1 MPRKCVAVSV
11 YKHIL
16 NMMHYY
22 KTYRAKNKKLLLA
35 ALMLCFGT
43 VATAQVQVGGSVFG
57 GGNLAKVGGNSS
69 VKVSQNGA
77 TITNDVYGGGALAN
91 VDGTAT
97 VQIDSG
103 TVSRN
108 VYGGGL
114 GDADHAATVG
124 DVVTVNI
131 GSLKTQDNGFAT
143 AVDGDATI
151 GGSVFGGNNANGTP
165 LDNVFVN
172 IYQTKRETAQEA
184 SGTGFA
190 LSQVFGG
197 GNQASYQPA
206 AGKKAT
212 VHIWTCDN
220 TVEYVYGGGNAADVG
235 KVNGANDTTKAHTE
249 VVIDGGRMAWVFGGG
264 NGAST
269 PTFTNPGANIF
280 GNVTVNFHAG
290 VIEHIF
296 GGSNEKGEITGSKTM
311 NINND
316 GPCLE
321 NTHITELYGGS
332 NKATVTGNVTLTM
345 LCPASGEPAYKK
357 IDYVFGGSREA
368 DIINGSVILNI
379 QGGEYDYVF
388 GGNNIDGEVQG
399 DVTLNL
405 FGGTINYA
413 AFGGNKGGGSIDGN
427 ITVNVT
433 DANNSC
439 PLKVKD
445 VFGAGDQAIYTA
457 PTGEGAREHNPI
469 VNINNIRSGQTI
481 TGNVYG
487 GGNGNPADASQE
499 PGMVTG
505 HPMVV
510 IGDVSEGHSSYL
522 ATIAG
527 NVYGGGNAAKVA
539 GTTTVLMQQANST
552 VGENVYG
559 GGNLAD
565 VTGATD
571 VDINGGAVSGDVY
584 GGGALADVGGA
595 SVSLTGGTITGDLYG
610 GGLGRLTPTA
620 IAAAVNGNVTV
631 SVSGNG
637 MVKNV
642 FGCNNLNGAPTGTV
656 TVGVTGGI
664 VNENVYGGGNEA
676 PAGVSPTVTINGG
689 TVTGNVFGGG
699 NKAGVGVSD
708 GTTLVT
714 IQSGTVSTGVYGGC
728 NTSGT
733 VTGNI
738 AVNVIG
744 GAIGTSDVTTNNV
757 LFGGGYG
764 SSTSTT
770 GNVAVTINGNTDIW
784 GGVYGGSALGDVND
798 AESDATT
805 VTLTTGTIHGSL
817 YGGGLGDG
825 SNAAVVNGAV
835 TVAVGGGT
843 VSDVFGCNNVNGAP
857 QSSVAVNISGG
868 TVTRVFGGGN
878 EAAYTAG
885 TPVVTVNEG
894 STIQQSIYG
903 GGNKAGVK
911 GTHVVINGG
920 NIGNIAANTI
930 TTTNYGGVYG
940 GCNESG
946 VVDGDI
952 VVDVLGGT
960 FGTQAAIN
968 AEKFFNIFGGGYGD
982 QTSTTGNVTVNYGSD
997 NGTPKLYGDLYG
1009 GSALGSVNANASNT
1023 TTVNLLNG
1031 SFGQYSR
1038 KDNSIEYRYGGSIY
1052 GGGLGEEGT
1061 TSEAKAKG
1069 QVNGT
1074 VQVNV
1079 GAYTD
1084 KKTPSTYTGNV
1095 NLEHC
1100 SVYGCNNTNG
1110 SPQGD
1115 VYVDVYSTYHETG
1128 KNDYAS
1134 EDFAIENVYGGGN
1147 KANYQ
1152 PVTPDGGHSV
1162 SNGAKTHVFVHGC
1175 ANTVK
1180 YVYGG
1185 GNAADAVGA
1194 MVEIEGGHFGDV
1206 FGGGNGLVTPANVGL
1221 GGAGLAILSGRV
1233 TYQYEGC
1240 NMQGNITGAKYN
1252 ILKNTTPT
1260 TGYKSVT
1267 DLGALGKL
1275 YNYGDTV
1282 LNAIRPEGYF
1292 YDCNMPL
1299 TVETWFFG
1307 GNEAEIYTGLDNT
1320 ITCEKA
1326 GEYHYKNVYA
1336 GSRHASIYGDV
1347 KLTVEGGEIT
1357 NLFGGSRGY
1366 EIKPAHIKKHPT
1378 DAQLQADK
1386 AKYDADPT
1394 NYKLEYSQAYR
1405 AWRDTVSV
1413 KPTPGSGGNIVLTVR
1428 GGTIKNIFGGID
1440 LSGNVEGS
1448 IIINIESN
1456 NSGTCPLSIDNI
1468 YGGSN
1473 LAEYRPLDSSIT
1485 SPVINIKNGVVGI
1498 DSLYVAGEVHGCV
1511 FGGGKGSN
1519 DYMDNG
1525 VVTSNPK
1532 VLVQP
1537 GIGQSVWVKGNIY
1550 GGGYLASVGKFTR
1563 NDEDFPTACAPS
1575 TGKATVEILGGKVGP
1590 AILKMPDFRG
1600 HVFGGGKGIV
1610 NENPHTP
1617 TINFVNTTEV
1627 IIGGNAFVKGSVYG
1641 GAENGHVLDSTYVR
1655 IEGGQIG
1662 CGWDASKTTD
1672 GERDLD
1678 APYDGDDFFN
1688 PSETAVTEGNVLHE
1702 CNSWPYT
1709 TPYAPYD
1716 KFAKSNGRYGEDE
1729 SSQSARGGMPY
1740 IVDENTGNVTST
1752 PSDGHT
1758 FYGNVF
1764 GGGSGYFPYAP
1775 GKWLWSAGAVYGNTR
1790 VKITGGH
1797 ILTSVYGG
1805 NELTSVE
1812 GPRDDQGKMIRNAE
1826 GKLTRGI
1833 SKVTMSGGTLGV
1845 PRTDAIAQAH
1855 PVTCYLFG
1863 GGKGD
1868 QRQFFN
1874 KQTNV
1879 DSTYVEVSGTAIIY
1893 GSIFGGAEDGH
1904 VNGNAKVKVSGGV
1917 IGSTGSSYVDGNV
1930 FGGGRGFSGEALT
1943 EGVVCGNTDVEISSG
1958 KILGSIYGG
1967 GRLASVGTYLVN
1979 PDDQNYTSQYG
1990 NMQPDNGS
1998 ESHGHI
2004 KIGISGDAVIGHNKT
2019 SEQYGGYVFAGCMGR
2034 LYKLD
2039 GTTLNTNWDRLA
2051 KAKTTEVTIS
2061 GSATVK
2067 RNVYGG
2073 GEFGFVN
2080 ENTQVNIAGGTVNG
2094 IVYGGGYGSDVE
2106 VAKVLAGRVYG
2117 KTEVNI
2123 TAGTVKGD
2131 VYGGGEM
2138 ASVGTANTPN
2148 TGNTT
2153 VNIGKNNND
2162 TYEGTAI
2169 IGGNIFGANNK
2180 AGTPMGYTN
2189 VNIYST
2195 KHSDSDKVQPTASN
2209 FATPQAF
2216 YNYVSTAAAHATTAF
2231 ALQNVYGA
2239 GNEADYTPM
2248 GGVSANVHIYGC
2260 QNTVRMVYG
2269 GGRAANAGVKG
2280 GENTSAV
2287 PTTCNVTIDGGRIDT
2302 LFAGGDG
2309 HLKYTSG
2316 EHTGEYRA
2324 ADIIGDVNAA
2334 VNGGFYSAV
2343 FGASNT
2349 AGEITGASNLS
2360 VNAAGNCGTGS
2371 GSDGKEYIGV
2381 LFGGGN
2387 LADAQSDV
2395 TLTVGCG
2402 AGHIQEVYGGC
2413 NLANITGNVT
2423 LNLYGGTY
2431 TNVFGG
2437 SRGAL
2442 AGDDARFT
2450 NGKAAN
2456 ITGNVTLNLYG
2467 GTIDGEAFGGS
2478 NRNGN
2483 ITGTIKVNMIDH
2495 KATDCGLV
2503 VHNIYG
2509 ASNLADYT
2517 PTGTNVVSPQVNLIH
2532 GKVTKKKDANNQ
2544 PIDGTGHVFGGAK
2557 GGTENNTIY
2566 PATVAASPRV
2576 RMGYASEMDQEG
2588 ITLVNTS
2595 NKSQVEVEGNV
2606 YGGGSLSPVTQ
2617 NTSVTMQRTEE
2628 TDSYTSVADGNIFGG
2643 GKEAAVTGTATV
2655 AINGGAVGVDVYGG
2669 GELATTGGTS
2679 VTFTKGTVTGTGA
2692 GNIYG
2697 GGKGE
2702 STTQGGSANI
2712 EADVTGPVTV
2722 YIEGGTVNNVFGCNY
2737 INGAPTGNVTVNVTG
2752 GTVNENIY
2760 GGGNLANAKHAETT
2774 DNYITVSTVNV
2785 SGGSALKVFGGGKS
2799 ASAGRCTVN
2808 VSGAAAIAK
2817 GVYGGC
2823 DNSGYVYYDAE
2834 VNLTGGMV
2842 GADGTLANRADGVFG
2857 GGYGSATSVIGNV
2870 TVTFGDNPDTRKDTP
2885 ILYGDLYG
2893 GSAFG
2898 SVNTTQTTNT
2908 VVNAYNGTIVG
2919 NVYGGGKGDAGTGH
2933 GNWGNVYGVVTVN
2946 IGTGTLTNPTD
2957 ISSKVVADGLS
2968 GNVYIRMYDGGTK
2981 GGCIFGG
2988 NNIGG
2993 SPQDNVYVK
3002 IWKTYRASNEETGG
3016 ALYAIDQ
3023 VFGGGNEAD
3032 FPNNGK
3038 TVFTRIHG
3046 CDNTVRRVFG
3056 GGNAADVPNVLLYVD
3071 GGRFD
3076 YGWGG
3081 GNGERGENYA
3091 ADVYGSVTGYYSGT
3105 WLHELTAGSN
3115 ANGNVP
3121 SSHLTEDPSKCG
3133 AANVEDLYC
3142 GSTSTIYVGSK
3153 TTTIACGSGTYKNIY
3168 GGSKFND
3175 YYGNIKIILNGS
3187 KAENVYG
3194 GCNSASVKAFDA
3206 SHTPSTDS
3214 IGKGGNVEI
3223 VLRGGT
3229 FDNIYGGCN
3238 ISGSVE
3244 GKITIT
3250 VDSTTQAHD
3259 SCRLVIHN
3267 IYGGGRE
3274 AAYTPSTA
3282 IVGTTLATPEVN
3294 VLRGSVTKKA
3304 VVVQG
3309 VTTYTGGNVYGGG
3322 YGTTATVQA
3331 NPVVNIGGQA
3341 GYRAI
3346 VRGSVYGG
3354 GEDAPVNGSTSVNVL
3369 QNKASNS
3376 YTLTGTVFGG
3386 GNNADV
3392 TGNVNVVIG
3401 DNNAGPTIN
3410 GDIYGG
3416 GAFAHTG
3423 TSGHTDA
3430 ATYYNNVSLYNGT
3443 VNGNIYGGGL
3453 GDGSHAAAVYSPVNV
3468 KVYGGTADTVFGC
3481 NNVNGAP
3488 QSTVKV
3494 DVYGT
3499 DQPTEGKAL
3508 KAVFGGG
3515 NQAAYTYVGA
3525 TVVSPAVAVHNCTPK
3540 IGVVYGGGNAAA
3552 VPATDVTIYGG
3563 DITTVYGGG
3572 NGVKPDGT
3580 LVGNEFTMVGG
3591 TNATGNTNVK
3601 IYGGNINNVFGGN
3614 NVSGNILG
3622 SIEVSF
3628 DAQGEGTSTACT
3640 MAVGNVYGG
3649 GNLAHYNPTDKTI
3662 TSPLV
3667 TLTKGTVTG
3676 NVFGGGKGSDQDIF
3690 AGRTVSNPKVE
3701 MNGAEM
3707 RVHGNIY
3714 GGGEMATVGAFQRD
3728 ENNHYAVTGAPTNGT
3743 GKTTVVISNGTVGP
3757 TVLMMPDFHG
3767 HVFGGGKGITGDV
3780 SINALIPNLNY
3791 VKETDVTISGSAF
3804 VKGSVYG
3811 GSENG
3816 HVYGDT
3822 YVKIHGG
3829 QIGCGWDA
3837 TKSANEKDLDAPYT
3851 DWAVESLYEC
3861 NSWPFTSPYL
3871 PYDPYAADNDPD
3883 ARPATSASDGH
3894 TFYGNVFG
3902 GGSGYFPYAAGQWL
3916 RSAGAVYGNTRVEI
3930 TGGHILTSIYGGNEM
3945 TDVGKYNYTTNGAT
3959 LTGDGTCTVTMSG
3972 GTLGVPRT
3980 EAQIAAHPVTCY
3992 LFGAGKGDPRKE
4004 FNTWT
4009 NVGSATVT
4017 VSGGWIYGSVF
4028 GGGEDGHV
4036 IGNAEVNISGNIPG
4050 SSYSADAASEAT
4062 KIGTRGISYVDGNIF
4077 GGGRGFKG
4085 DVLTTGVVAGNVTVN
4100 ITGGAMLGSVYGGG
4114 RLASVGTHLVPTTHD
4129 DYGKIIDDDANATHG
4144 YITVNI
4150 SGGVIGNDQSYDVS
4164 LDHSRGGNVF
4174 GGCMGRLTLLDGSY
4188 ILPRWH
4194 DLGKAYQTNVNISGN
4209 AKIKGNVYGGSELG
4223 TVEQNATVKI
4233 FGSAVIGNIDEN
4245 TSVYRHGNVY
4255 GGGYGNE
4262 ILTQTQLDDQAKRDS
4277 VPLYAG
4283 LTYDTTSVEIDGLAT
4298 VGGSVFGGGDMASVG
4313 TPVITSG
4320 EFTGFSQ
4327 NTGTTIVTVKG
4338 GTVGPVNDA
4347 HQNGHVYGGGR
4358 GKSSDD
4364 YKKYSNVAST
4374 SVTISGGQVKGD
4386 VYGGGA
4392 DAHVLGNTVVNIN
4405 TGANIGTNGTD
4416 NHNGNVFGGGRG
4428 SGAGTDN
4435 NFVLNRT
4442 CGRVGGNTKVTMDGG
4457 AILGSIFGGGRMALV
4472 GIDVDGGL
4480 GKYMDPED
4488 NVYLSSAHGK
4498 TIIEVKGNASIGT
4511 TNSWE
4516 LLRSDYNVGDIFGS
4530 GKGDVDYY
4538 NSVEAGRVMNTQIT
4552 ISGSPAIRGSVFG
4565 GGEMAG
4571 IGWWDVTG
4579 DKKGEFYANTGEST
4593 ISISG
4598 TPTIGTADEFNH
4610 YVKPEHN
4617 DLNARTGNENPGER
4631 TIYNDEGKLI
4641 HTCTGNVI
4649 GGSQGDADTEPYEGT
4664 SVYKTHWASMGR
4676 SKSSTITISG
4686 GIIMGEVFGGAEQG
4700 TLAGNTTVTI
4710 SGGTIGT
4717 VINAGETNEYNFGS
4731 VYGGAYGSNDV
4742 SEPHND
4748 SSMRAVQIAGRVY
4761 GNTSVAVTNGTVKAN
4776 VYGGGSYASVGNLTF
4791 GTTDNMPTA
4800 CNGGGT
4806 AVVSI
4811 SGGTIEGSV
4820 FGSSRG
4826 DVVELDQ
4833 KLDDQAWTDSTSVT
4847 INTGAQVK
4855 GNVFG
4860 GGENGHVRGNTFVN
4874 IKGGTIGIAA
4884 ADYNTNVSAT
4894 EFGQCGNVYGA
4905 GSGMDKIDGK
4915 YNPKGGIVM
4924 GNTKV
4929 TVEGG
4934 YISRNVY
4941 GAGAMASVGT
4951 ASIDKEHRDSTKTFA
4966 FSWPY
4971 KYTHVDG
4978 TGDAVVTITG
4988 GHIGT
4993 AANPTLSGDV
5003 YGSAR
5008 GEAGDRYVFNRLA
5021 NVRTATVTV
5030 NYDSPSDN
5038 ITGDNVIVGSVY
5050 GSGEN
5055 GHVYDSTIVTLENG
5069 LVGGSV
5075 FGGGKGTDTYLT
5087 RLKNPENEQWY
5098 DTYERSITA
5107 GKVYGNT
5114 YVTINGGTVKHSVY
5128 GGGNLASVGK
5138 GNYDGYGEKHANTDD
5153 SLLVE
5158 NSGHCYVNVYGGTIG
5173 VDDENNNGHVFG
5185 SSKGIPFKT
5194 INKNPRINY
5203 SRDFFLAYSNKTTV
5217 TIGEN
5222 TTTTGPHVY
5231 GSVFGGGE
5239 NGHVRLDTWVRI
5251 NSGEV
5256 GIDLD
5261 TNITKTSTDLNALTN
5276 SSKWIYRG
5284 NVFGAGRGMDTTA
5297 DGQYCSSAGSV
5308 TRNTLVDINGGK
5320 IYRNVHGGGS
5330 LASVGPPPTYTT
5342 EISTCTVNINAA
5354 VGASTAPISGK
5365 NAYAH
5370 YGGYVGGA
5378 SRGLP
5383 GLQFAGFATCKNSV
5397 VNINEGANVRNT
5409 VYGGGENGQVLG
5421 NTQVNINGG
5430 YVRASV
5436 YGGGKGSWQDTTLD
5450 VNCRHCYDNDT
5461 ISGRVKGNTEVNLL
5475 GGSVQWVYGGCSR
5488 ALVDGDATVN
5498 VGDSNLSCA
5507 GVTFHGS
5514 THGGVYGSNQY
5525 VGSPKGD
5532 IHVNIYKTAHT
5543 ATDSAI
5549 FVGTAPTTPTYA
5561 IGKVIGG
5568 GYQANYE
5575 PKDGK
5580 QIYLNIYTCDNTIQD
5595 VYGGG
5600 DAASVTNTT
5609 TIIRGGRFD
5618 HVFGGGN
5625 GTSSPAHVT
5634 GTSNLTITAGQI
5646 HQLFGGSNSQ
5656 GSVKNSIVTISHDST
5671 SCPEDIDEY
5680 FGGGNEADITGDIA
5694 TTIECGAKFRSVYG
5708 GSNKADITGNV
5719 TLNING
5725 GTIENVYGGSK
5736 GETDPGESARQGL
5749 RDTAAANITG
5759 NVTLNIYGGTI
5770 KRAFGGS
5777 NINGN
5782 ITGKVMV
5789 NVDWSQSNCAGKQLD
5804 TVFGASNLAA
5814 YSPSSS
5820 LNSPEV
5826 NLIHA
5831 TVKDVFGAGKGE
5843 SAKASINANPKV
5855 TVGGDLSNT
5864 DKQAIVTGS
5873 VFGGGDLADVG
5884 GVTTVTVQ
5892 KKNSEVKY
5900 VYGGG
5905 NADTVGGTQVF
5916 VTGGKV
5922 DYLFGGGKGDNNSG
5936 AKAKVDGNDTIAITG
5951 GRILKAFGGSNL
5963 NGDITGR
5970 VHLRVE
5976 KSTDSLFI
5984 GEVYGGGNYAAG
5996 HAGTITI
6003 GCTGNWSTAHNS
6015 HNDSTNRIGYELE
6028 GISVVY
6034 GGANR
6039 AAVTSDSIKLTI
6051 SSGIVDSVFGGN
6063 NQSGDISGKIQVNI
6077 DKTGDCDWYVGHVFG
6092 GGNHARYNDTTEVNI
6107 KVGTV
6112 TYNVFGGGNDITT
6125 DDNTNTDVGAARS
6138 KVNMSGGIVKGDLY
6152 GGCNTK
6158 GTVAIDTKV
6167 TLTNGTVEGS
6177 VYGGGLG
6184 PQTVVT
6190 GKATIDISGT
6200 NTRVDNDVYGGGNEG
6215 QVKGGTD
6222 VKIH

>member
-43 VATAQVQVGGSVFG
+43 VATAQVQGVQVGGSVFG
-57 GGNLAKVGGNSS
+57 GGNLANVGGNSS

-77 TITNDVYGGGALAN
+77 KISKDVYGGGALAD
-91 VDGTAT
+91 VVGTAT

-103 TVSRN
+103 TVDSN

-114 GDADHAATVG
+114 GRKASSGVSAIAATVG
-124 DVVTVNI
+124 GVVTVNI

-206 AGKKAT
+206 ASKKAT
-212 VHIWTCDN
+212 VHIWTCLN

-699 NKAGVGVSD
+699 NKAGVGTSD

-744 GAIGTSDVTTNNV
+744 GTIGTSDVTTNNV

-770 GNVAVTINGNTDIW
+770 GNVSVIINGNTDIW
-784 GGVYGGSALGDVND
+784 GSVYGGSALGDVND
-798 AESDATT
+798 AGSDATT

-952 VVDVLGGT
+952 VVDILGGT
-960 FGTQAAIN
+960 FGTKNSIDLK
-968 AEKFFNIFGGGYGD
+968 KFFNIFGGGYGSA
-982 QTSTTGNVTVNYGSD
+982 TSTGGNVTVNYGAD
-997 NGTPKLYGDLYG
+997 NENHSESPKLYGDLYG
-1009 GSALGSVNANASNT
+1009 GSALGSVNTDANNT

-1031 SFGQYSR
+1031 SFGQLYE
-1038 KDNSIEYRYGGSIY
+1038 KIDQIEYRYGGSIY
-1052 GGGLGEEGT
+1052 GGGLGEENGD
-1061 TSEAKAKG
+1061 SQKG
-1069 QVNGT
+1069 QVNGV

-1079 GAYTD
+1079 GAYTN
-1084 KKTPSTYTGNV
+1084 KKDPSTYTGNA
-1095 NLEHC
+1095 NLEYC
-1100 SVYGCNNTNG
+1100 SVYGCNNANG
-1110 SPQGD
+1110 SPKRD
-1115 VYVDVYSTYHETG
+1115 VYVDVYKTYHTSG
-1128 KNDYAS
+1128 NVFAADN
-1134 EDFAIENVYGGGN
+1134 FAIENVYGGGN
-1147 KANYQ
+1147 KADYL
-1152 PVTPDGGHSV
+1152 PVTPAGGHSV
-1162 SNGAKTHVFVHGC
+1162 SNGAKAHVFVHGC
-1175 ANTVK
+1175 DNTVK

-1206 FGGGNGLVTPANVGL
+1206 FGGGNGLVTPADIGA

-1233 TYQYEGC
+1233 NYQYEGC

-1282 LNAIRPEGYF
+1282 LNAIRPADYF
-1292 YDCNMPL
+1292 YDCGMTL

-1307 GNEAEIYTGLDNT
+1307 GNEAEIYSGLDNT

-1347 KLTVEGGEIT
+1347 KLTVEGGEIG

-1366 EIKPAHIKKHPT
+1366 EVKPAHIKRYPT
-1378 DAQLQADK
+1378 QAEL
-1386 AKYDADPT
+1386 DADWAAHEADNSYTLKYP
-1394 NYKLEYSQAYR
+1394 QAL
-1405 AWRDTVSV
+1405 RDYLTAN
-1413 KPTPGSGGNIVLTVR
+1413 PGKKSTAGHPQGGNIILTVR
-1428 GGTIKNIFGGID
+1428 GGTIGNIFGGID

-1448 IIINIESN
+1448 ITINIESN

-1485 SPVINIKNGVVGI
+1485 SPVINITNGVVGR
-1498 DSLYVAGEVHGCV
+1498 DDLYVEGKVHGCV
-1511 FGGGKGSN
+1511 FGGGYGSN
-1519 DYMDNG
+1519 AYIDNG
-1525 VVTSNPK
+1525 VVTCNPK

-1537 GIGQSVWVKGNIY
+1537 GSNQSVWVKGNIY
-1550 GGGYLASVGKFTR
+1550 GGGYLASVGLFSR
-1563 NDEDFPTACAPS
+1563 NDKKFPTSCAPS
-1575 TGKATVEILGGKVGP
+1575 TGKATVVIMGGTVGP
-1590 AILKMPDFRG
+1590 EKLEMPDFRG
-1600 HVFGGGKGIV
+1600 HVFGGGKGVV
-1610 NENPHTP
+1610 NDSTETP
-1617 TINFVNTTEV
+1617 NINFVNTTEV
-1627 IIGGNAFVKGSVYG
+1627 IIGGTAFVKGSVYG
-1641 GAENGHVLDSTYVR
+1641 GAENGHVLDNTYVK
-1655 IEGGQIG
+1655 IQGGQIG
-1662 CGWDASKTTD
+1662 AGYNYSTQKN
-1672 GERDLD
+1672 E
-1678 APYDGDDFFN
+1678 APYTTWNVDN
-1688 PSETAVTEGNVLHE
+1688 PLAE
-1702 CNSWPYT
+1702 CHHWPYT
-1709 TPYAPYD
+1709 APYAPYD
-1716 KFAKSNGRYGEDE
+1716 PFADNTGVYPGGASSNGGRPASG
-1729 SSQSARGGMPY
+1729 A
-1740 IVDENTGNVTST
+1740 
-1752 PSDGHT
+1752 SDGHT

-1764 GGGSGYFPYAP
+1764 GGGSGYFPYAE
-1775 GKWLWSAGAVYGNTR
+1775 GQWLWSAGAVYGNTR
-1790 VKITGGH
+1790 VEITGGH
-1797 ILTSVYGG
+1797 ILTNIYGG
-1805 NELTSVE
+1805 NELTNVGTYNTDGSCKAGTGVATV
-1812 GPRDDQGKMIRNAE
+1812 I
-1826 GKLTRGI
+1826 
-1833 SKVTMSGGTLGV
+1833 MSGGSLGV
-1845 PRTDAIAQAH
+1845 PRTEESITHH
-1855 PVTCYLFG
+1855 PVTGYLFG

-1868 QRQFFN
+1868 QRVNFN

-1879 DSTYVEVSGTAIIY
+1879 GSTQVTVSGGKIW

-1904 VNGNAKVKVSGGV
+1904 VIGNAEVTVSGNAE
-1917 IGSTGSSYVDGNV
+1917 IGTRGISYVDGNI

-1943 EGVVCGNTDVEISSG
+1943 AGVVCGNIEVNILGGTM
-1958 KILGSIYGG
+1958 LGSIFGG
-1967 GRLASVGTYLVN
+1967 GRLASVGTFLTP
-1979 PDDQNYTSQYG
+1979 PDDNNYG
-1990 NMQPDNGS
+1990 KMQSGD
-1998 ESHGHI
+1998 HGFI
-2004 KIGISGDAVIGHNKT
+2004 TVNISGGTIGNDVANATH
-2019 SEQYGGYVFAGCMGR
+2019 GGKVFGGCMGR
-2034 LYKLD
+2034 LKMQD
-2039 GTTLNTNWDRLA
+2039 GNYNPLWTGLA
-2051 KAKTTEVTIS
+2051 HAKKSVVNITGGKI
-2061 GSATVK
+2061 K

-2073 GEFGFVN
+2073 GEFGFVDSLAV
-2080 ENTQVNIAGGTVNG
+2080 VNIGGGTVDSN
-2094 IVYGGGYGSDVE
+2094 VYGGGYGSLDSTAHQNLANKMNASNGMT
-2106 VAKVLAGRVYG
+2106 AKVLAGRVYNR
-2117 KTEVNI
+2117 TEVNI
-2123 TAGTVKGD
+2123 TGGSVANN

-2138 ASVGTANTPN
+2138 ASVGDENNT
-2148 TGNTT
+2148 TIGNTM
-2153 VNIGKNNND
+2153 VNIGAVIGSNYSGNA
-2162 TYEGTAI
+2162 T
-2169 IGGNIFGANNK
+2169 IGG
-2180 AGTPMGYTN
+2180 
-2189 VNIYST
+2189 
-2195 KHSDSDKVQPTASN
+2195 
-2209 FATPQAF
+2209 
-2216 YNYVSTAAAHATTAF
+2216 
-2231 ALQNVYGA
+2231 NVYGA
-2239 GNEADYTPM
+2239 NNIAGTPFGNTRVNIYGTARGDKKEVSYTAADREYAIAGVFGGGRKADYAPKNDNKR
-2248 GGVSANVHIYGC
+2248 AYVHIYGC
-2260 QNTVRMVYG
+2260 ENTIKNFFGGGDAAAVYG
-2269 GGRAANAGVKG
+2269 AKD
-2280 GENTSAV
+2280 
-2287 PTTCNVTIDGGRIDT
+2287 TIDGGR
-2302 LFAGGDG
+2302 F
-2309 HLKYTSG
+2309 HF
-2316 EHTGEYRA
+2316 
-2324 ADIIGDVNAA
+2324 V
-2334 VNGGFYSAV
+2334 
-2343 FGASNT
+2343 
-2349 AGEITGASNLS
+2349 
-2360 VNAAGNCGTGS
+2360 
-2371 GSDGKEYIGV
+2371 
-2381 LFGGGN
+2381 FGGGN
-2387 LADAQSDV
+2387 GEEDPADI
-2395 TLTVGCG
+2395 G
-2402 AGHIQEVYGGC
+2402 AGGTGLVVQAGIIDSLFGGSNKQGSINGPVNTVLNHEKSSCTEQIGVFFAGSNEANIGGSLTTDIVCGVDTIGEIYGGC
-2413 NLANITGNVT
+2413 HLADIAGNVK
-2423 LNLYGGTY
+2423 LNISGGKFHY
-2431 TNVFGG
+2431 VFGG
-2437 SRGAL
+2437 SK
-2442 AGDDARFT
+2442 
-2450 NGKAAN
+2450 GKAGNNPADSAN
-2456 ITGNVTLNLYG
+2456 IGGTVTLNIYG
-2467 GTIDGEAFGGS
+2467 GQIDTAFGGS
-2478 NRNGN
+2478 NVNGN
-2483 ITGTIKVNMIDH
+2483 IGKEIIVNVEDTSSTCSLKLKGVYGGGKDAAHTPSVATPASPIVNIKHGTVSGDVNGGGLGTTAVVTANPKVYIGDNDDGHAAIVRNVYGGGEAAEVQGTTYVQMQNSNSQVDTIFGGGDEADVSGLATVRILGGKVLYDVYGGGALSKTGGTYVALRGGTITEDLYGGGHGK
-2495 KATDCGLV
+2495 KAVGENAPVGADVDGDVTVYDSLGTV
-2503 VHNIYG
+2503 RNVYG
-2509 ASNLADYT
+2509 CNNQYGS
-2517 PTGTNVVSPQVNLIH
+2517 PTGTVNVYIYDA
-2532 GKVTKKKDANNQ
+2532 VT
-2544 PIDGTGHVFGGAK
+2544 
-2557 GGTENNTIY
+2557 
-2566 PATVAASPRV
+2566 
-2576 RMGYASEMDQEG
+2576 
-2588 ITLVNTS
+2588 
-2595 NKSQVEVEGNV
+2595 GNV
-2606 YGGGSLSPVTQ
+2606 YGGGNEADAKIL
-2617 NTSVTMQRTEE
+2617 TSNDATK
-2628 TDSYTSVADGNIFGG
+2628 SY
-2643 GKEAAVTGTATV
+2643 
-2655 AINGGAVGVDVYGG
+2655 
-2669 GELATTGGTS
+2669 
-2679 VTFTKGTVTGTGA
+2679 VTFVTSGA
-2692 GNIYG
+2692 YAQN
-2697 GGKGE
+2697 
-2702 STTQGGSANI
+2702 
-2712 EADVTGPVTV
+2712 
-2722 YIEGGTVNNVFGCNY
+2722 
-2737 INGAPTGNVTVNVTG
+2737 
-2752 GTVNENIY
+2752 
-2760 GGGNLANAKHAETT
+2760 
-2774 DNYITVSTVNV
+2774 
-2785 SGGSALKVFGGGKS
+2785 VFGGGH
-2799 ASAGRCTVN
+2799 
-2808 VSGAAAIAK
+2808 AAATGFSTVTINGGTVAK

-2823 DNSGYVYYDAE
+2823 ESSGDVKFDAV
-2834 VNLTGGMV
+2834 VNLNGGQV
-2842 GADGTLANRADGVFG
+2842 GTSTNRADGVFG
-2857 GGYGSATSVIGNV
+2857 GGLGISTGVVNHV
-2870 TVTFGDNPDTRKDTP
+2870 TVNYTNGT
-2885 ILYGDLYG
+2885 LYGDLYG
-2893 GSAFG
+2893 GSSLG
-2898 SVNTTQTTNT
+2898 TVNTTNSNCTTAVN
-2908 VVNAYNGTIVG
+2908 VVGGTING
-2919 NVYGGGKGDAGTGH
+2919 NIYGGGKGQSGQS
-2933 GNWGNVYGVVTVN
+2933 YGQVNGKIIVN
-2946 IGTGTLTNPTD
+2946 IGRNNSKKISGEYTRDYQGFANISGSIFGCNNAGGTPKDN
-2957 ISSKVVADGLS
+2957 VEV
-2968 GNVYIRMYDGGTK
+2968 NVYATIQSSSQEVNDTAA
-2981 GGCIFGG
+2981 
-2988 NNIGG
+2988 
-2993 SPQDNVYVK
+2993 NVDD
-3002 IWKTYRASNEETGG
+3002 EQF
-3016 ALYAIDQ
+3016 AIDQ

-3032 FPNNGK
+3032 YNPASGKSITTHIYGCNN
-3038 TVFTRIHG
+3038 TI
-3046 CDNTVRRVFG
+3046 RRVFG
-3056 GGNAADVPNVLLYVD
+3056 GSNAADATSVSLIID
-3071 GGRFD
+3071 GGRFGHV
-3076 YGWGG
+3076 YAG
-3081 GNGERGENYA
+3081 GNGETTQANITQSLYMGRHGGR
-3091 ADVYGSVTGYYSGT
+3091 YGSFTVQGNNLATVPANYTLVQNGDSCGVTNIGDYFCGNDN
-3105 WLHELTAGSN
+3105 GSN
-3115 ANGNVP
+3115 NNP
-3121 SSHLTEDPSKCG
+3121 INRTIHCG
-3133 AANVEDLYC
+3133 EFTKV
-3142 GSTSTIYVGSK
+3142 
-3153 TTTIACGSGTYKNIY
+3153 KN
-3168 GGSKFND
+3168 
-3175 YYGNIKIILNGS
+3175 L
-3187 KAENVYG
+3187 YG
-3194 GCNSASVKAFDA
+3194 GCNKGHQTGDITLTIEGGEIDNVFGGCKGTQT
-3206 SHTPSTDS
+3206 TPANVNGNITLT
-3214 IGKGGNVEI
+3214 IKGGTIKNV
-3223 VLRGGT
+3223 
-3229 FDNIYGGCN
+3229 FGGCN
-3238 ISGSVE
+3238 INGNVT
-3244 GKITIT
+3244 GTIT
-3250 VDSTTQAHD
+3250 VN
-3259 SCRLVIHN
+3259 VIDGEDGN
-3267 IYGGGRE
+3267 CPLILNNVYGGGRE
-3274 AAYTPSTA
+3274 AHYQPTTA
-3282 IVGTTLATPEVN
+3282 GLYPKVN
-3294 VLRGSVTKKA
+3294 IYHLKEGNSVK
-3304 VVVQG
+3304 
-3309 VTTYTGGNVYGGG
+3309 GNVYGGG
-3322 YGTTATVQA
+3322 WGSSAYVQT
-3331 NPVVNIGGQA
+3331 NPVVSIGDSNNTSNKVKVDGC
-3341 GYRAI
+3341 I
-3346 VRGSVYGG
+3346 YGG
-3354 GEDAPVNGSTSVNVL
+3354 GEEAEVRGNTTVNIKNASTTVD
-3369 QNKASNS
+3369 SN
-3376 YTLTGTVFGG
+3376 VFGG
-3386 GNNADV
+3386 GNLANV
-3392 TGNVNVVIG
+3392 TGNVDIVIG
-3401 DNNAGPTIN
+3401 NNNAGPIVN
-3410 GDIYGG
+3410 GDVYGG
-3416 GAFAHTG
+3416 GALAHTG
-3423 TSGHTDA
+3423 TSGNTDA
-3430 ATYYNNVSLYNGT
+3430 TTYHNNVSLYNGT
-3443 VNGNIYGGGL
+3443 VNGNVYGGGL

-3468 KVYGGTADTVFGC
+3468 KVYGGQADTVFGC
-3481 NNVNGAP
+3481 NNIAGAP
-3488 QSTVKV
+3488 QSTVNV
-3494 DVYGT
+3494 DIYGT
-3499 DQPTEGKAL
+3499 AANIRNAL

-3515 NQAAYTYVGA
+3515 NQADAS
-3525 TVVSPAVAVHNCTPK
+3525 VSPVVTIRNNNCSTK
-3540 IGVVYGGGNAAA
+3540 NIGVVYGGGNAAQVA
-3552 VPATDVTIYGG
+3552 ATSV
-3563 DITTVYGGG
+3563 TVYGGSIETVFGGG
-3572 NGVKPDGT
+3572 NGKVKEAPVAGAST
-3580 LVGNEFTMVGG
+3580 
-3591 TNATGNTNVK
+3591 VK
-3601 IYGGNINNVFGGN
+3601 IHGGSIGQVFGGN
-3614 NVSGNILG
+3614 NVNGNIKDAI
-3622 SIEVSF
+3622 SVTIE
-3628 DAQGEGTSTACT
+3628 QKGEGNNHACT
-3640 MAVGNVYGG
+3640 MEVGNVYGG
-3649 GNLAHYNPTDKTI
+3649 GNLAVYAPSTTTAYGEDKF
-3662 TSPLV
+3662 SPKV
-3667 TLTKGTVTG
+3667 SIISG
-3676 NVFGGGKGSDQDIF
+3676 NIVGSVYGGGKGIETSETSLT
-3690 AGRTVSNPKVE
+3690 AGMVRSNTLVDMQGGTVKHS
-3701 MNGAEM
+3701 
-3707 RVHGNIY
+3707 IY
-3714 GGGEMATVGAFQRD
+3714 GGGELASVGD
-3728 ENNHYAVTGAPTNGT
+3728 INSNYDGCKSGT
-3743 GKTTVVISNGTVGP
+3743 GLTKVLISGGVVGDINNARMPSTTDPEGDEFGY
-3757 TVLMMPDFHG
+3757 
-3767 HVFGGGKGITGDV
+3767 VFAGGKGVVDSATYEYANKLALVDSTYLEISD
-3780 SINALIPNLNY
+3780 SALI
-3791 VKETDVTISGSAF
+3791 TA
-3804 VKGSVYG
+3804 SVYG
-3811 GSENG
+3811 GCENG
-3816 HVYGDT
+3816 MVLRNTH
-3822 YVKIHGG
+3822 VKISGG
-3829 QIGCGWDA
+3829 QIGTGHYTTKEGNTVTHHWDA
-3837 TKSANEKDLDAPYT
+3837 AYSEEQWTAAKN
-3851 DWAVESLYEC
+3851 AVVNGTMGSYISSNPFHEC
-3861 NSWPFTSPYL
+3861 DHFPFGVIPTGGDKPEYNV
-3871 PYDPYAADNDPD
+3871 YDIYAGEEDYNPEG
-3883 ARPATSASDGH
+3883 ASEVASNGH
-3894 TFYGNVFG
+3894 SFYGNVFG
-3902 GGSGYFPYAAGQWL
+3902 GGSGYYPFWDATKKKSVWRRTAG
-3916 RSAGAVYGNTRVEI
+3916 RVNGNTLVEI
-3930 TGGHILTSIYGGNEM
+3930 TGGHILTGVYGGNEY
-3945 TDVGKYNYTTNGAT
+3945 TDVLGHS
-3959 LTGDGTCTVTMSG
+3959 TVKMSG
-3972 GTLGVPRT
+3972 GTLGVPRSLDS
-3980 EAQIAAHPVTCY
+3980 IAAHPVTCY
-3992 LFGAGKGDPRKE
+3992 LFGAGMGDPRAE

-4009 NVGSATVT
+4009 TVDSVYVE
-4017 VSGGWIYGSVF
+4017 VSGGIIYGSVF

-4036 IGNAEVNISGNIPG
+4036 KGNANVVVKDNAI
-4050 SSYSADAASEAT
+4050 
-4062 KIGTRGISYVDGNIF
+4062 IGTWGTSYVDGNVF

-4085 DVLTTGVVAGNVTVN
+4085 DVLTPGVVAGNVTVD
-4100 ITGGAMLGSVYGGG
+4100 IQGGTMLGSIYGGG
-4114 RLASVGTHLVPTTHD
+4114 RLASVGTHLVDTND
-4129 DYGKIIDDDANATHG
+4129 SRYGKIQDGEKYGH
-4144 YITVNI
+4144 ITINI
-4150 SGGVIGNDQSYDVS
+4150 SGGTIGNNNEYIYVAPGTTIDAGWRASHNLPLTEFDENNRVS
-4164 LDHSRGGNVF
+4164 HTKGGNVF
-4174 GGCMGRLTLLDGSY
+4174 GGCMGRIYELDGTTKNPIWSR
-4188 ILPRWH
+4188 LAVCKETR
-4194 DLGKAYQTNVNISGN
+4194 VNISGN
-4209 AKIKGNVYGGSELG
+4209 AIIKS
-4223 TVEQNATVKI
+4223 
-4233 FGSAVIGNIDEN
+4233 S
-4245 TSVYRHGNVY
+4245 VY
-4255 GGGYGNE
+4255 GGGEIGTVNGSVSGQDVAGHTYVTVTGGTIGSPVMIGDSIAYYCGSIFGGGYGSE
-4262 ILTQTQLDDQAKRDS
+4262 DLTIDNAVDS
-4277 VPLYAG
+4277 AG
-4283 LTYDTTSVEIDGLAT
+4283 RVFGTTVVTLKGGT
-4298 VGGSVFGGGDMASVG
+4298 VRKNVFGGGDLATV
-4313 TPVITSG
+4313 
-4320 EFTGFSQ
+4320 TGS
-4327 NTGTTIVTVKG
+4327 TTVTVTG
-4338 GTVGPVNDA
+4338 GTVGPLDGTNL
-4347 HQNGHVYGGGR
+4347 NGNVYGA
-4358 GKSSDD
+4358 GKGKPSDN
-4364 YKKYSNVAST
+4364 YRQYCNVERT
-4374 SVTISGGQVKGD
+4374 YVTIKGGEIKGD

-4392 DAHVLGNTVVNIN
+4392 DAHVIGHTSVLIDSA
-4405 TGANIGTNGTD
+4405 ANIGTYGLTNYD
-4416 NHNGNVFGGGRG
+4416 GNVFGGGRG
-4428 SGAGTDN
+4428 SGHYKTENVRSSFIIDT
-4435 NFVLNRT
+4435 T
-4442 CGRVGGNTKVTMDGG
+4442 CGRVGGNTSVTMKNG
-4457 AILGSIFGGGRMALV
+4457 AIKGSLFGGGRMALV
-4472 GIDVDGGL
+4472 GIETS
-4480 GKYMDPED
+4480 GKPDFLNG
-4488 NVYLSSAHGK
+4488 NVYDSINHGMA
-4498 TIIEVKGNASIGT
+4498 TINISGGHIGNPDGDALLASDFSI
-4511 TNSWE
+4511 
-4516 LLRSDYNVGDIFGS
+4516 GDIFGS
-4530 GKGDVDYY
+4530 GKGDGIDSTDVL
-4538 NSVEAGRVMNTQIT
+4538 AGRVMNTKIT
-4552 ISGSPAIRGSVFG
+4552 INGNARIYGSVFG

-4571 IGWWDVTG
+4571 IGWWETDGTFISKTG
-4579 DKKGEFYANTGEST
+4579 S
-4593 ISISG
+4593 SIITVNGCDS
-4598 TPTIGTADEFNH
+4598 IGTLREFDANYIAQH
-4610 YVKPEHN
+4610 GDWTTTNQIGRLVHS
-4617 DLNARTGNENPGER
+4617 
-4631 TIYNDEGKLI
+4631 
-4641 HTCTGNVI
+4641 CTGNVI
-4649 GGSQGDADTEPYEGT
+4649 GGSQGDAATSPYEGT
-4664 SVYKTHWASMGR
+4664 NEYKTHWVSMGR
-4676 SKSSTITISG
+4676 SRTATVTIG
-4686 GIIMGEVFGGAEQG
+4686 GGHILGEVFGGAEQG
-4700 TLAGNTTVTI
+4700 TVRGNTRVNI
-4710 SGGTIGT
+4710 NGGIIGT
-4717 VINAGETNEYNFGS
+4717 QIGSDENAYYFGS
-4731 VYGGAYGSNDV
+4731 VYGGGYGSNDV

-5114 YVTINGGTVKHSVY
+5114 HVTINGGTVKHSVY

-5543 ATDSAI
+5543 ATDSAT

-5634 GTSNLTITAGQI
+5634 GTSNLTVKAGLI
-5646 HQLFGGSNSQ
+5646 RQLFGGSNRQ
-5656 GSVKNSIVTISHDST
+5656 GSVRNSVVTISHDDNT
-5671 SCPEDIDEY
+5671 GCPEDIDEY

-5725 GTIENVYGGSK
+5725 GTIDNVYGGSK
-5736 GETDPGESARQGL
+5736 GADDPGVNASQGA

-5759 NVTLNIYGGTI
+5759 NVTLNIYGGKII
-5770 KRAFGGS
+5770 KAFGGS

-5782 ITGKVMV
+5782 ITGKIEV
-5789 NVDWSQSNCAGKQLD
+5789 NVDWKESPCDQQLD
-5804 TVFGASNLAA
+5804 TVFGGSNLAA
-5814 YSPSSS
+5814 YTPTTPGDY
-5820 LNSPEV
+5820 PEV
-5826 NLIHA
+5826 NIKNVN
-5831 TVKDVFGAGKGE
+5831 TSTIKDVFGGGLGQ
-5843 SAKASINANPKV
+5843 SAVVTSNPKV
-5855 TVGGDLSNT
+5855 TIGVPT
-5864 DKQAIVTGS
+5864 DDSKRVTVTN
-5873 VFGGGDLADVG
+5873 VFGGGDLADVVG
-5884 GVTTVTVQ
+5884 TTTVLVQ
-5892 KKNSEVKY
+5892 KSNSRVTY
-5900 VYGGG
+5900 LYGGG

-5916 VTGGKV
+5916 VTAGTI
-5922 DYLFGGGKGDNNSG
+5922 DTLFGGGRGDNTSG
-5936 AKAKVDGNDTIAITG
+5936 NVKRAKVKGNDTVSISG
-5951 GRILKAFGGSNL
+5951 GRIFKAFAGSNL

-5970 VHLRVE
+5970 MHLRVD
-5976 KSTDSLFI
+5976 KSGSNALYI
-5984 GEVYGGGNYAAG
+5984 GEVYGGSNKAEGPAG
-5996 HAGTITI
+5996 IITI
-6003 GCTGNWSTAHNS
+6003 GCTGTL
-6015 HNDSTNRIGYELE
+6015 DTDTNGGKRHGYELE

-6034 GGANR
+6034 GGSNEAN
-6039 AAVTSDSIKLTI
+6039 VTNDIHLTVASGVVDSI
-6051 SSGIVDSVFGGN
+6051 FGGN
-6063 NQSGDISGKIQVNI
+6063 NKTGAINGKIHVTI
-6077 DKTGDCDWYVGHVFG
+6077 DSTAAATDACGRYVGYVFGGGNRAPYGDTTEVNVKGGTVTHHVFG
-6092 GGNHARYNDTTEVNI
+6092 GGNQAGVKGSHVKMEG
-6107 KVGTV
+6107 GTV
-6112 TYNVFGGGNDITT
+6112 KK
-6125 DDNTNTDVGAARS
+6125 DV
-6138 KVNMSGGIVKGDLY
+6138 Y
-6152 GGCNTK
+6152 GGCNAS
-6158 GTVAIDTKV
+6158 GTVTTSALV
-6167 TLTNGTVEGS
+6167 TLTGGNVKGS

-6184 PQTVVT
+6184 KSTQVGTQQQPNGKTV
-6190 GKATIDISGT
+6190 IDISG
-6200 NTRVDNDVYGGGNEG
+6200 NASIGSDVYGGGNEG
-6215 QVKGGTD
+6215 KVYGETE

>member
-1 MPRKCVAVSV
+1 MAVSV
-11 YKHIL
+11 YKHIMS
-16 NMMHYY
+16 MMHYY

-43 VATAQVQVGGSVFG
+43 MATAQVKVGGSVFG

-114 GDADHAATVG
+114 GRKAKEAEGTEGQPGYEPAVSAIAATVG
-124 DVVTVNI
+124 GVVRVNI
-131 GSLKTQDNGFAT
+131 GHQAENGDYAG
-143 AVDGDATI
+143 AATI
-151 GGSVFGGNNANGTP
+151 DGSVFGCNNLNGSP
-165 LDNVFVN
+165 KNNVFVD
-172 IYQTKRETAQEA
+172 IWKTAHSNTNGVGSFESLEA
-184 SGTGFA
+184 FQSNVSHDKTAFA
-190 LSQVFGG
+190 L
-197 GNQASYQPA
+197 QA
-206 AGKKAT
+206 
-212 VHIWTCDN
+212 
-220 TVEYVYGGGNAADVG
+220 VYGGGNEATYMPAIDRENRDTIRTIQVHIHGCDNTVKMVYGGGCAADAGYIVDPNAT
-235 KVNGANDTTKAHTE
+235 KKDTIDIDVTVT
-249 VVIDGGRMAWVFGGG
+249 VDGGRIDTLFAGGDGHTKDDQGHYRAADIYGNAHAAIHGGYFTAAFAGSNTAGDIRGGKKSLLLDKTSGCSQEEFVISLFGG
-264 NGAST
+264 
-269 PTFTNPGANIF
+269 ANEA
-280 GNVTVNFHAG
+280 VTSGDVELTVGCG
-290 VIEHIF
+290 VGYIH
-296 GGSNEKGEITGSKTM
+296 
-311 NINND
+311 
-316 GPCLE
+316 
-321 NTHITELYGGS
+321 ELYGGS
-332 NKATVTGNVTLTM
+332 NKAEIINGNVTLNIRGGHF
-345 LCPASGEPAYKK
+345 AN
-357 IDYVFGGSREA
+357 VFGGSK
-368 DIINGSVILNI
+368 GVS
-379 QGGEYDYVF
+379 
-388 GGNNIDGEVQG
+388 GNPGIAANIDG

-405 FGGTINYA
+405 YGGTITN
-413 AFGGNKGGGSIDGN
+413 AFGGSDQNGN
-427 ITVNVT
+427 ITGKITVNVL
-433 DANNSC
+433 DYEQENCA
-439 PLKVKD
+439 LD
-445 VFGAGDQAIYTA
+445 VT
-457 PTGEGAREHNPI
+457 
-469 VNINNIRSGQTI
+469 
-481 TGNVYG
+481 NVYG
-487 GGNGNPADASQE
+487 GGN
-499 PGMVTG
+499 VTAYT
-505 HPMVV
+505 PT
-510 IGDVSEGHSSYL
+510 D
-522 ATIAG
+522 ATIISPVVNVVHIAQANG
-527 NVYGGGNAAKVA
+527 VKGSVYGGAKGETATVTANPKVNFGYASGITLPTDYPTVNRRAYVNGNVFGGGDAAPVVGNTLVLVQNANSRAAKVF
-539 GTTTVLMQQANST
+539 
-552 VGENVYG
+552 G
-559 GGNLAD
+559 GGNNIAGGKGVSGTATVNMNAGT
-565 VTGATD
+565 VTAGLYGGCNENGTVDSNIFVNITGGTVGTDDAATD
-571 VDINGGAVSGDVY
+571 DGVFGGGYGPGTSTKGKVNLAINGSGVNIYGDVY
-584 GGGALADVGGA
+584 GGSAKGHVNDAATDTTL
-595 SVSLTGGTITGDLYG
+595 VSLTSGTIHGDLYG
-610 GGLGRLTPTA
+610 GGLGDNSN
-620 IAAAVNGNVTV
+620 AA
-631 SVSGNG
+631 SVSGAVVVNVAG
-637 MVKNV
+637 GSVENV
-642 FGCNNLNGAPTGTV
+642 FGCNNANGAPQTSVEVHIKNGAAV
-656 TVGVTGGI
+656 SQ
-664 VNENVYGGGNEA
+664 NVYGGGNEA

-699 NKAGVGVSD
+699 NKAGVGTSD

-770 GNVAVTINGNTDIW
+770 GNVSVIINGNTDIW
-784 GGVYGGSALGDVND
+784 GSVYGGSALGDVND

-1031 SFGQYSR
+1031 SFGQYS
-1038 KDNSIEYRYGGSIY
+1038 KKENSIEYRYGGSIY

-1084 KKTPSTYTGNV
+1084 KKDPSTYTGNV

-1240 NMQGNITGAKYN
+1240 NMQGNITGTKYN

-1260 TGYKSVT
+1260 TGYDSET

-1292 YDCNMPL
+1292 YDCNTPL

-1366 EIKPAHIKKHPT
+1366 EIKPAHIKRYPT
-1378 DAQLQADK
+1378 QAEL
-1386 AKYDADPT
+1386 DADWAAHEADNSYTLKYP
-1394 NYKLEYSQAYR
+1394 QAL
-1405 AWRDTVSV
+1405 RDYLTANPDKRSTAGH
-1413 KPTPGSGGNIVLTVR
+1413 PQGGNIILTVR

-1641 GAENGHVLDSTYVR
+1641 GAENGHVLDSTYVK
-1655 IEGGQIG
+1655 IQGGQIG
-1662 CGWDASKTTD
+1662 AGYNYSTQKN
-1672 GERDLD
+1672 E
-1678 APYDGDDFFN
+1678 APYTTWNVDN
-1688 PSETAVTEGNVLHE
+1688 PLAE
-1702 CNSWPYT
+1702 CHHWPYT
-1709 TPYAPYD
+1709 APYAPYD
-1716 KFAKSNGRYGEDE
+1716 PFANNTGVYPGGASSNGGRPASG
-1729 SSQSARGGMPY
+1729 A
-1740 IVDENTGNVTST
+1740 
-1752 PSDGHT
+1752 SDGHT

-1764 GGGSGYFPYAP
+1764 GGGSGYFPYAE
-1775 GKWLWSAGAVYGNTR
+1775 GQWLWSAGAVYGNTR
-1790 VKITGGH
+1790 VEITGGH
-1797 ILTSVYGG
+1797 ILTNIYGG
-1805 NELTSVE
+1805 NELTNVGTYNTDGSCKAGTGVATV
-1812 GPRDDQGKMIRNAE
+1812 I
-1826 GKLTRGI
+1826 
-1833 SKVTMSGGTLGV
+1833 MSGGSLGV
-1845 PRTDAIAQAH
+1845 PRTEESITHH
-1855 PVTCYLFG
+1855 PVTGYLFG

-1868 QRQFFN
+1868 QRVNFN

-1879 DSTYVEVSGTAIIY
+1879 GSTQVTVSGGKIW

-1904 VNGNAKVKVSGGV
+1904 VIGNAEVTVSGDAE
-1917 IGSTGSSYVDGNV
+1917 IGTRGISYVDGNI

-1943 EGVVCGNTDVEISSG
+1943 AGVVCGNIEVNILGGTM
-1958 KILGSIYGG
+1958 LGSIFGG
-1967 GRLASVGTYLVN
+1967 GRLASVGTFLTP
-1979 PDDQNYTSQYG
+1979 PDDNNYG
-1990 NMQPDNGS
+1990 KMQSGDD
-1998 ESHGHI
+1998 HGFI
-2004 KIGISGDAVIGHNKT
+2004 TVNISGGTIGNDVANATH
-2019 SEQYGGYVFAGCMGR
+2019 GGKVFGGCMGR
-2034 LYKLD
+2034 LKMQD
-2039 GTTLNTNWDRLA
+2039 GDYNPLWTGLA
-2051 KAKTTEVTIS
+2051 HAKKSVVNITGGKI
-2061 GSATVK
+2061 K

-2073 GEFGFVN
+2073 GEFGFVDSLAV
-2080 ENTQVNIAGGTVNG
+2080 VNIGGGTVDSN
-2094 IVYGGGYGSDVE
+2094 VYGGGYGSLDSTAHQNLANKMNASNGMT
-2106 VAKVLAGRVYG
+2106 AKVLAGRVYNR
-2117 KTEVNI
+2117 TEVNI
-2123 TAGTVKGD
+2123 TGGSVANN

-2138 ASVGTANTPN
+2138 ASVGDENNT
-2148 TGNTT
+2148 TIGNTM
-2153 VNIGKNNND
+2153 VNIGAVIGSNYSGNA
-2162 TYEGTAI
+2162 T
-2169 IGGNIFGANNK
+2169 IGG
-2180 AGTPMGYTN
+2180 
-2189 VNIYST
+2189 
-2195 KHSDSDKVQPTASN
+2195 
-2209 FATPQAF
+2209 
-2216 YNYVSTAAAHATTAF
+2216 
-2231 ALQNVYGA
+2231 NVYGA
-2239 GNEADYTPM
+2239 NNIAGTPFGNTRVNIYGTARGGKKEVSYTAADREYAIAGVFGGGREADYAPKNDNKR
-2248 GGVSANVHIYGC
+2248 AYVHIYGC
-2260 QNTVRMVYG
+2260 ENTIKNFFGGGDAAAVYG
-2269 GGRAANAGVKG
+2269 AKD
-2280 GENTSAV
+2280 
-2287 PTTCNVTIDGGRIDT
+2287 TIDGGR
-2302 LFAGGDG
+2302 F
-2309 HLKYTSG
+2309 HF
-2316 EHTGEYRA
+2316 
-2324 ADIIGDVNAA
+2324 V
-2334 VNGGFYSAV
+2334 
-2343 FGASNT
+2343 
-2349 AGEITGASNLS
+2349 
-2360 VNAAGNCGTGS
+2360 
-2371 GSDGKEYIGV
+2371 
-2381 LFGGGN
+2381 FGGGN
-2387 LADAQSDV
+2387 GEEDPADI
-2395 TLTVGCG
+2395 G
-2402 AGHIQEVYGGC
+2402 AGGTGLVVQAGIIDSLFGGSNKQGSINGPVNTVLNHEKSSCTEQIGVFFAGSNEANIGGSLTTDIVCGVDTIGEIYGGC
-2413 NLANITGNVT
+2413 HLADIAGNVK
-2423 LNLYGGTY
+2423 LNISGGKFHY
-2431 TNVFGG
+2431 VFGG
-2437 SRGAL
+2437 SK
-2442 AGDDARFT
+2442 
-2450 NGKAAN
+2450 GKAGNNPADSAN
-2456 ITGNVTLNLYG
+2456 IGGTVTLNIYG
-2467 GTIDGEAFGGS
+2467 GQIDTAFGGS
-2478 NRNGN
+2478 NVNGN
-2483 ITGTIKVNMIDH
+2483 IGKEIIVNVEDTSNTCSLKLKGVYGGGKDAAHTPSVATLASPIVNIKHGTVSGDVNGGGLGTTAVVTANPKVYIGDNDDGHAATVRNVYGGGEAAEVQGTTYVQMQNSNSQVDTIFGGGDEADVSGLATVRILGGTVRHDVYGGGALSKTGGTYVALRGGTITEDLYGGGHGK
-2495 KATDCGLV
+2495 KAVGNDASTAVGADVEGNVTVYDSLGTV
-2503 VHNIYG
+2503 RNVYG
-2509 ASNLADYT
+2509 CNNQHGF
-2517 PTGTNVVSPQVNLIH
+2517 PTGTVNVYIYNT
-2532 GKVTKKKDANNQ
+2532 VT
-2544 PIDGTGHVFGGAK
+2544 
-2557 GGTENNTIY
+2557 
-2566 PATVAASPRV
+2566 
-2576 RMGYASEMDQEG
+2576 
-2588 ITLVNTS
+2588 
-2595 NKSQVEVEGNV
+2595 GNV
-2606 YGGGSLSPVTQ
+2606 YGGGNEADAKIL
-2617 NTSVTMQRTEE
+2617 TSDDATK
-2628 TDSYTSVADGNIFGG
+2628 SY
-2643 GKEAAVTGTATV
+2643 
-2655 AINGGAVGVDVYGG
+2655 
-2669 GELATTGGTS
+2669 
-2679 VTFTKGTVTGTGA
+2679 VTFVTSGA
-2692 GNIYG
+2692 YAQN
-2697 GGKGE
+2697 
-2702 STTQGGSANI
+2702 
-2712 EADVTGPVTV
+2712 
-2722 YIEGGTVNNVFGCNY
+2722 
-2737 INGAPTGNVTVNVTG
+2737 
-2752 GTVNENIY
+2752 
-2760 GGGNLANAKHAETT
+2760 
-2774 DNYITVSTVNV
+2774 
-2785 SGGSALKVFGGGKS
+2785 VFGGGH
-2799 ASAGRCTVN
+2799 
-2808 VSGAAAIAK
+2808 AAATGFSTVTINGGTVAK

-2823 DNSGYVYYDAE
+2823 ESSGDVKFDAV
-2834 VNLTGGMV
+2834 VNLNGGQV
-2842 GADGTLANRADGVFG
+2842 GTSTNRADGVFG
-2857 GGYGSATSVIGNV
+2857 GGLGISTGVVNHV
-2870 TVTFGDNPDTRKDTP
+2870 TVNYTNGT
-2885 ILYGDLYG
+2885 LYGDLYG
-2893 GSAFG
+2893 GSSLG
-2898 SVNTTQTTNT
+2898 TVNTTNSNCTTAVN
-2908 VVNAYNGTIVG
+2908 VVGGTIDG
-2919 NVYGGGKGDAGTGH
+2919 NIYGGGKGQSGQS
-2933 GNWGNVYGVVTVN
+2933 YGQVNGKIIVN
-2946 IGTGTLTNPTD
+2946 IGRNNSKKISGEYTRDYQGSANISGSIFGCNNAGGTPKDN
-2957 ISSKVVADGLS
+2957 VEV
-2968 GNVYIRMYDGGTK
+2968 NVYATNQSSSQEVNDTAA
-2981 GGCIFGG
+2981 
-2988 NNIGG
+2988 
-2993 SPQDNVYVK
+2993 NVDD
-3002 IWKTYRASNEETGG
+3002 EQF
-3016 ALYAIDQ
+3016 AIDQ

-3032 FPNNGK
+3032 YNPASGKSITTHIYGCNN
-3038 TVFTRIHG
+3038 TI
-3046 CDNTVRRVFG
+3046 RRVFG
-3056 GGNAADVPNVLLYVD
+3056 GSNAADATSVSLIID
-3071 GGRFD
+3071 GGRFGHV
-3076 YGWGG
+3076 YAG
-3081 GNGERGENYA
+3081 GNGETTQANITQSLYMGRHGGR
-3091 ADVYGSVTGYYSGT
+3091 YGSFTVQGNNLATVPANYTLVQNGDSCGVTNIGDYFCGNDN
-3105 WLHELTAGSN
+3105 GSN
-3115 ANGNVP
+3115 NNP
-3121 SSHLTEDPSKCG
+3121 INRTIHCG
-3133 AANVEDLYC
+3133 EFTKV
-3142 GSTSTIYVGSK
+3142 
-3153 TTTIACGSGTYKNIY
+3153 KN
-3168 GGSKFND
+3168 
-3175 YYGNIKIILNGS
+3175 L
-3187 KAENVYG
+3187 YG
-3194 GCNSASVKAFDA
+3194 GCNKGHQTGDITLTIEGGEIDNVFGGCKGTQT
-3206 SHTPSTDS
+3206 TPANVNGNITLT
-3214 IGKGGNVEI
+3214 IKGGTIKNV
-3223 VLRGGT
+3223 
-3229 FDNIYGGCN
+3229 FGGCN
-3238 ISGSVE
+3238 INGNVT
-3244 GKITIT
+3244 GTIT
-3250 VDSTTQAHD
+3250 VN
-3259 SCRLVIHN
+3259 VIDGEDGN
-3267 IYGGGRE
+3267 CPLILNNVYGGGRE
-3274 AAYTPSTA
+3274 AHYQPTTA
-3282 IVGTTLATPEVN
+3282 GLYPKVN
-3294 VLRGSVTKKA
+3294 IYHLKEGNSVK
-3304 VVVQG
+3304 
-3309 VTTYTGGNVYGGG
+3309 GNVYGGG
-3322 YGTTATVQA
+3322 WGSSAYVQT
-3331 NPVVNIGGQA
+3331 NPVVSIGDSNNTSNKVKVDGC
-3341 GYRAI
+3341 I
-3346 VRGSVYGG
+3346 YGG
-3354 GEDAPVNGSTSVNVL
+3354 GEEAEVRGNTTVNIKNASTTVD
-3369 QNKASNS
+3369 SN
-3376 YTLTGTVFGG
+3376 VFGG
-3386 GNNADV
+3386 GNLANV
-3392 TGNVNVVIG
+3392 TGNVDIVIG
-3401 DNNAGPTIN
+3401 NNNAGPIVN
-3410 GDIYGG
+3410 GDVYGG
-3416 GAFAHTG
+3416 GALAHTG
-3423 TSGHTDA
+3423 TSGNTDA
-3430 ATYYNNVSLYNGT
+3430 TTYHNNVSLYNGT
-3443 VNGNIYGGGL
+3443 VKGNVYGGGL

-3468 KVYGGTADTVFGC
+3468 KVYGGTADSVFGC
-3481 NNVNGAP
+3481 NNINGAP
-3488 QSTVKV
+3488 QSTVAV
-3494 DVYGT
+3494 DVYGCDT
-3499 DQPTEGKAL
+3499 LGT
-3508 KAVFGGG
+3508 VFGGG
-3515 NQAAYTYVGA
+3515 NLAAASLAPKVM
-3525 TVVSPAVAVHNCTPK
+3525 VHNCTPK

-3552 VPATDVTIYGG
+3552 VSATDVTIYGG
-3563 DITTVYGGG
+3563 TIDSVFGGG
-3572 NGVKPDGT
+3572 NGRVKEAPVNGT
-3580 LVGNEFTMVGG
+3580 STVKIHGG
-3591 TNATGNTNVK
+3591 TVK
-3601 IYGGNINNVFGGN
+3601 NVFGGN
-3614 NVSGNILG
+3614 NTSGNIADTIG
-3622 SIEVSF
+3622 VTI
-3628 DAQGEGTSTACT
+3628 DALAETGHSLCT
-3640 MAVGNVYGG
+3640 LAVGNVYGG
-3649 GNLAHYNPTDKTI
+3649 GNLAVYAPSTTAASGKDKF
-3662 TSPLV
+3662 SPKV
-3667 TLTKGTVTG
+3667 SIISGNIVGTVY
-3676 NVFGGGKGSDQDIF
+3676 GGGKGIETSLT
-3690 AGRTVSNPKVE
+3690 AGMVRSNTLVDMQGGTVKYS
-3701 MNGAEM
+3701 
-3707 RVHGNIY
+3707 IY
-3714 GGGEMATVGAFQRD
+3714 GGGELASVGD
-3728 ENNHYAVTGAPTNGT
+3728 INSNYDGCKSGT
-3743 GKTTVVISNGTVGP
+3743 GLTKVLISGGVVGDTTNAR
-3757 TVLMMPDFHG
+3757 MPSTTDPEGDEFG
-3767 HVFGGGKGITGDV
+3767 YVFAGGKGVVDSVTCGNANKLALVDSTYLEISD
-3780 SINALIPNLNY
+3780 SALI
-3791 VKETDVTISGSAF
+3791 TA
-3804 VKGSVYG
+3804 SVYG
-3811 GSENG
+3811 GCENG
-3816 HVYGDT
+3816 MVLRNTH
-3822 YVKIHGG
+3822 VKISGG
-3829 QIGCGWDA
+3829 QIGTGYDVKKNKWDA
-3837 TKSANEKDLDAPYT
+3837 AYTKEQWAAAKNAVTRGTMGSYANPFHECDHFPYGV
-3851 DWAVESLYEC
+3851 DEGGKMVYKV
-3861 NSWPFTSPYL
+3861 
-3871 PYDPYAADNDPD
+3871 YDIFAGKEGYNPAEAD
-3883 ARPATSASDGH
+3883 TIASNGH
-3894 TFYGNVFG
+3894 SFYGNVFG
-3902 GGSGYFPYAAGQWL
+3902 GGSGYYPFWDDVNKKSVWRRTAG
-3916 RSAGAVYGNTRVEI
+3916 RVNGNTLVEI
-3930 TGGHILTSIYGGNEM
+3930 TDSAHILTSVYGGNEY
-3945 TDVGKYNYTTNGAT
+3945 TDVLGHS
-3959 LTGDGTCTVTMSG
+3959 TVKMSG
-3972 GTLGVPRT
+3972 GTLGVPRSLDS
-3980 EAQIAAHPVTCY
+3980 IINHPVTCY
-3992 LFGAGKGDPRKE
+3992 LFGAGMGDPRAE

-4009 NVGSATVT
+4009 TVDSVYVE
-4017 VSGGWIYGSVF
+4017 VSGGIIYGSVF

-4036 IGNAEVNISGNIPG
+4036 KGNANVVVKD
-4050 SSYSADAASEAT
+4050 SAF
-4062 KIGTRGISYVDGNIF
+4062 IGTWGTSYVDGNVF

-4085 DVLTTGVVAGNVTVN
+4085 DVLTPGVVAGNVTVD
-4100 ITGGAMLGSVYGGG
+4100 IQGGTMLGSIYGGG
-4114 RLASVGTHLVPTTHD
+4114 RLASVGTHLVDTND
-4129 DYGKIIDDDANATHG
+4129 SRYGKIQDGEKYGH
-4144 YITVNI
+4144 ITVNI
-4150 SGGVIGNDQSYDVS
+4150 SGGTIGNNNEYIYVAPGTIIDASWRASHNLPLTEFDENNRVS
-4164 LDHSRGGNVF
+4164 HTKGGNVF
-4174 GGCMGRLTLLDGSY
+4174 GGCMGRIYELDGTTKNPIWSR
-4188 ILPRWH
+4188 LAVCKETR
-4194 DLGKAYQTNVNISGN
+4194 VNISGN
-4209 AKIKGNVYGGSELG
+4209 AIIKS
-4223 TVEQNATVKI
+4223 
-4233 FGSAVIGNIDEN
+4233 S
-4245 TSVYRHGNVY
+4245 VY
-4255 GGGYGNE
+4255 GGGEIGTVNGSVSGQDVAGHTYVTATGGTIGSPVMIGDSIAYYCGSIFGGGYGSE
-4262 ILTQTQLDDQAKRDS
+4262 DLTIDNAVDS
-4277 VPLYAG
+4277 AG
-4283 LTYDTTSVEIDGLAT
+4283 RVFGTTVVTLKGGT
-4298 VGGSVFGGGDMASVG
+4298 VRKNVFGGGDLATV
-4313 TPVITSG
+4313 
-4320 EFTGFSQ
+4320 TGS
-4327 NTGTTIVTVKG
+4327 TTVTVTG
-4338 GTVGPVNDA
+4338 GTVGPLDGTNL
-4347 HQNGHVYGGGR
+4347 NGNVYGA
-4358 GKSSDD
+4358 GKGKPSDN
-4364 YKKYSNVAST
+4364 YRQYCNVERT
-4374 SVTISGGQVKGD
+4374 YVTIKGGEIKGD

-4392 DAHVLGNTVVNIN
+4392 DAHVIGHTSVLIDSV
-4405 TGANIGTNGTD
+4405 ANIGTDGLTNYD
-4416 NHNGNVFGGGRG
+4416 GNVFGGGRG
-4428 SGAGTDN
+4428 SGHYKIANDRSSFIIDT
-4435 NFVLNRT
+4435 T
-4442 CGRVGGNTKVTMDGG
+4442 CGRVGGNTSVTMKNG
-4457 AILGSIFGGGRMALV
+4457 AIKGSLFGGGRMALV
-4472 GIDVDGGL
+4472 GIETS
-4480 GKYMDPED
+4480 GKPDFLNG
-4488 NVYLSSAHGK
+4488 NVYDSINHGMA
-4498 TIIEVKGNASIGT
+4498 TINISGGHIGNPDGDALLASDFSI
-4511 TNSWE
+4511 
-4516 LLRSDYNVGDIFGS
+4516 GDIFGS
-4530 GKGDVDYY
+4530 GKGDGIDSTDVL
-4538 NSVEAGRVMNTQIT
+4538 AGRVMNTKIT
-4552 ISGSPAIRGSVFG
+4552 INGNARIYGSVFG

-4571 IGWWDVTG
+4571 IGWWETDGTFISKTG
-4579 DKKGEFYANTGEST
+4579 SST
-4593 ISISG
+4593 ITVNGCDS
-4598 TPTIGTADEFNH
+4598 IGTLREFDANYIAQH
-4610 YVKPEHN
+4610 GDWTTTNQIGRLVHS
-4617 DLNARTGNENPGER
+4617 
-4631 TIYNDEGKLI
+4631 
-4641 HTCTGNVI
+4641 CTGNVI
-4649 GGSQGDADTEPYEGT
+4649 GGSQGDAATTPYEGT
-4664 SVYKTHWASMGR
+4664 TDKYKRHWVSMGR
-4676 SKSSTITISG
+4676 SRTATVTIG
-4686 GIIMGEVFGGAEQG
+4686 GGHILGEVFGGAEQG
-4700 TLAGNTTVTI
+4700 TVRGNTRVNI
-4710 SGGTIGT
+4710 NGGIIGT
-4717 VINAGETNEYNFGS
+4717 LIGTGSDAYYFGS
-4731 VYGGAYGSNDV
+4731 VYGGGYGSNDV

-4847 INTGAQVK
+4847 INMGAQVK

-5098 DTYERSITA
+5098 DTYERSLTA

-5114 YVTINGGTVKHSVY
+5114 HVTINGGTVKHSIY

-5383 GLQFAGFATCKNSV
+5383 SPDSTYGDKRIFKFENFATCKNSV

-5436 YGGGKGSWQDTTLD
+5436 YGGGKGSWQDTTID
-5450 VNCRHCYDNDT
+5450 ANCKTCYDYDT

-5543 ATDSAI
+5543 ATDSAT

-5618 HVFGGGN
+5618 RVFGGGN

-5656 GSVKNSIVTISHDST
+5656 GSVNNSIVTISHDST

-5725 GTIENVYGGSK
+5725 GTIDNVYGGSK

-5782 ITGKVMV
+5782 ITGKIMV

-5843 SAKASINANPKV
+5843 SAKASANANPKV
-5855 TVGGDLSNT
+5855 TIGGDLSNT

-5905 NADTVGGTQVF
+5905 NADTVGGAQVF
-5916 VTGGKV
+5916 VTSGKV

-6063 NQSGDISGKIQVNI
+6063 NQSGIISGKIQVNI
-6077 DKTGDCDWYVGHVFG
+6077 DKTGTCDWYVGHVFG

-6107 KVGTV
+6107 KAGTV
-6112 TYNVFGGGNDITT
+6112 TYDVFGGGNDITT

-6184 PQTVVT
+6184 VATQVQNGSTV
-6190 GKATIDISGT
+6190 DISGT
-6200 NTRVDNDVYGGGNEG
+6200 NTRVDHDVYGGGNEG

>member
-1 MPRKCVAVSV
+1 MAVSV

-43 VATAQVQVGGSVFG
+43 VATAQVQVKGSVFG
-57 GGNLAKVGGNSS
+57 GGNLANVGGNSS

-77 TITNDVYGGGALAN
+77 TITEDVYGGGALAD
-91 VDGTAT
+91 VVGTAT

-124 DVVTVNI
+124 GVVTVNI

-206 AGKKAT
+206 ASKKAT
-212 VHIWTCDN
+212 VHIWTCLN

-311 NINND
+311 NIKND

-345 LCPASGEPAYKK
+345 LCPASGESAYKK

-487 GGNGNPADASQE
+487 GGNGNPDDASQE
-499 PGMVTG
+499 SGMVTG

-539 GTTTVLMQQANST
+539 GTTTVLMQQANSM

-565 VTGATD
+565 VTGVTD

-642 FGCNNLNGAPTGTV
+642 FGCNNLNGAPSGTV

-699 NKAGVGVSD
+699 NKAGVGTSD

-744 GAIGTSDVTTNNV
+744 GTIGTSDVTTNNV

-770 GNVAVTINGNTDIW
+770 GNVSVIINGNTDIW
-784 GGVYGGSALGDVND
+784 GSVYGGSALGDVND
-798 AESDATT
+798 TESDATT

-1023 TTVNLLNG
+1023 TTVNLRNG
-1031 SFGQYSR
+1031 SFGQYS
-1038 KDNSIEYRYGGSIY
+1038 KKENSIEYRYGGSIY

-1061 TSEAKAKG
+1061 EAKAKG

-1084 KKTPSTYTGNV
+1084 KKDPSTYTGNV

-1194 MVEIEGGHFGDV
+1194 IVEIEGGHFGDV

-1260 TGYKSVT
+1260 PDWDSKTSLGVLGY
-1267 DLGALGKL
+1267 L

-1405 AWRDTVSV
+1405 TWRDTVSV

-1428 GGTIKNIFGGID
+1428 GGTIGNIYGGVD

-1448 IIINIESN
+1448 ITINIESN

-1485 SPVINIKNGVVGI
+1485 SPIVNIRNGVVGR
-1498 DSLYVAGEVHGCV
+1498 DDLYVAGEVHGCV

-1537 GIGQSVWVKGNIY
+1537 GNGQSVWVKGNIY
-1550 GGGYLASVGKFTR
+1550 GGGYLASVGEFTR

-1575 TGKATVEILGGKVGP
+1575 TGKATVEILGGIVGP
-1590 AILKMPDFRG
+1590 DTLKMPDFRG

-1627 IIGGNAFVKGSVYG
+1627 IIGGTAFVKGSVYG
-1641 GAENGHVLDSTYVR
+1641 GAENGHVLDSTYVK
-1655 IEGGQIG
+1655 IQGGQIG
-1662 CGWDASKTTD
+1662 AGYNYSTQKN
-1672 GERDLD
+1672 E
-1678 APYDGDDFFN
+1678 APYTTWNVDN
-1688 PSETAVTEGNVLHE
+1688 PLAE
-1702 CNSWPYT
+1702 CHHWPYT
-1709 TPYAPYD
+1709 APYAPYD
-1716 KFAKSNGRYGEDE
+1716 PFANNTGVYPGGASSNGGRPASG
-1729 SSQSARGGMPY
+1729 A
-1740 IVDENTGNVTST
+1740 
-1752 PSDGHT
+1752 SDGHT

-1764 GGGSGYFPYAP
+1764 GGGSGYFPYAE
-1775 GKWLWSAGAVYGNTR
+1775 GQWLWSAGAVYGNTR
-1790 VKITGGH
+1790 VEITGGH

-1805 NELTSVE
+1805 NELTNV
-1812 GPRDDQGKMIRNAE
+1812 DGKATVI
-1826 GKLTRGI
+1826 
-1833 SKVTMSGGTLGV
+1833 MSGGSLGV
-1845 PRTDAIAQAH
+1845 PRTEDSITKH

-1868 QRQFFN
+1868 QRINFN
-1874 KQTNV
+1874 EQTNV
-1879 DSTYVEVSGTAIIY
+1879 GSTQVTVSGGKIW

-1904 VNGNAKVKVSGGV
+1904 VIGNAEVTVSGDAE
-1917 IGSTGSSYVDGNV
+1917 IGTRGTSYVDGNI

-1943 EGVVCGNTDVEISSG
+1943 AGVVCGNIEVNILGGTM
-1958 KILGSIYGG
+1958 LGSIFGG
-1967 GRLASVGTYLVN
+1967 GRLASVGTFLTP
-1979 PDDQNYTSQYG
+1979 PDDYNYG
-1990 NMQPDNGS
+1990 KMQSGDD
-1998 ESHGHI
+1998 HGFI
-2004 KIGISGDAVIGHNKT
+2004 TVNISGGTIGNDVANATH
-2019 SEQYGGYVFAGCMGR
+2019 GGKVFGGCMGR
-2034 LYKLD
+2034 LKKQDDNYNPLWT
-2039 GTTLNTNWDRLA
+2039 GLA
-2051 KAKTTEVTIS
+2051 HAKKSVVNITGGKI
-2061 GSATVK
+2061 K

-2073 GEFGFVN
+2073 GEFGFVDSLAV
-2080 ENTQVNIAGGTVNG
+2080 VNIGGGTVDSN
-2094 IVYGGGYGSDVE
+2094 VYGGGYGSLDSTAHE
-2106 VAKVLAGRVYG
+2106 NLANSMNASNGMTAKVLAGRVYNR
-2117 KTEVNI
+2117 TEVNI
-2123 TAGTVKGD
+2123 TGGSVANN

-2138 ASVGTANTPN
+2138 ASVGDENNT
-2148 TGNTT
+2148 TIGNTM
-2153 VNIGKNNND
+2153 VNIGAVSGSNYSGNA
-2162 TYEGTAI
+2162 T
-2169 IGGNIFGANNK
+2169 IGG
-2180 AGTPMGYTN
+2180 
-2189 VNIYST
+2189 
-2195 KHSDSDKVQPTASN
+2195 
-2209 FATPQAF
+2209 
-2216 YNYVSTAAAHATTAF
+2216 
-2231 ALQNVYGA
+2231 NVYGA
-2239 GNEADYTPM
+2239 NNIAGTPFGNTRVNIYGTARTTKQEATCSGNDCEYAIAGVFGGGREADYAPKNDNKR
-2248 GGVSANVHIYGC
+2248 AYVHIYGC
-2260 QNTVRMVYG
+2260 ENTIKNFFGGGDAAAVYG
-2269 GGRAANAGVKG
+2269 AKD
-2280 GENTSAV
+2280 
-2287 PTTCNVTIDGGRIDT
+2287 TIDGGR
-2302 LFAGGDG
+2302 F
-2309 HLKYTSG
+2309 HF
-2316 EHTGEYRA
+2316 
-2324 ADIIGDVNAA
+2324 V
-2334 VNGGFYSAV
+2334 
-2343 FGASNT
+2343 
-2349 AGEITGASNLS
+2349 
-2360 VNAAGNCGTGS
+2360 
-2371 GSDGKEYIGV
+2371 
-2381 LFGGGN
+2381 FGGGN
-2387 LADAQSDV
+2387 GEVTKADI
-2395 TLTVGCG
+2395 G
-2402 AGHIQEVYGGC
+2402 AGGTGLVVQAGIIDSLFGGSNKKGSIYGPVNTVLNHEKSSCTEQIGVFFAGSNEANIDGNLTTDIVCGVDTIGEIYGGC
-2413 NLANITGNVT
+2413 HLADIAGNVE
-2423 LNLYGGTY
+2423 LNISGGKFHY
-2431 TNVFGG
+2431 VFGG
-2437 SRGAL
+2437 SK
-2442 AGDDARFT
+2442 
-2450 NGKAAN
+2450 GKAGNNPADSAN
-2456 ITGNVTLNLYG
+2456 IGGTVTLNIYG
-2467 GTIDGEAFGGS
+2467 GQIDTAFGGS
-2478 NRNGN
+2478 NVNGN
-2483 ITGTIKVNMIDH
+2483 IGKEIIVNIEDTSSTCSL
-2495 KATDCGLV
+2495 KLKGV
-2503 VHNIYG
+2503 YG
-2509 ASNLADYT
+2509 
-2517 PTGTNVVSPQVNLIH
+2517 G
-2532 GKVTKKKDANNQ
+2532 GKDAAHT
-2544 PIDGTGHVFGGAK
+2544 PSV
-2557 GGTENNTIY
+2557 
-2566 PATVAASPRV
+2566 ATLASPRV
-2576 RMGYASEMDQEG
+2576 NIKNG
-2588 ITLVNTS
+2588 TVNGDVNGGGLGS
-2595 NKSQVEVEGNV
+2595 NAVVTAHPKVYIGDDNTGHTAIVKGNVFGGGEAAEVQGTTYVLMQNSNSQVDTIFGGGDEADVSGLATVRILGGTVRHDVYGGGALSKTGGTYVALRGGTITEDLYGGGHGKKAVGENAPVGADVDGDVTIYDSVGTVRNVYGCNNQYGSPTGTVNVYIYNTVTGNV
-2606 YGGGSLSPVTQ
+2606 YGGGNEADAKIL
-2617 NTSVTMQRTEE
+2617 TSNDATK
-2628 TDSYTSVADGNIFGG
+2628 SY
-2643 GKEAAVTGTATV
+2643 
-2655 AINGGAVGVDVYGG
+2655 
-2669 GELATTGGTS
+2669 
-2679 VTFTKGTVTGTGA
+2679 VTFVT
-2692 GNIYG
+2692 
-2697 GGKGE
+2697 
-2702 STTQGGSANI
+2702 SSAYAQN
-2712 EADVTGPVTV
+2712 
-2722 YIEGGTVNNVFGCNY
+2722 
-2737 INGAPTGNVTVNVTG
+2737 
-2752 GTVNENIY
+2752 
-2760 GGGNLANAKHAETT
+2760 
-2774 DNYITVSTVNV
+2774 
-2785 SGGSALKVFGGGKS
+2785 VFGGGH
-2799 ASAGRCTVN
+2799 
-2808 VSGAAAIAK
+2808 AAATGFSTVIINGGTVAK

-2823 DNSGYVYYDAE
+2823 ESSGDVKFDAV
-2834 VNLTGGMV
+2834 VNLNGGQV
-2842 GADGTLANRADGVFG
+2842 GTSTNRADGVFG
-2857 GGYGSATSVIGNV
+2857 GGLGISTGVVNHV
-2870 TVTFGDNPDTRKDTP
+2870 TVNYTNGT
-2885 ILYGDLYG
+2885 LYGDLYG
-2893 GSAFG
+2893 GSSLG
-2898 SVNTTQTTNT
+2898 TVNTLNSNCTTAVN
-2908 VVNAYNGTIVG
+2908 VVGGTIDG
-2919 NVYGGGKGDAGTGH
+2919 NIYGGGKGQSGQS
-2933 GNWGNVYGVVTVN
+2933 YGQVNGKIIVN
-2946 IGTGTLTNPTD
+2946 IGRNNSKKISDVYTRDYQGSANISGSIFGCNNAGGTPKDN
-2957 ISSKVVADGLS
+2957 VEV
-2968 GNVYIRMYDGGTK
+2968 NVYATNQSSSQEVNDTAANVDDEQ
-2981 GGCIFGG
+2981 FA
-2988 NNIGG
+2988 IG
-2993 SPQDNVYVK
+2993 
-3002 IWKTYRASNEETGG
+3002 
-3016 ALYAIDQ
+3016 Q

-3032 FPNNGK
+3032 YNPASGKSITTHIYGCNN
-3038 TVFTRIHG
+3038 TI
-3046 CDNTVRRVFG
+3046 RRVFG
-3056 GGNAADVPNVLLYVD
+3056 GSNAAHATSVSLIID
-3071 GGRFD
+3071 GGRFGHV
-3076 YGWGG
+3076 YAG
-3081 GNGERGENYA
+3081 GNGETTQANITQSLYMGRHGGR
-3091 ADVYGSVTGYYSGT
+3091 YGSFTVQGNNLATVPANYTLVQNGDSCGVTNIGDYFCGNDN
-3105 WLHELTAGSN
+3105 GSN
-3115 ANGNVP
+3115 NNP
-3121 SSHLTEDPSKCG
+3121 INRTIHCG
-3133 AANVEDLYC
+3133 EFTKV
-3142 GSTSTIYVGSK
+3142 
-3153 TTTIACGSGTYKNIY
+3153 KN
-3168 GGSKFND
+3168 
-3175 YYGNIKIILNGS
+3175 L
-3187 KAENVYG
+3187 YG
-3194 GCNSASVKAFDA
+3194 GCNKGHQTGDITLTIEGGEIDNVFGGCKGTQT
-3206 SHTPSTDS
+3206 TPANVNGNITLT
-3214 IGKGGNVEI
+3214 IKGGTIKNV
-3223 VLRGGT
+3223 
-3229 FDNIYGGCN
+3229 FGGCN
-3238 ISGSVE
+3238 INGNVT
-3244 GKITIT
+3244 GTIT
-3250 VDSTTQAHD
+3250 VN
-3259 SCRLVIHN
+3259 VIDGEDGN
-3267 IYGGGRE
+3267 CPLILNNVYGGGRE
-3274 AAYTPSTA
+3274 AHYQPTTA
-3282 IVGTTLATPEVN
+3282 GLYPKVN
-3294 VLRGSVTKKA
+3294 IYHLKEGNSVK
-3304 VVVQG
+3304 
-3309 VTTYTGGNVYGGG
+3309 GNVYGGG
-3322 YGTTATVQA
+3322 WGSSAYVQT
-3331 NPVVNIGGQA
+3331 NPVVSIGDSNNTSNKVKVDGC
-3341 GYRAI
+3341 I
-3346 VRGSVYGG
+3346 YGG
-3354 GEDAPVNGSTSVNVL
+3354 GEEAEVRGNTTVNIKNASTTVD
-3369 QNKASNS
+3369 SN
-3376 YTLTGTVFGG
+3376 VFGG
-3386 GNNADV
+3386 GNLANV
-3392 TGNVNVVIG
+3392 TGNVDIVIG
-3401 DNNAGPTIN
+3401 NNNAGPIVN
-3410 GDIYGG
+3410 GDVYGG
-3416 GAFAHTG
+3416 GALAHTG
-3423 TSGHTDA
+3423 TSGNTDA
-3430 ATYYNNVSLYNGT
+3430 TTYHNNVSLYNGT
-3443 VNGNIYGGGL
+3443 VNGNVYGGGL

-3468 KVYGGTADTVFGC
+3468 KVYGGQADTVFGC
-3481 NNVNGAP
+3481 NNIAGAP
-3488 QSTVKV
+3488 QSTVNV
-3494 DVYGT
+3494 DIYGT
-3499 DQPTEGKAL
+3499 AANIGNAL

-3515 NQAAYTYVGA
+3515 NQADAS
-3525 TVVSPAVAVHNCTPK
+3525 VSPVVTIRNNNCSTK
-3540 IGVVYGGGNAAA
+3540 NIGVVYGGGNAAQ
-3552 VPATDVTIYGG
+3552 VPATNV
-3563 DITTVYGGG
+3563 TVYGGSIDTVFGGG
-3572 NGVKPDGT
+3572 NGKVKEAPVDGAST
-3580 LVGNEFTMVGG
+3580 
-3591 TNATGNTNVK
+3591 VK
-3601 IYGGNINNVFGGN
+3601 IHGGSIGQVFGGN
-3614 NVSGNILG
+3614 NVNGNIKDTI
-3622 SIEVSF
+3622 SVTIE
-3628 DAQGEGTSTACT
+3628 QKGEGNNPACT
-3640 MAVGNVYGG
+3640 MEVGNVYGG
-3649 GNLAHYNPTDKTI
+3649 GNLAVYAPSTTAASGKDKF
-3662 TSPLV
+3662 SPKV
-3667 TLTKGTVTG
+3667 SIISGNIVGTVY
-3676 NVFGGGKGSDQDIF
+3676 GGGKGIETSLT
-3690 AGRTVSNPKVE
+3690 AGMVKSNTLVDMRGGTVKHS
-3701 MNGAEM
+3701 
-3707 RVHGNIY
+3707 IY
-3714 GGGEMATVGAFQRD
+3714 GGGELASVGDINF
-3728 ENNHYAVTGAPTNGT
+3728 TNSTCKSGT
-3743 GKTTVVISNGTVGP
+3743 GLTKVLISGGVVGDINNARMPSTTDPEGDEFGY
-3757 TVLMMPDFHG
+3757 
-3767 HVFGGGKGITGDV
+3767 VFAGGKGVVDSATYEYANKLALVDSTYLEISGA
-3780 SINALIPNLNY
+3780 ALI
-3791 VKETDVTISGSAF
+3791 TA
-3804 VKGSVYG
+3804 SVYG
-3811 GSENG
+3811 GCENG
-3816 HVYGDT
+3816 MTLGNTH
-3822 YVKIHGG
+3822 VKISGG
-3829 QIGCGWDA
+3829 QIGTGYDAKNNTWDA
-3837 TKSANEKDLDAPYT
+3837 AYTKEQWAAAKNAVTSGNMGNYTNPFHECDHFPYGVNEGEKMVYK
-3851 DWAVESLYEC
+3851 V
-3861 NSWPFTSPYL
+3861 
-3871 PYDPYAADNDPD
+3871 YDIFAGDDGYN
-3883 ARPATSASDGH
+3883 PAEASKIASNGH
-3894 TFYGNVFG
+3894 SFYGNVFG
-3902 GGSGYFPYAAGQWL
+3902 GGSGYYPFWDDVNKKSVWRRTAG
-3916 RSAGAVYGNTRVEI
+3916 RVNGNTLVEI
-3930 TGGHILTSIYGGNEM
+3930 TDSAHILTSVYGGNEY
-3945 TDVGKYNYTTNGAT
+3945 TDVLGHS
-3959 LTGDGTCTVTMSG
+3959 TVKMSG
-3972 GTLGVPRT
+3972 GTLGVPRSLDS
-3980 EAQIAAHPVTCY
+3980 IINHPVTCY
-3992 LFGAGKGDPRKE
+3992 LFGAGMGDPRAE
-4004 FNTWT
+4004 FSTWT
-4009 NVGSATVT
+4009 TVDSVYVE
-4017 VSGGWIYGSVF
+4017 VSGGIIYGSIF

-4036 IGNAEVNISGNIPG
+4036 KGNVNVVVKD
-4050 SSYSADAASEAT
+4050 SAF
-4062 KIGTRGISYVDGNIF
+4062 IGTWGTSYVDGNVF

-4085 DVLTTGVVAGNVTVN
+4085 DVLTPGVVAGNITVD
-4100 ITGGAMLGSVYGGG
+4100 IQGGTMLGSIYGGG
-4114 RLASVGTHLVPTTHD
+4114 RLASVGTHLVDTND
-4129 DYGKIIDDDANATHG
+4129 SRYGKIQDGEKYGH
-4144 YITVNI
+4144 ITINI
-4150 SGGVIGNDQSYDVS
+4150 SGGTIGNNNEYIYVAPGTTIDASWRASHNLPLTEFDENNRVS
-4164 LDHSRGGNVF
+4164 HTKGGNVF
-4174 GGCMGRLTLLDGSY
+4174 GGCMGRIYELDGTTKNPIWSR
-4188 ILPRWH
+4188 LAVCKETR
-4194 DLGKAYQTNVNISGN
+4194 VNISGN
-4209 AKIKGNVYGGSELG
+4209 AIIKS
-4223 TVEQNATVKI
+4223 
-4233 FGSAVIGNIDEN
+4233 S
-4245 TSVYRHGNVY
+4245 VY
-4255 GGGYGNE
+4255 GGGEIGTVNGSVSGQDVAGHTYVTVTGGTIGSPVMIGDSIAYYCGSIFGGGYGSE
-4262 ILTQTQLDDQAKRDS
+4262 DLTIDNAVDS
-4277 VPLYAG
+4277 AG
-4283 LTYDTTSVEIDGLAT
+4283 RVFGTTVVTLKGGT
-4298 VGGSVFGGGDMASVG
+4298 VRKNVFGGGDLATV
-4313 TPVITSG
+4313 
-4320 EFTGFSQ
+4320 TGS
-4327 NTGTTIVTVKG
+4327 TTVTVTG
-4338 GTVGPVNDA
+4338 GTVGPLDGTNL
-4347 HQNGHVYGGGR
+4347 NGNVYGA
-4358 GKSSDD
+4358 GKGKPSDN
-4364 YKKYSNVAST
+4364 YRQYCNVERT
-4374 SVTISGGQVKGD
+4374 YVTIKGGEIKGD

-4392 DAHVLGNTVVNIN
+4392 DAHVIGHTSVLIDSV
-4405 TGANIGTNGTD
+4405 ANIGTDGLTNYD
-4416 NHNGNVFGGGRG
+4416 GNVFGGGRG
-4428 SGAGTDN
+4428 SGHYKIANDRSS
-4435 NFVLNRT
+4435 FIIDAT
-4442 CGRVGGNTKVTMDGG
+4442 CGRVGGNTSVTMKNG
-4457 AILGSIFGGGRMALV
+4457 AIKGSLFGGGRMALV
-4472 GIDVDGGL
+4472 GIETS
-4480 GKYMDPED
+4480 GKPDFLNG
-4488 NVYLSSAHGK
+4488 NVYDSINHGMA
-4498 TIIEVKGNASIGT
+4498 TINISGGHIGNPDGDALLASDFSI
-4511 TNSWE
+4511 
-4516 LLRSDYNVGDIFGS
+4516 GDIFGS
-4530 GKGDVDYY
+4530 GKGDGIDSTDVL
-4538 NSVEAGRVMNTQIT
+4538 AGRVMNTKIT
-4552 ISGSPAIRGSVFG
+4552 INGNARIYGSVFG

-4571 IGWWDVTG
+4571 IGWWETDGTFISKTG
-4579 DKKGEFYANTGEST
+4579 SST
-4593 ISISG
+4593 ITVNGCDS
-4598 TPTIGTADEFNH
+4598 IGTLREFDANYIAQH
-4610 YVKPEHN
+4610 GDWTTTNQIGRLVHS
-4617 DLNARTGNENPGER
+4617 
-4631 TIYNDEGKLI
+4631 
-4641 HTCTGNVI
+4641 CTGNVI
-4649 GGSQGDADTEPYEGT
+4649 GGSQGDAATTPYEGT
-4664 SVYKTHWASMGR
+4664 TDKYKRHWVSMGR
-4676 SKSSTITISG
+4676 SRTATVTIG
-4686 GIIMGEVFGGAEQG
+4686 GGHILGEVFGGAEQG
-4700 TLAGNTTVTI
+4700 TVRGNTRVNI
-4710 SGGTIGT
+4710 NGGIIGT
-4717 VINAGETNEYNFGS
+4717 LIGTGSDAYYFGS
-4731 VYGGAYGSNDV
+4731 VYGGGYGSNDV

-4761 GNTSVAVTNGTVKAN
+4761 GNTSVAVTNGTVKAS

-5114 YVTINGGTVKHSVY
+5114 HVTINGGTVKHSVY

-5330 LASVGPPPTYTT
+5330 LASVGPPSGVNG
-5342 EISTCTVNINAA
+5342 ESVCTVNINAA

-5383 GLQFAGFATCKNSV
+5383 SPDSTYGDKRIFKFENFATCKNSV

-5436 YGGGKGSWQDTTLD
+5436 YGGGKGSWQDTTID
-5450 VNCRHCYDNDT
+5450 ANCKTCYDYDT

-5543 ATDSAI
+5543 ATDSAT

-5618 HVFGGGN
+5618 RVFGGGN

-5656 GSVKNSIVTISHDST
+5656 GSVNNSIVTISHDST

-5725 GTIENVYGGSK
+5725 GTIDNVYGGSK

-5782 ITGKVMV
+5782 ITGKIMV

-5843 SAKASINANPKV
+5843 SAKASANANPKV
-5855 TVGGDLSNT
+5855 TIGGDLSNT

-5916 VTGGKV
+5916 VTSGKV

-5951 GRILKAFGGSNL
+5951 GRILKAFSGSNL

-6051 SSGIVDSVFGGN
+6051 SSGIVDCVFGGN

-6077 DKTGDCDWYVGHVFG
+6077 DKTGACDWYVGHVFG

-6107 KVGTV
+6107 KAGTV
-6112 TYNVFGGGNDITT
+6112 TYDVFGGGNDITT

-6200 NTRVDNDVYGGGNEG
+6200 NTRVDHDVYGGGNEG

>member
-1 MPRKCVAVSV
+1 MAVSV
-11 YKHIL
+11 YKHIMS
-16 NMMHYY
+16 MMHYY

-57 GGNLAKVGGNSS
+57 GGNLAKVGGSSS

-91 VDGTAT
+91 VEGTAT

-124 DVVTVNI
+124 GVVMVNI

-206 AGKKAT
+206 ASKKAT
-212 VHIWTCDN
+212 VHIWTCLN

-345 LCPASGEPAYKK
+345 LCPTRGEPAYKK

-487 GGNGNPADASQE
+487 GGNGNPAEPSQE

-610 GGLGRLTPTA
+610 GGLGCLTPTA

-699 NKAGVGVSD
+699 NKAGVGTSD

-728 NTSGT
+728 NTSGK

-784 GGVYGGSALGDVND
+784 GSVYGGSALGDVND

-1031 SFGQYSR
+1031 SFGQYS
-1038 KDNSIEYRYGGSIY
+1038 KKENSIEYRYGGSIY

-1084 KKTPSTYTGNV
+1084 KKDPSTYIGNV

-1260 TGYKSVT
+1260 TGYDSET
-1267 DLGALGKL
+1267 DLGALGTL

-1405 AWRDTVSV
+1405 TWRDTVSV

-1590 AILKMPDFRG
+1590 DTLKMPDFRG

-1641 GAENGHVLDSTYVR
+1641 GAENGHVLDSTYVK
-1655 IEGGQIG
+1655 IQGGQIG
-1662 CGWDASKTTD
+1662 AGYDYANKVNLPAYTD
-1672 GERDLD
+1672 W
-1678 APYDGDDFFN
+1678 
-1688 PSETAVTEGNVLHE
+1688 NVSSLPE
-1702 CNSWPYT
+1702 CHHWPYKA
-1709 TPYAPYD
+1709 PYAPYD
-1716 KFAKSNGRYGEDE
+1716 KFATAEGKYSDGTSSNGGLPA
-1729 SSQSARGGMPY
+1729 SGA
-1740 IVDENTGNVTST
+1740 
-1752 PSDGHT
+1752 SDGHT

-1764 GGGSGYFPYAP
+1764 GGGSGYFPYAE
-1775 GKWLWSAGAVYGNTR
+1775 GQWLWSAGAVYGNTR
-1790 VKITGGH
+1790 VEITGGH

-1805 NELTSVE
+1805 NELTNV
-1812 GPRDDQGKMIRNAE
+1812 DGKATVI
-1826 GKLTRGI
+1826 
-1833 SKVTMSGGTLGV
+1833 MSGGSLGV
-1845 PRTDAIAQAH
+1845 PRTEDSITKH

-1868 QRQFFN
+1868 QRINFN
-1874 KQTNV
+1874 EQTNV
-1879 DSTYVEVSGTAIIY
+1879 GSTQVTVSGGKIW

-1904 VNGNAKVKVSGGV
+1904 VIGNAKVTVSGDAE
-1917 IGSTGSSYVDGNV
+1917 IGTRGTSYVDGNI

-1943 EGVVCGNTDVEISSG
+1943 AGVVCGNIEVNILGGTM
-1958 KILGSIYGG
+1958 LGSIFGG
-1967 GRLASVGTYLVN
+1967 GRLASVGTFLTP
-1979 PDDQNYTSQYG
+1979 PDDNNYG
-1990 NMQPDNGS
+1990 KMQSGDD
-1998 ESHGHI
+1998 HGFI
-2004 KIGISGDAVIGHNKT
+2004 TVNISGGTIGNDVANATH
-2019 SEQYGGYVFAGCMGR
+2019 GGKVFGGCMGR
-2034 LYKLD
+2034 LKMQD
-2039 GTTLNTNWDRLA
+2039 GNYNPLWTGLA
-2051 KAKTTEVTIS
+2051 HAKKSVVNITGGKI
-2061 GSATVK
+2061 K

-2073 GEFGFVN
+2073 GEFGFVDSLAV
-2080 ENTQVNIAGGTVNG
+2080 VNIGGGTVDSN
-2094 IVYGGGYGSDVE
+2094 VYGGGYGSLDSTAHQNLANSMNASNGMT
-2106 VAKVLAGRVYG
+2106 AKVLAGRVYNR
-2117 KTEVNI
+2117 TEVNI
-2123 TAGTVKGD
+2123 TGGSVANN

-2138 ASVGTANTPN
+2138 ASVGDENNT
-2148 TGNTT
+2148 TIGNTM
-2153 VNIGKNNND
+2153 VNIGAVSGSNYSGNA
-2162 TYEGTAI
+2162 T
-2169 IGGNIFGANNK
+2169 IGG
-2180 AGTPMGYTN
+2180 
-2189 VNIYST
+2189 
-2195 KHSDSDKVQPTASN
+2195 
-2209 FATPQAF
+2209 
-2216 YNYVSTAAAHATTAF
+2216 
-2231 ALQNVYGA
+2231 NVYGA
-2239 GNEADYTPM
+2239 NNIAGTPFGNTRVNIYGTARGGKKEVSYTAADREYAIAGVFGGGREADYAPKNDNKR
-2248 GGVSANVHIYGC
+2248 AYVHIYGC
-2260 QNTVRMVYG
+2260 ENTIKNFFGGGDAAAVYG
-2269 GGRAANAGVKG
+2269 AKD
-2280 GENTSAV
+2280 
-2287 PTTCNVTIDGGRIDT
+2287 TIDGGR
-2302 LFAGGDG
+2302 F
-2309 HLKYTSG
+2309 HF
-2316 EHTGEYRA
+2316 
-2324 ADIIGDVNAA
+2324 V
-2334 VNGGFYSAV
+2334 
-2343 FGASNT
+2343 
-2349 AGEITGASNLS
+2349 
-2360 VNAAGNCGTGS
+2360 
-2371 GSDGKEYIGV
+2371 
-2381 LFGGGN
+2381 FGGGN
-2387 LADAQSDV
+2387 GEVTKADI
-2395 TLTVGCG
+2395 G
-2402 AGHIQEVYGGC
+2402 AGGTGLVVQAGIIDSLFGGSNKKGSIYGPVNTVLNHEKSSCTEQIGVFFAGSNEANIGGSLTTDIVCGVDTIGEIYGGC
-2413 NLANITGNVT
+2413 HLADIAGNVK
-2423 LNLYGGTY
+2423 LNISGGKFHY
-2431 TNVFGG
+2431 VFGG
-2437 SRGAL
+2437 SK
-2442 AGDDARFT
+2442 
-2450 NGKAAN
+2450 GKAGNNPADSAN
-2456 ITGNVTLNLYG
+2456 IGGTVTLNIYG
-2467 GTIDGEAFGGS
+2467 GQIDTAFGGS
-2478 NRNGN
+2478 NVNGN
-2483 ITGTIKVNMIDH
+2483 IGKEIIVNVEDTSNTCSLKLKGVYGGGKDAAHTPSVATLASPIVNIKHGTVSGDVNGGGLGTTAVVTANPKVYIGDNDDGHAATVRNVYGGGEAAEVQGTTYVQMQNSNSQVDTIFGGGDEADVSGLATVRILGGTVRHDVYGGGALSKTGGTYVALRGGTITEDLYGGGHGK
-2495 KATDCGLV
+2495 KAVGENAPVGADVDGDVT
-2503 VHNIYG
+2503 IYDSVG
-2509 ASNLADYT
+2509 TVRNVYGCNNQYGS
-2517 PTGTNVVSPQVNLIH
+2517 PTGTVNVYIYDT
-2532 GKVTKKKDANNQ
+2532 VT
-2544 PIDGTGHVFGGAK
+2544 
-2557 GGTENNTIY
+2557 
-2566 PATVAASPRV
+2566 
-2576 RMGYASEMDQEG
+2576 
-2588 ITLVNTS
+2588 
-2595 NKSQVEVEGNV
+2595 GNV
-2606 YGGGSLSPVTQ
+2606 YGGGNEADANIL
-2617 NTSVTMQRTEE
+2617 TSNDATK
-2628 TDSYTSVADGNIFGG
+2628 SY
-2643 GKEAAVTGTATV
+2643 
-2655 AINGGAVGVDVYGG
+2655 
-2669 GELATTGGTS
+2669 
-2679 VTFTKGTVTGTGA
+2679 VTFVT
-2692 GNIYG
+2692 
-2697 GGKGE
+2697 
-2702 STTQGGSANI
+2702 SSAYAQN
-2712 EADVTGPVTV
+2712 
-2722 YIEGGTVNNVFGCNY
+2722 
-2737 INGAPTGNVTVNVTG
+2737 
-2752 GTVNENIY
+2752 
-2760 GGGNLANAKHAETT
+2760 
-2774 DNYITVSTVNV
+2774 
-2785 SGGSALKVFGGGKS
+2785 VFGGGH
-2799 ASAGRCTVN
+2799 
-2808 VSGAAAIAK
+2808 AAATGFSTVTINGGTVAK

-2823 DNSGYVYYDAE
+2823 ESSGDVKFDAV
-2834 VNLTGGMV
+2834 VNLNGGQV
-2842 GADGTLANRADGVFG
+2842 GTSTNRADGVFG
-2857 GGYGSATSVIGNV
+2857 GGLGISTGVVNHV
-2870 TVTFGDNPDTRKDTP
+2870 TVNYTNGT
-2885 ILYGDLYG
+2885 LYGDLYG
-2893 GSAFG
+2893 GSSLG
-2898 SVNTTQTTNT
+2898 TVNTLNSNCTTAVN
-2908 VVNAYNGTIVG
+2908 VVGGTIDG
-2919 NVYGGGKGDAGTGH
+2919 NIYGGGKGQSGQS
-2933 GNWGNVYGVVTVN
+2933 YGQVNGKIIVN
-2946 IGTGTLTNPTD
+2946 IGRNNSKKISDVYTRDYQGSANISGSIFGCNNAGGTPKDN
-2957 ISSKVVADGLS
+2957 VEV
-2968 GNVYIRMYDGGTK
+2968 NVYATNQSSSQEVNDTAA
-2981 GGCIFGG
+2981 
-2988 NNIGG
+2988 
-2993 SPQDNVYVK
+2993 NVDD
-3002 IWKTYRASNEETGG
+3002 EQF
-3016 ALYAIDQ
+3016 AIDQ

-3032 FPNNGK
+3032 YNPASGKSITTHIYGCNN
-3038 TVFTRIHG
+3038 TI
-3046 CDNTVRRVFG
+3046 RRVFG
-3056 GGNAADVPNVLLYVD
+3056 GSNAAHATSVSLIID
-3071 GGRFD
+3071 GGRFGHV
-3076 YGWGG
+3076 YAG
-3081 GNGERGENYA
+3081 GNGETTQANITQSLYMGRHGGR
-3091 ADVYGSVTGYYSGT
+3091 YGSFTVQGNNLATVPANYTLVQNGDSCGVTNIGDYFCGNDN
-3105 WLHELTAGSN
+3105 GSN
-3115 ANGNVP
+3115 NNP
-3121 SSHLTEDPSKCG
+3121 INRTIHCG
-3133 AANVEDLYC
+3133 EFTKV
-3142 GSTSTIYVGSK
+3142 
-3153 TTTIACGSGTYKNIY
+3153 KN
-3168 GGSKFND
+3168 
-3175 YYGNIKIILNGS
+3175 L
-3187 KAENVYG
+3187 YG
-3194 GCNSASVKAFDA
+3194 GCNKGHQTGDITLTIEGGEIDNVFGGCKGTQT
-3206 SHTPSTDS
+3206 TPANVNGNITLT
-3214 IGKGGNVEI
+3214 IKGGTIKNV
-3223 VLRGGT
+3223 
-3229 FDNIYGGCN
+3229 FGGCN
-3238 ISGSVE
+3238 INGNVT
-3244 GKITIT
+3244 GTIT
-3250 VDSTTQAHD
+3250 VN
-3259 SCRLVIHN
+3259 VIDGEDGN
-3267 IYGGGRE
+3267 CPLILNNVYGGGRE
-3274 AAYTPSTA
+3274 AHYQPTTA
-3282 IVGTTLATPEVN
+3282 GLYPKVN
-3294 VLRGSVTKKA
+3294 IYHLKEGNSVK
-3304 VVVQG
+3304 
-3309 VTTYTGGNVYGGG
+3309 GNVYGGG
-3322 YGTTATVQA
+3322 WGSSAYVQT
-3331 NPVVNIGGQA
+3331 NPVVSIGDSNNTSNKVKVDGC
-3341 GYRAI
+3341 I
-3346 VRGSVYGG
+3346 YGG
-3354 GEDAPVNGSTSVNVL
+3354 GEEAEVRGNTTVNIKNASTTVD
-3369 QNKASNS
+3369 SN
-3376 YTLTGTVFGG
+3376 VFGG
-3386 GNNADV
+3386 GNLANV
-3392 TGNVNVVIG
+3392 TGNVDIVIG
-3401 DNNAGPTIN
+3401 NNNAGPIVN
-3410 GDIYGG
+3410 GDVYGG
-3416 GAFAHTG
+3416 GALAHTG
-3423 TSGHTDA
+3423 TSGNT
-3430 ATYYNNVSLYNGT
+3430 TYHNNVSLYNGT
-3443 VNGNIYGGGL
+3443 VNGNVYGGGL

-3468 KVYGGTADTVFGC
+3468 KVYGGQADTVFGC
-3481 NNVNGAP
+3481 NNIAGAP
-3488 QSTVKV
+3488 QSTVNV
-3494 DVYGT
+3494 DIYGT
-3499 DQPTEGKAL
+3499 AADIRNAL

-3515 NQAAYTYVGA
+3515 NQADAS
-3525 TVVSPAVAVHNCTPK
+3525 VSPVVTIRNNNCSTK
-3540 IGVVYGGGNAAA
+3540 NIGVVYGGGNAAQVA
-3552 VPATDVTIYGG
+3552 ATSV
-3563 DITTVYGGG
+3563 TVYGGSIDTVFGGG
-3572 NGVKPDGT
+3572 NGKVKEAPVAGAST
-3580 LVGNEFTMVGG
+3580 
-3591 TNATGNTNVK
+3591 VK
-3601 IYGGNINNVFGGN
+3601 IHGGSIGQVFGGN
-3614 NVSGNILG
+3614 NVNGNIEDTI
-3622 SIEVSF
+3622 SVTIE
-3628 DAQGEGTSTACT
+3628 QKGEGNNPACT
-3640 MAVGNVYGG
+3640 MEVGNVYGG
-3649 GNLAHYNPTDKTI
+3649 GNLAVYAPSTTAASGKDI
-3662 TSPLV
+3662 FSPKV
-3667 TLTKGTVTG
+3667 SIISG
-3676 NVFGGGKGSDQDIF
+3676 NIVGSVYGGGKGIENSLT
-3690 AGRTVSNPKVE
+3690 AGMVKSNTLVDMQGGTVKHS
-3701 MNGAEM
+3701 
-3707 RVHGNIY
+3707 IY
-3714 GGGEMATVGAFQRD
+3714 GGGELASVGDIDFGVSTIAAVANTGLTKVLISGGVVGDINNARMPSTTDPEGD
-3728 ENNHYAVTGAPTNGT
+3728 EFGY
-3743 GKTTVVISNGTVGP
+3743 
-3757 TVLMMPDFHG
+3757 
-3767 HVFGGGKGITGDV
+3767 VFAGGKGVVDSVTHSNANQLALVDSTYLEISGA
-3780 SINALIPNLNY
+3780 ALI
-3791 VKETDVTISGSAF
+3791 TA
-3804 VKGSVYG
+3804 SVYG
-3811 GSENG
+3811 GCENG
-3816 HVYGDT
+3816 MVLRNTH
-3822 YVKIHGG
+3822 VKISGG
-3829 QIGCGWDA
+3829 QIGTGHYTTKEGNTVTHHWDA
-3837 TKSANEKDLDAPYT
+3837 AYTKEQWAAAKNAVTSGTMGSYTNPFHECDHFPYGVNEEGKRVYKVYDIFAGKEGYT
-3851 DWAVESLYEC
+3851 PAE
-3861 NSWPFTSPYL
+3861 
-3871 PYDPYAADNDPD
+3871 AD
-3883 ARPATSASDGH
+3883 TIASNGH
-3894 TFYGNVFG
+3894 SFYGNVFG
-3902 GGSGYFPYAAGQWL
+3902 GGSGYYPFWNGEKSVWRRTAG
-3916 RSAGAVYGNTRVEI
+3916 RVNGNTLVEI
-3930 TGGHILTSIYGGNEM
+3930 TDSAHILTSVYGGNEY
-3945 TDVGKYNYTTNGAT
+3945 TDVLGHS
-3959 LTGDGTCTVTMSG
+3959 TVKMSG
-3972 GTLGVPRT
+3972 GTLGVPRSL
-3980 EAQIAAHPVTCY
+3980 ESIINHPVTCY
-3992 LFGAGKGDPRKE
+3992 LFGAGMGDPRAE
-4004 FNTWT
+4004 FNTWAM
-4009 NVGSATVT
+4009 VEKSVYVE
-4017 VSGGWIYGSVF
+4017 VSGGIIYGSIF

-4036 IGNAEVNISGNIPG
+4036 KGNANVVVKD
-4050 SSYSADAASEAT
+4050 SAF
-4062 KIGTRGISYVDGNIF
+4062 IGTWGTSYVDGNVF

-4085 DVLTTGVVAGNVTVN
+4085 DVLTSGVVAGNVTVD
-4100 ITGGAMLGSVYGGG
+4100 IQGGTMLGSIYGGG
-4114 RLASVGTHLVPTTHD
+4114 RLASVGTNLVD
-4129 DYGKIIDDDANATHG
+4129 VGESGYGAMQESENHG
-4144 YITVNI
+4144 YITVNV
-4150 SGGVIGNDQSYDVS
+4150 SGGTIGNNNEYIYVAPDTTIDASWRASHNLPLTEFDGNNRLY
-4164 LDHSRGGNVF
+4164 HTKGGNVY
-4174 GGCMGRLTLLDGSY
+4174 GGCMGRLTLLDGSVNPKWTQ
-4188 ILPRWH
+4188 LA
-4194 DLGKAYQTNVNISGN
+4194 KAKETRVNVWGN
-4209 AKIKGNVYGGSELG
+4209 AVIKGS
-4223 TVEQNATVKI
+4223 
-4233 FGSAVIGNIDEN
+4233 
-4245 TSVYRHGNVY
+4245 VY
-4255 GGGYGNE
+4255 GGGEMGTVIENTVVTVSGGIIGSIIGTGENTYHYGS
-4262 ILTQTQLDDQAKRDS
+4262 IFGGGYGSDS
-4277 VPLYAG
+4277 LNVTSAVDTAG
-4283 LTYDTTSVEIDGLAT
+4283 LVMGTTTVYLKDTAKVRRN
-4298 VGGSVFGGGDMASVG
+4298 VFGGGDLATV
-4313 TPVITSG
+4313 
-4320 EFTGFSQ
+4320 TGS
-4327 NTGTTIVTVKG
+4327 TTVTVTG
-4338 GTVGPVNDA
+4338 GTVGPLDGTNL
-4347 HQNGHVYGGGR
+4347 NGNVYGA
-4358 GKSSDD
+4358 GKGKPSDN
-4364 YKKYSNVAST
+4364 YRQYCNVART
-4374 SVTISGGQVKGD
+4374 YVTIKGGEIKGD

-4392 DAHVLGNTVVNIN
+4392 DAHVIGHTSVVIDSA
-4405 TGANIGTNGTD
+4405 ANIGTYGLTNYD
-4416 NHNGNVFGGGRG
+4416 GNVFGGGRG
-4428 SGAGTDN
+4428 SGHYKIANVRSSFIIDT
-4435 NFVLNRT
+4435 T
-4442 CGRVGGNTKVTMDGG
+4442 CGRVGGNTTVTMKNG
-4457 AILGSIFGGGRMALV
+4457 AIKGSLFGGGRMALV
-4472 GIDVDGGL
+4472 GIETS
-4480 GKYMDPED
+4480 GKPDFLNG
-4488 NVYLSSAHGK
+4488 NVYDSINHGMA
-4498 TIIEVKGNASIGT
+4498 TIIVRGGRIGNPNGDALLASDF
-4511 TNSWE
+4511 S
-4516 LLRSDYNVGDIFGS
+4516 VGDIFGS
-4530 GKGDVDYY
+4530 GKGDGIDSTDVL
-4538 NSVEAGRVMNTQIT
+4538 AGRVMNTKIT
-4552 ISGSPAIRGSVFG
+4552 IDSVARIYGSVFG

-4571 IGWWDVTG
+4571 IGWWGTDGTFISKTG
-4579 DKKGEFYANTGEST
+4579 SST
-4593 ISISG
+4593 ITVKGCDS
-4598 TPTIGTADEFNH
+4598 IGTLREFDANYIAQHGDWTITNH
-4610 YVKPEHN
+4610 AGRLVHS
-4617 DLNARTGNENPGER
+4617 
-4631 TIYNDEGKLI
+4631 
-4641 HTCTGNVI
+4641 CTGNVI
-4649 GGSQGDADTEPYEGT
+4649 GGSQGDAATTPYEGT
-4664 SVYKTHWASMGR
+4664 TDKYKRHWVSMGR
-4676 SKSSTITISG
+4676 SRTATVTIG
-4686 GIIMGEVFGGAEQG
+4686 GGHILGEVFGGAEQG
-4700 TLAGNTTVTI
+4700 TVRGNTRVNI
-4710 SGGTIGT
+4710 NGGIIGT
-4717 VINAGETNEYNFGS
+4717 LIGTGSDAYYFGS
-4731 VYGGAYGSNDV
+4731 VYGGGYGSNDV

-4761 GNTSVAVTNGTVKAN
+4761 GNTSVAVTNGTVKAS

-5114 YVTINGGTVKHSVY
+5114 HVTINGGTVKHSVY

-5330 LASVGPPPTYTT
+5330 LASVGPPSGVNG
-5342 EISTCTVNINAA
+5342 ESVCTVNINAA

-5383 GLQFAGFATCKNSV
+5383 SPDSTYGDKRIFKFENFATCKNSV

-5436 YGGGKGSWQDTTLD
+5436 YGGGKGSWQDTTID
-5450 VNCRHCYDNDT
+5450 ANCKTCYDYDT

-5543 ATDSAI
+5543 ATDSAT

-5618 HVFGGGN
+5618 RVFGGGN

-5656 GSVKNSIVTISHDST
+5656 GSVNNSIVTISHDST
-5671 SCPEDIDEY
+5671 GCPEDIDEY

-5725 GTIENVYGGSK
+5725 GTIDNVYGGSK
-5736 GETDPGESARQGL
+5736 GADDPGVNASQGA

-5759 NVTLNIYGGTI
+5759 NVTLNIYGGKII
-5770 KRAFGGS
+5770 KAFGGS

-5782 ITGKVMV
+5782 ITGKIEV
-5789 NVDWSQSNCAGKQLD
+5789 NVDWKESPCDQQLD
-5804 TVFGASNLAA
+5804 TVFGGSNLAA
-5814 YSPSSS
+5814 YTPTTPGDY
-5820 LNSPEV
+5820 PEV
-5826 NLIHA
+5826 NIKNVN
-5831 TVKDVFGAGKGE
+5831 TSTIKDVFGGGLGQTAVVT
-5843 SAKASINANPKV
+5843 SNPKV
-5855 TVGGDLSNT
+5855 TIGDLTVGTN
-5864 DKQAIVTGS
+5864 QAIVTN
-5873 VFGGGDLADVG
+5873 VFGGGDLADVEG
-5884 GVTTVTVQ
+5884 TATVLVQ
-5892 KKNSEVKY
+5892 KGNSRVTY

-5916 VTGGKV
+5916 VTGGTI
-5922 DYLFGGGKGDNNSG
+5922 DTLFGGGRGDNTSG
-5936 AKAKVDGNDTIAITG
+5936 KKAKVKGNDTVSITG
-5951 GRILKAFGGSNL
+5951 GRILKAFAGSNL

-5970 VHLRVE
+5970 MHLRVD
-5976 KSTDSLFI
+5976 KSGSDSLFI
-5984 GEVYGGGNYAAG
+5984 GEVYGGGNHAAG

-6003 GCTGNWSTAHNS
+6003 GCTGKLVTPTTGKRH
-6015 HNDSTNRIGYELE
+6015 GYELE

-6034 GGANR
+6034 GGANE
-6039 AAVTSDSIKLTI
+6039 ADVTSDIHLTVA
-6051 SSGIVDSVFGGN
+6051 SGVVDSVFGGN
-6063 NQSGDISGKIQVNI
+6063 N
-6077 DKTGDCDWYVGHVFG
+6077 KTGDIAGKIYVTIDSTAAATDVCGRYIGYVFG
-6092 GGNHARYNDTTEVNI
+6092 GGNRAPYGDTTEVNI
-6107 KVGTV
+6107 KGGTV
-6112 TYNVFGGGNDITT
+6112 THHVFGGGNQA
-6125 DDNTNTDVGAARS
+6125 G
-6138 KVNMSGGIVKGDLY
+6138 VKGSYVKMEGGTVKEDVY
-6152 GGCNTK
+6152 GGCNTS
-6158 GTVAIDTKV
+6158 GTVTTTAAV
-6167 TLTNGTVEGS
+6167 TITNGTVKGS

-6184 PQTVVT
+6184 IDTRVGESTTKPGKTV
-6190 GKATIDISGT
+6190 IDISGNAT
-6200 NTRVDNDVYGGGNEG
+6200 KIGNDVYGGGNEG
-6215 QVKGGTD
+6215 KVYGETE

>member
-16 NMMHYY
+16 SMMHYY
-22 KTYRAKNKKLLLA
+22 KKYRAMNKKLLLA

-43 VATAQVQVGGSVFG
+43 MATAQVQGVQVGGSVFG
-57 GGNLAKVGGNSS
+57 GGNLANVGGNSS

-77 TITNDVYGGGALAN
+77 KISKDVYGGGALAD
-91 VDGTAT
+91 VVGTAT

-103 TVSRN
+103 TVDSN

-114 GDADHAATVG
+114 GRKAKATIVNPSTDSAIAATVG
-124 DVVTVNI
+124 GVVTVNI

-206 AGKKAT
+206 ASKKAT
-212 VHIWTCDN
+212 VHIWTCLN

-487 GGNGNPADASQE
+487 GGNGDPADASQE

-539 GTTTVLMQQANST
+539 GTTTVLMQQANSM

-699 NKAGVGVSD
+699 NKAGVGTSD

-744 GAIGTSDVTTNNV
+744 GTIGISDVTTNNV

-770 GNVAVTINGNTDIW
+770 GNVSVIINGNTDIW
-784 GGVYGGSALGDVND
+784 GSVYGGSALGDVND

-960 FGTQAAIN
+960 FGSQAAIN

-982 QTSTTGNVTVNYGSD
+982 QTSTTGNVTVNYGAD
-997 NGTPKLYGDLYG
+997 NENHSESPKLYGDLYG
-1009 GSALGSVNANASNT
+1009 GSALGSVNTDANNT

-1031 SFGQYSR
+1031 SFGQYS
-1038 KDNSIEYRYGGSIY
+1038 KKENSIEYRYGGSIY
-1052 GGGLGEEGT
+1052 GGGLGEENGD
-1061 TSEAKAKG
+1061 SQKG
-1069 QVNGT
+1069 QVNGV

-1079 GAYTD
+1079 GAYTN
-1084 KKTPSTYTGNV
+1084 KKDPSTYTGNA
-1095 NLEHC
+1095 NLEYC
-1100 SVYGCNNTNG
+1100 SVYGCNNANG
-1110 SPQGD
+1110 SPKRD
-1115 VYVDVYSTYHETG
+1115 VYVDVYKTYHTSG
-1128 KNDYAS
+1128 NVFAADN
-1134 EDFAIENVYGGGN
+1134 FAIENVYGGGN
-1147 KANYQ
+1147 KADYL

-1162 SNGAKTHVFVHGC
+1162 SIGAKTHVFVHGC

-1206 FGGGNGLVTPANVGL
+1206 FGGGNGLVTPADIGA

-1233 TYQYEGC
+1233 NYQYEGC
-1240 NMQGNITGAKYN
+1240 NMQGNIHGDKYN

-1260 TGYKSVT
+1260 PGYKTPPT
-1267 DLGALGKL
+1267 DLGVLGTL

-1282 LNAIRPEGYF
+1282 LNAIRPADYF
-1292 YDCNMPL
+1292 YDCGMTL

-1307 GNEAEIYTGLDNT
+1307 GNEAEIYSGLENT

-1347 KLTVEGGEIT
+1347 KLTVEGGEIG

-1366 EIKPAHIKKHPT
+1366 EVKPAHIKRYPT
-1378 DAQLQADK
+1378 QDELDNDTEGKYPQA
-1386 AKYDADPT
+1386 
-1394 NYKLEYSQAYR
+1394 L
-1405 AWRDTVSV
+1405 RDYLTANPEKISTAE
-1413 KPTPGSGGNIVLTVR
+1413 KPQGGNIILTVR
-1428 GGTIKNIFGGID
+1428 GGTIGNIYGGVD

-1448 IIINIESN
+1448 ITINIESN
-1456 NSGTCPLSIDNI
+1456 NSETCPLSIDNI

-1485 SPVINIKNGVVGI
+1485 SPIVNIKNGVVGR
-1498 DSLYVAGEVHGCV
+1498 DDLYVAGEVHGCV

-1550 GGGYLASVGKFTR
+1550 GGGYLASVGEFTR

-1627 IIGGNAFVKGSVYG
+1627 IIGGTAFVKGSVYG
-1641 GAENGHVLDSTYVR
+1641 GAENGHVLDSTYVK
-1655 IEGGQIG
+1655 IQGGQIG
-1662 CGWDASKTTD
+1662 AGYNYATDTNYGPYTTWNVD
-1672 GERDLD
+1672 
-1678 APYDGDDFFN
+1678 N
-1688 PSETAVTEGNVLHE
+1688 PLAE
-1702 CNSWPYT
+1702 CHHWPYT
-1709 TPYAPYD
+1709 APYAPYD
-1716 KFAKSNGRYGEDE
+1716 PFANNTGVYPGGASSNGGRPASG
-1729 SSQSARGGMPY
+1729 A
-1740 IVDENTGNVTST
+1740 
-1752 PSDGHT
+1752 SDGHT

-1764 GGGSGYFPYAP
+1764 GGGSGYFPYAE
-1775 GKWLWSAGAVYGNTR
+1775 GQWLWSAGAVYGNTR
-1790 VKITGGH
+1790 VEITGGH

-1805 NELTSVE
+1805 NELTNVGTYNTDGSCKAGTGVATV
-1812 GPRDDQGKMIRNAE
+1812 I
-1826 GKLTRGI
+1826 
-1833 SKVTMSGGTLGV
+1833 MSGGSLGV
-1845 PRTDAIAQAH
+1845 PRTEDSITKH

-1868 QRQFFN
+1868 QRVNFN

-1879 DSTYVEVSGTAIIY
+1879 GSTQVTVSGGKIW

-1904 VNGNAKVKVSGGV
+1904 VIGNAEVTVSGNAE
-1917 IGSTGSSYVDGNV
+1917 IGTRGTSYVDGNI

-1943 EGVVCGNTDVEISSG
+1943 VGVVCGNIEVNILGGTM
-1958 KILGSIYGG
+1958 LGSIFGG
-1967 GRLASVGTYLVN
+1967 GRLASVGTFLTPPEDNNYGKMQSGDDHGFITVN
-1979 PDDQNYTSQYG
+1979 
-1990 NMQPDNGS
+1990 
-1998 ESHGHI
+1998 
-2004 KIGISGDAVIGHNKT
+2004 ISGGTIGNDVANATH
-2019 SEQYGGYVFAGCMGR
+2019 GGKVFGGCMGR
-2034 LYKLD
+2034 LKMQD
-2039 GTTLNTNWDRLA
+2039 GNYNPLWPGLA
-2051 KAKTTEVTIS
+2051 HAKKSVVNIIGGEI
-2061 GSATVK
+2061 K

-2073 GEFGFVN
+2073 GEFGFVDSLAV
-2080 ENTQVNIAGGTVNG
+2080 VNIGGGTVDSN
-2094 IVYGGGYGSDVE
+2094 VYGGGYGSLDSTAHE
-2106 VAKVLAGRVYG
+2106 NLANKMNASNGMTAKVLAGRVYNR
-2117 KTEVNI
+2117 TEVNI
-2123 TAGTVKGD
+2123 TGGSVANN

-2138 ASVGTANTPN
+2138 ASVGDENNT
-2148 TGNTT
+2148 TIGNTM
-2153 VNIGKNNND
+2153 VNIGAVSGSNYSGNA
-2162 TYEGTAI
+2162 T
-2169 IGGNIFGANNK
+2169 IGG
-2180 AGTPMGYTN
+2180 
-2189 VNIYST
+2189 
-2195 KHSDSDKVQPTASN
+2195 
-2209 FATPQAF
+2209 
-2216 YNYVSTAAAHATTAF
+2216 
-2231 ALQNVYGA
+2231 NVYGA
-2239 GNEADYTPM
+2239 NNIAGTPFGNTRVNIYGTARGGKKEVNYTAADREYAIAGVFGGGREADYAPKNNNKR
-2248 GGVSANVHIYGC
+2248 AYVHIYGC
-2260 QNTVRMVYG
+2260 ENTIKNFFGGGDAAAVYG
-2269 GGRAANAGVKG
+2269 AKD
-2280 GENTSAV
+2280 
-2287 PTTCNVTIDGGRIDT
+2287 TIDGGR
-2302 LFAGGDG
+2302 F
-2309 HLKYTSG
+2309 
-2316 EHTGEYRA
+2316 ER
-2324 ADIIGDVNAA
+2324 V
-2334 VNGGFYSAV
+2334 
-2343 FGASNT
+2343 
-2349 AGEITGASNLS
+2349 
-2360 VNAAGNCGTGS
+2360 
-2371 GSDGKEYIGV
+2371 
-2381 LFGGGN
+2381 FGGGN
-2387 LADAQSDV
+2387 GEVTKADIGTGGTGLVVQAGIIDSLFGGSNKKGSIYGPVNTVLNHEKSSCTEQIGVFFAGSNEANIDGN
-2395 TLTVGCG
+2395 LTTDIVCG
-2402 AGHIQEVYGGC
+2402 VKAIDEIYGGC
-2413 NLANITGNVT
+2413 NLADIKGNNTLNIYGGTFHYVFAGSKGKADDAADIDGNVT
-2423 LNLYGGTY
+2423 LN
-2431 TNVFGG
+2431 
-2437 SRGAL
+2437 
-2442 AGDDARFT
+2442 
-2450 NGKAAN
+2450 
-2456 ITGNVTLNLYG
+2456 IYG
-2467 GTIDGEAFGGS
+2467 GTIDTAFGGS
-2478 NRNGN
+2478 NVNGN
-2483 ITGTIKVNMIDH
+2483 ITGKIEVNVEATSSCSLQLKGVYGGGKDAAHTPSVATLASPIVNIKHGTVSGDVNGGGLGTTAVVTANPKVYIGDNDDGHAATVRNVYGGGEAAEVQGTTYVLMQNSNSQVDTIFGGGDEADVSGLATVRILGGTVLHDVYGGGALSKTGGTYVALRGGTITEDLYGGGHGKKAVGGNAPVGADVDGNVNVYDSVG
-2495 KATDCGLV
+2495 TV
-2503 VHNIYG
+2503 RNVYG
-2509 ASNLADYT
+2509 CNNRYGS
-2517 PTGTNVVSPQVNLIH
+2517 PTGTVNVYIYDT
-2532 GKVTKKKDANNQ
+2532 VT
-2544 PIDGTGHVFGGAK
+2544 
-2557 GGTENNTIY
+2557 
-2566 PATVAASPRV
+2566 
-2576 RMGYASEMDQEG
+2576 
-2588 ITLVNTS
+2588 
-2595 NKSQVEVEGNV
+2595 GNV
-2606 YGGGSLSPVTQ
+2606 YGGGNEADAKILTT
-2617 NTSVTMQRTEE
+2617 NDATK
-2628 TDSYTSVADGNIFGG
+2628 SY
-2643 GKEAAVTGTATV
+2643 
-2655 AINGGAVGVDVYGG
+2655 
-2669 GELATTGGTS
+2669 
-2679 VTFTKGTVTGTGA
+2679 VTFVT
-2692 GNIYG
+2692 
-2697 GGKGE
+2697 
-2702 STTQGGSANI
+2702 SSAYAQN
-2712 EADVTGPVTV
+2712 
-2722 YIEGGTVNNVFGCNY
+2722 
-2737 INGAPTGNVTVNVTG
+2737 
-2752 GTVNENIY
+2752 
-2760 GGGNLANAKHAETT
+2760 
-2774 DNYITVSTVNV
+2774 
-2785 SGGSALKVFGGGKS
+2785 VFGGGH
-2799 ASAGRCTVN
+2799 
-2808 VSGAAAIAK
+2808 AAATGFSTVTINGGTVAK

-2823 DNSGYVYYDAE
+2823 ESSGDVKFDAV
-2834 VNLTGGMV
+2834 VNLNGGQV
-2842 GADGTLANRADGVFG
+2842 GTSTNRADGVFG
-2857 GGYGSATSVIGNV
+2857 GGLGISTGVVNHV
-2870 TVTFGDNPDTRKDTP
+2870 TVNYTNGT
-2885 ILYGDLYG
+2885 LYGDLYG
-2893 GSAFG
+2893 GSSLG
-2898 SVNTTQTTNT
+2898 TVNTLNSNCTTAVN
-2908 VVNAYNGTIVG
+2908 VVGGTIDG
-2919 NVYGGGKGDAGTGH
+2919 NIYGGGKGQSGQS
-2933 GNWGNVYGVVTVN
+2933 YGQVNGKIIVN
-2946 IGTGTLTNPTD
+2946 IGRNNSKKISGVYTRDYQGSANISGSIFGCNNAGGTPKDN
-2957 ISSKVVADGLS
+2957 VEV
-2968 GNVYIRMYDGGTK
+2968 NVYATNQSSTQEVNDTAA
-2981 GGCIFGG
+2981 
-2988 NNIGG
+2988 
-2993 SPQDNVYVK
+2993 NVDD
-3002 IWKTYRASNEETGG
+3002 EQF
-3016 ALYAIDQ
+3016 AIDQ
-3023 VFGGGNEAD
+3023 VFGGGNEAHYS
-3032 FPNNGK
+3032 PAEGKSITTHIYGCNN
-3038 TVFTRIHG
+3038 TI
-3046 CDNTVRRVFG
+3046 RRVFG
-3056 GGNAADVPNVLLYVD
+3056 GSNAAHATSVSLIID
-3071 GGRFD
+3071 GGRFGHV
-3076 YGWGG
+3076 YAG
-3081 GNGERGENYA
+3081 GNGETTQANITQSLYMGRHGGR
-3091 ADVYGSVTGYYSGT
+3091 YGSFTVQGNNLATVPANYILVQNGDSCGVTNIGDYFCGNDN
-3105 WLHELTAGSN
+3105 GSN
-3115 ANGNVP
+3115 NNP
-3121 SSHLTEDPSKCG
+3121 INRTIHCG
-3133 AANVEDLYC
+3133 EFTKV
-3142 GSTSTIYVGSK
+3142 
-3153 TTTIACGSGTYKNIY
+3153 KN
-3168 GGSKFND
+3168 
-3175 YYGNIKIILNGS
+3175 L
-3187 KAENVYG
+3187 YG
-3194 GCNSASVKAFDA
+3194 GCNKGHQTGDITLTIEGGEIDNVFGGCKGTQT
-3206 SHTPSTDS
+3206 TPANVNGNITLT
-3214 IGKGGNVEI
+3214 IKGGTIKNV
-3223 VLRGGT
+3223 
-3229 FDNIYGGCN
+3229 FGGCN
-3238 ISGSVE
+3238 INGNVT
-3244 GKITIT
+3244 GTIT
-3250 VDSTTQAHD
+3250 VN
-3259 SCRLVIHN
+3259 VIDGEDGN
-3267 IYGGGRE
+3267 CPLILNNVYGGGRE
-3274 AAYTPSTA
+3274 AHYQPTTA
-3282 IVGTTLATPEVN
+3282 GLYPKVN
-3294 VLRGSVTKKA
+3294 IYHLKEGNSVK
-3304 VVVQG
+3304 
-3309 VTTYTGGNVYGGG
+3309 GNVYGGG
-3322 YGTTATVQA
+3322 WGSSAYVQT
-3331 NPVVNIGGQA
+3331 NPVVSIGDSNNTSNKVKVDGC
-3341 GYRAI
+3341 I
-3346 VRGSVYGG
+3346 YGG
-3354 GEDAPVNGSTSVNVL
+3354 GEEAEVRGNTTVNIKNASTTVD
-3369 QNKASNS
+3369 SN
-3376 YTLTGTVFGG
+3376 VFGG
-3386 GNNADV
+3386 GNLANV
-3392 TGNVNVVIG
+3392 TGNVDIVIG
-3401 DNNAGPTIN
+3401 NNNAGPTIN
-3410 GDIYGG
+3410 GDVYGG
-3416 GAFAHTG
+3416 GALAHTG
-3423 TSGHTDA
+3423 TSGNTDA
-3430 ATYYNNVSLYNGT
+3430 TTYYTNVSLYNGT
-3443 VNGNIYGGGL
+3443 VNGNVYGGGL

-3468 KVYGGTADTVFGC
+3468 KVYGGQADTVFGC
-3481 NNVNGAP
+3481 NNIAGTP
-3488 QSTVKV
+3488 QSTVNV
-3494 DVYGT
+3494 DIYGT
-3499 DQPTEGKAL
+3499 AANIRNAL

-3515 NQAAYTYVGA
+3515 NQADAS
-3525 TVVSPAVAVHNCTPK
+3525 VSPVVTIRNNNCSTK
-3540 IGVVYGGGNAAA
+3540 NIGVVYGGGNAAQ
-3552 VPATDVTIYGG
+3552 VPATNV
-3563 DITTVYGGG
+3563 TVYGGSIDTVFGGG
-3572 NGVKPDGT
+3572 NGKVKEAPVAGAST
-3580 LVGNEFTMVGG
+3580 
-3591 TNATGNTNVK
+3591 VK
-3601 IYGGNINNVFGGN
+3601 IHGGSIGQVFGGN
-3614 NVSGNILG
+3614 NVNGNIKDTI
-3622 SIEVSF
+3622 SVTIE
-3628 DAQGEGTSTACT
+3628 QKGEGNNPACT
-3640 MAVGNVYGG
+3640 MEVGNVYGG
-3649 GNLAHYNPTDKTI
+3649 GNLAVYAPSTTAASGKDKF
-3662 TSPLV
+3662 SPKV
-3667 TLTKGTVTG
+3667 SIISGDIVG
-3676 NVFGGGKGSDQDIF
+3676 SVYGGGKGIETSLT
-3690 AGRTVSNPKVE
+3690 AGMVRSNTLVDMQGGTVKHS
-3701 MNGAEM
+3701 
-3707 RVHGNIY
+3707 IY
-3714 GGGEMATVGAFQRD
+3714 GGGELASVGD
-3728 ENNHYAVTGAPTNGT
+3728 INSNYDGCKSGT
-3743 GKTTVVISNGTVGP
+3743 GLTKVLINGGVVGDTNNARMPSTTN
-3757 TVLMMPDFHG
+3757 PDG
-3767 HVFGGGKGITGDV
+3767 DDYGYVFAGGKGEVDSATYEYANKLALVDSTYLGISD
-3780 SINALIPNLNY
+3780 SALI
-3791 VKETDVTISGSAF
+3791 TA
-3804 VKGSVYG
+3804 SVYG
-3811 GSENG
+3811 GCENG
-3816 HVYGDT
+3816 MVLRNTH
-3822 YVKIHGG
+3822 VKISGG
-3829 QIGCGWDA
+3829 QIGTGYDVKKNKWDA
-3837 TKSANEKDLDAPYT
+3837 AYTKEQWAAAKNAVTSGNMGNYTNPFHECDHFPYGVNEGGKMVYK
-3851 DWAVESLYEC
+3851 V
-3861 NSWPFTSPYL
+3861 
-3871 PYDPYAADNDPD
+3871 YDIFAGDDGYN
-3883 ARPATSASDGH
+3883 PAEASKIASNGH
-3894 TFYGNVFG
+3894 SFYGNVFG
-3902 GGSGYFPYAAGQWL
+3902 GGSGYYPFWDADHKKSVWRRTAG
-3916 RSAGAVYGNTRVEI
+3916 RVNGNTLVEI
-3930 TGGHILTSIYGGNEM
+3930 TDSAHILTSVYGGNEY
-3945 TDVGKYNYTTNGAT
+3945 TDVLGHS
-3959 LTGDGTCTVTMSG
+3959 TVKMSG
-3972 GTLGVPRT
+3972 GTLGVPRSL
-3980 EAQIAAHPVTCY
+3980 ESIIHHPVTCY
-3992 LFGAGKGDPRKE
+3992 LFGAGMGDPRAE

-4009 NVGSATVT
+4009 TVDSVYVE
-4017 VSGGWIYGSVF
+4017 VSGGIIYGSVF

-4036 IGNAEVNISGNIPG
+4036 KGNANVVVKD
-4050 SSYSADAASEAT
+4050 SAF
-4062 KIGTRGISYVDGNIF
+4062 IGTWGTSYVDGNVF

-4085 DVLTTGVVAGNVTVN
+4085 DVLTPGVVAGNVTVD
-4100 ITGGAMLGSVYGGG
+4100 IQGGTMLGSIYGGG
-4114 RLASVGTHLVPTTHD
+4114 RLASVGTHLVDTND
-4129 DYGKIIDDDANATHG
+4129 SRYGKIQDGEKYGH
-4144 YITVNI
+4144 ITINI
-4150 SGGVIGNDQSYDVS
+4150 SGGTIGNNNEYIYVAPGTTIDASWRASHNLPLTEFDENNRVS
-4164 LDHSRGGNVF
+4164 HTKGGNVF
-4174 GGCMGRLTLLDGSY
+4174 GGCMGRIYELDGTTKNPIWSR
-4188 ILPRWH
+4188 LAVCKETR
-4194 DLGKAYQTNVNISGN
+4194 VNISGN
-4209 AKIKGNVYGGSELG
+4209 AIIKS
-4223 TVEQNATVKI
+4223 
-4233 FGSAVIGNIDEN
+4233 S
-4245 TSVYRHGNVY
+4245 VY
-4255 GGGYGNE
+4255 GGGE
-4262 ILTQTQLDDQAKRDS
+4262 IGTVNGSVSGQDVAGHTYVTVTGGTIGSPVMIGDS
-4277 VPLYAG
+4277 IAY
-4283 LTYDTTSVEIDGLAT
+4283 Y
-4298 VGGSVFGGGDMASVG
+4298 GGSIFGGGYGSEDLTIDNAVDSAGRVFGTTVVTLKGGTVRKNVFGGGDLATV
-4313 TPVITSG
+4313 
-4320 EFTGFSQ
+4320 TGS
-4327 NTGTTIVTVKG
+4327 TTVTVTG
-4338 GTVGPVNDA
+4338 GTVGPLDGTNL
-4347 HQNGHVYGGGR
+4347 NGNVYGA
-4358 GKSSDD
+4358 GKGKPSDN
-4364 YKKYSNVAST
+4364 YRQYCNVART
-4374 SVTISGGQVKGD
+4374 NVTIKGGEIKGD

-4392 DAHVLGNTVVNIN
+4392 DAHVIGHTSVLIDSA
-4405 TGANIGTNGTD
+4405 ANIGTYGLTNYD
-4416 NHNGNVFGGGRG
+4416 GNVFGGGRG
-4428 SGAGTDN
+4428 SGHYKTENVRSSFIIDI
-4435 NFVLNRT
+4435 T
-4442 CGRVGGNTKVTMDGG
+4442 CGRVGGNTSVTMKNG
-4457 AILGSIFGGGRMALV
+4457 AIKGSLFGGGRMALV
-4472 GIDVDGGL
+4472 GIETS
-4480 GKYMDPED
+4480 GKPDFLNG
-4488 NVYLSSAHGK
+4488 NVYDSINHGMA
-4498 TIIEVKGNASIGT
+4498 TINISGGHIGNPDGDALLASDFSI
-4511 TNSWE
+4511 
-4516 LLRSDYNVGDIFGS
+4516 GDIFGS
-4530 GKGDVDYY
+4530 GKGDGIDSTDVL
-4538 NSVEAGRVMNTQIT
+4538 AGRVMNTKIT
-4552 ISGSPAIRGSVFG
+4552 IDSVARIYGSVFG

-4571 IGWWDVTG
+4571 IGWWGTDGTFISKTG
-4579 DKKGEFYANTGEST
+4579 SST
-4593 ISISG
+4593 ITVNGCDS
-4598 TPTIGTADEFNH
+4598 IGTLREFDANYIVQHGDWTITNH
-4610 YVKPEHN
+4610 AGRLVHS
-4617 DLNARTGNENPGER
+4617 
-4631 TIYNDEGKLI
+4631 
-4641 HTCTGNVI
+4641 CTGNVI
-4649 GGSQGDADTEPYEGT
+4649 GGSQGDAATSPYEGT
-4664 SVYKTHWASMGR
+4664 NEYKTHWVSMGR
-4676 SKSSTITISG
+4676 SRTATVTIG
-4686 GIIMGEVFGGAEQG
+4686 GGHILGEVFGGAEQG
-4700 TLAGNTTVTI
+4700 TVRGNTRVNI
-4710 SGGTIGT
+4710 NGGIIGT
-4717 VINAGETNEYNFGS
+4717 LIGTGSDAYYFGS
-4731 VYGGAYGSNDV
+4731 VYGGGYGSNDV

-4761 GNTSVAVTNGTVKAN
+4761 GNTKVSVTNGGIVKAN

-4855 GNVFG
+4855 GNVYG
-4860 GGENGHVRGNTFVN
+4860 GGENGHVRGNTYVN
-4874 IKGGTIGIAA
+4874 IKGGTIG
-4884 ADYNTNVSAT
+4884 YMAT
-4894 EFGQCGNVYGA
+4894 EYTALTDEKKVQDFPQRGNVYGA

-5030 NYDSPSDN
+5030 NYTDPSDD
-5038 ITGDNVIVGSVY
+5038 ITGNNVIVGSVY

-5098 DTYERSITA
+5098 DTYERSLTA

-5114 YVTINGGTVKHSVY
+5114 HVTINGGTVKHSIY

-5514 THGGVYGSNQY
+5514 SHGGVYGSNQY

-5580 QIYLNIYTCDNTIQD
+5580 QIYLNVYTCDNTIQD

-5618 HVFGGGN
+5618 RVFGGGN

-5656 GSVKNSIVTISHDST
+5656 GSVRNSVVTISHDDNT
-5671 SCPEDIDEY
+5671 GCPEDIDEY

-5782 ITGKVMV
+5782 ITGWIRV
-5789 NVDWSQSNCAGKQLD
+5789 NVDWKESTCDQQLD
-5804 TVFGASNLAA
+5804 TVFGGSNLAA
-5814 YSPSSS
+5814 YTPTTPGDY
-5820 LNSPEV
+5820 PEV
-5826 NLIHA
+5826 NIKNVN
-5831 TVKDVFGAGKGE
+5831 TSTIKDVFGGGLGQPAVVT
-5843 SAKASINANPKV
+5843 SNPKV
-5855 TVGGDLSNT
+5855 TIGVPT
-5864 DKQAIVTGS
+5864 DDSKRVTVTN
-5873 VFGGGDLADVG
+5873 VFGGGDLADVVG
-5884 GVTTVTVQ
+5884 TTTVLVQ
-5892 KKNSEVKY
+5892 KSNSRVTY
-5900 VYGGG
+5900 LYGGG

-5916 VTGGKV
+5916 VTAGTI
-5922 DYLFGGGKGDNNSG
+5922 DTLFGGGRGDNTSG
-5936 AKAKVDGNDTIAITG
+5936 NVKRAKVKGNDTVSISG
-5951 GRILKAFGGSNL
+5951 GRIFKAFAGSNL

-5970 VHLRVE
+5970 MHLRVD
-5976 KSTDSLFI
+5976 KSGSNALYI
-5984 GEVYGGGNYAAG
+5984 GEVYGGSNKAEGPAG
-5996 HAGTITI
+5996 IITI
-6003 GCTGNWSTAHNS
+6003 GCTGTL
-6015 HNDSTNRIGYELE
+6015 DTDTNGGKRHGYELE

-6034 GGANR
+6034 GGSNEAN
-6039 AAVTSDSIKLTI
+6039 VTNDIHLTVASGVVDSI
-6051 SSGIVDSVFGGN
+6051 FGGN
-6063 NQSGDISGKIQVNI
+6063 NKTGAINGKIHVTI
-6077 DKTGDCDWYVGHVFG
+6077 DSTAAATDACGRYVGYVFGGGNRAPYGDTTEVNVKGGTVTHHVFG
-6092 GGNHARYNDTTEVNI
+6092 GGNQAGVKGSHVKMEG
-6107 KVGTV
+6107 GTV
-6112 TYNVFGGGNDITT
+6112 KK
-6125 DDNTNTDVGAARS
+6125 DV
-6138 KVNMSGGIVKGDLY
+6138 Y
-6152 GGCNTK
+6152 GGCNAS
-6158 GTVAIDTKV
+6158 GTVTTSALV
-6167 TLTNGTVEGS
+6167 TLTGGNVKGS

-6184 PQTVVT
+6184 KSTQVGTQQQPNGKTV
-6190 GKATIDISGT
+6190 IDISG
-6200 NTRVDNDVYGGGNEG
+6200 NASIGSDVYGGGNEG
-6215 QVKGGTD
+6215 KVYGETE

>member
-1 MPRKCVAVSV
+1 MAVSV

-43 VATAQVQVGGSVFG
+43 VATAQVQGVQVGGSVFG
-57 GGNLAKVGGNSS
+57 GGNLANVGGNSS

-77 TITNDVYGGGALAN
+77 RISKDVYGGGALAD
-91 VDGTAT
+91 VVGTAT

-103 TVSRN
+103 TVDSN

-114 GDADHAATVG
+114 GRKASSGVSAIAATVG
-124 DVVTVNI
+124 GVVTVNI

-172 IYQTKRETAQEA
+172 IYQTKRETAQDA

-197 GNQASYQPA
+197 GNQASYQPV

-345 LCPASGEPAYKK
+345 LCPASGESAYKK

-439 PLKVKD
+439 PLKVRD

-487 GGNGNPADASQE
+487 GGNGDPDDASQE

-571 VDINGGAVSGDVY
+571 VDINGGVVSGDVY

-699 NKAGVGVSD
+699 NKAGVGTSD

-784 GGVYGGSALGDVND
+784 GSVYGGSALGDVND

-1023 TTVNLLNG
+1023 TMVNLLNG

-1052 GGGLGEEGT
+1052 GGGLGEEGI

-1084 KKTPSTYTGNV
+1084 KKDPSTYTGNV

-1260 TGYKSVT
+1260 PDWDSKTSLGVLGY
-1267 DLGALGKL
+1267 L

-1292 YDCNMPL
+1292 NVCGTTL

-1386 AKYDADPT
+1386 AKYDAAPT

-1405 AWRDTVSV
+1405 KWRDTVSV

-1590 AILKMPDFRG
+1590 DILKMPDFRG

-1627 IIGGNAFVKGSVYG
+1627 IIGGTAFVKGSVYG
-1641 GAENGHVLDSTYVR
+1641 GAENGHVLDSTYVK
-1655 IEGGQIG
+1655 IQGGQIG
-1662 CGWDASKTTD
+1662 AGYNYANKENLPAYTD
-1672 GERDLD
+1672 W
-1678 APYDGDDFFN
+1678 
-1688 PSETAVTEGNVLHE
+1688 NVSSLPE
-1702 CNSWPYT
+1702 CHHWPYKA
-1709 TPYAPYD
+1709 PYAPYD
-1716 KFAKSNGRYGEDE
+1716 KFATAEGKYSDGTSSNGGLPV
-1729 SSQSARGGMPY
+1729 SGA
-1740 IVDENTGNVTST
+1740 
-1752 PSDGHT
+1752 SDGHT

-1764 GGGSGYFPYAP
+1764 GGGSGYFPYAE
-1775 GKWLWSAGAVYGNTR
+1775 GQWLWSAGAVYGNTR
-1790 VKITGGH
+1790 VEITGGH

-1805 NELTSVE
+1805 NELTNV
-1812 GPRDDQGKMIRNAE
+1812 DGKATVI
-1826 GKLTRGI
+1826 
-1833 SKVTMSGGTLGV
+1833 MSGGSLGV
-1845 PRTDAIAQAH
+1845 PRTEDSITKH

-1868 QRQFFN
+1868 QRINFN
-1874 KQTNV
+1874 EQTNV
-1879 DSTYVEVSGTAIIY
+1879 GSTQVTVSGGKIW

-1904 VNGNAKVKVSGGV
+1904 VIGNAKVTVSGDAE
-1917 IGSTGSSYVDGNV
+1917 IGTRGTSYVDGNI

-1943 EGVVCGNTDVEISSG
+1943 AGVVCGNIEVNILGGTM
-1958 KILGSIYGG
+1958 LGSIFGG
-1967 GRLASVGTYLVN
+1967 GRLASAGTFLTP
-1979 PDDQNYTSQYG
+1979 PDDYNYG
-1990 NMQPDNGS
+1990 KMQSGDD
-1998 ESHGHI
+1998 HGFI
-2004 KIGISGDAVIGHNKT
+2004 TVNISGGTIGNDVANATH
-2019 SEQYGGYVFAGCMGR
+2019 GGKVFGGCMGR
-2034 LYKLD
+2034 LKKQDDNYNPLWT
-2039 GTTLNTNWDRLA
+2039 GLA
-2051 KAKTTEVTIS
+2051 HAKKSVVNITGGKI
-2061 GSATVK
+2061 K

-2073 GEFGFVN
+2073 GEFGFVDSLAV
-2080 ENTQVNIAGGTVNG
+2080 VNIGGGTVDSN
-2094 IVYGGGYGSDVE
+2094 VYGGGYGSLDSTAHQNLANSMNASNGMT
-2106 VAKVLAGRVYG
+2106 AKVLAGRVYNR
-2117 KTEVNI
+2117 TEVNI
-2123 TAGTVKGD
+2123 TGGSVANN

-2138 ASVGTANTPN
+2138 ASVGDENNT
-2148 TGNTT
+2148 TIGNTM
-2153 VNIGKNNND
+2153 VNIGAVSGSNYSGNA
-2162 TYEGTAI
+2162 T
-2169 IGGNIFGANNK
+2169 IGG
-2180 AGTPMGYTN
+2180 
-2189 VNIYST
+2189 
-2195 KHSDSDKVQPTASN
+2195 
-2209 FATPQAF
+2209 
-2216 YNYVSTAAAHATTAF
+2216 
-2231 ALQNVYGA
+2231 NVYGA
-2239 GNEADYTPM
+2239 NNIAGTPFGNTRVNIYGTARGGKKEVSYTAADREYAIAGVFGGGREADYAPKNDNKR
-2248 GGVSANVHIYGC
+2248 AYVHIYGC
-2260 QNTVRMVYG
+2260 ENTIKNFFGGGDAAAVYG
-2269 GGRAANAGVKG
+2269 AKD
-2280 GENTSAV
+2280 
-2287 PTTCNVTIDGGRIDT
+2287 TIDGGR
-2302 LFAGGDG
+2302 F
-2309 HLKYTSG
+2309 HF
-2316 EHTGEYRA
+2316 
-2324 ADIIGDVNAA
+2324 V
-2334 VNGGFYSAV
+2334 
-2343 FGASNT
+2343 
-2349 AGEITGASNLS
+2349 
-2360 VNAAGNCGTGS
+2360 
-2371 GSDGKEYIGV
+2371 
-2381 LFGGGN
+2381 FGGGN
-2387 LADAQSDV
+2387 GEVTKADI
-2395 TLTVGCG
+2395 G
-2402 AGHIQEVYGGC
+2402 AGGTGLVVQAGIIDSLFGGSNKKGSIYGPVNTVLNHEKSSCTEQIGVFFAGSNEANIGGSLTTDIVCGVDTIGEIYGGC
-2413 NLANITGNVT
+2413 HLADIAGNVK
-2423 LNLYGGTY
+2423 LNISGGKFHY
-2431 TNVFGG
+2431 VFGG
-2437 SRGAL
+2437 SK
-2442 AGDDARFT
+2442 
-2450 NGKAAN
+2450 GKAGNNPADSAN
-2456 ITGNVTLNLYG
+2456 IGGTVTLNIYG
-2467 GTIDGEAFGGS
+2467 GQIDTAFGGS
-2478 NRNGN
+2478 NVNGN
-2483 ITGTIKVNMIDH
+2483 IGKEIIVNVEDTSNTCSLKLKGVYGGGKDAAHTPSVATLASPIVNIKHGTVSGDVNGGGLGTTAVVTANPKVYIGDNDDGHAATVRNVYGGGEAAEVQGTTYVQMQNSNSQVDTIFGGGDEADVSGLATVRILGGTVRHDVYGGGALSKTGGTYVALRGGTITEDLYGGGHGK
-2495 KATDCGLV
+2495 KAVGENAPVGADVDGDVT
-2503 VHNIYG
+2503 IYDSVG
-2509 ASNLADYT
+2509 TVRNVYGCNNQYGS
-2517 PTGTNVVSPQVNLIH
+2517 PTGTVNVYIYNT
-2532 GKVTKKKDANNQ
+2532 VT
-2544 PIDGTGHVFGGAK
+2544 
-2557 GGTENNTIY
+2557 
-2566 PATVAASPRV
+2566 
-2576 RMGYASEMDQEG
+2576 
-2588 ITLVNTS
+2588 
-2595 NKSQVEVEGNV
+2595 GNV
-2606 YGGGSLSPVTQ
+2606 YGGGNEADAKIL
-2617 NTSVTMQRTEE
+2617 TSNDATK
-2628 TDSYTSVADGNIFGG
+2628 SY
-2643 GKEAAVTGTATV
+2643 
-2655 AINGGAVGVDVYGG
+2655 
-2669 GELATTGGTS
+2669 
-2679 VTFTKGTVTGTGA
+2679 VTFVT
-2692 GNIYG
+2692 
-2697 GGKGE
+2697 
-2702 STTQGGSANI
+2702 SSAYAQN
-2712 EADVTGPVTV
+2712 
-2722 YIEGGTVNNVFGCNY
+2722 
-2737 INGAPTGNVTVNVTG
+2737 
-2752 GTVNENIY
+2752 
-2760 GGGNLANAKHAETT
+2760 
-2774 DNYITVSTVNV
+2774 
-2785 SGGSALKVFGGGKS
+2785 VFGGGH
-2799 ASAGRCTVN
+2799 
-2808 VSGAAAIAK
+2808 AAATGFSTVIINGGTVAK

-2823 DNSGYVYYDAE
+2823 ESSGDVKFDAV
-2834 VNLTGGMV
+2834 VNLNGGQV
-2842 GADGTLANRADGVFG
+2842 GTSTNRADGVFG
-2857 GGYGSATSVIGNV
+2857 GGLGISTGVVNHV
-2870 TVTFGDNPDTRKDTP
+2870 TVNYTNGT
-2885 ILYGDLYG
+2885 LYGDLYG
-2893 GSAFG
+2893 GSSLG
-2898 SVNTTQTTNT
+2898 TVNTLNSNCTTAVN
-2908 VVNAYNGTIVG
+2908 VVGGTIDG
-2919 NVYGGGKGDAGTGH
+2919 NIYGGGKGQSGQS
-2933 GNWGNVYGVVTVN
+2933 YGQVNGKIIVN
-2946 IGTGTLTNPTD
+2946 IGRNNSKKISDVYTRDYQGSANISGSIFGCNNAGGTPKDN
-2957 ISSKVVADGLS
+2957 VEV
-2968 GNVYIRMYDGGTK
+2968 NVYATNQSSSQEVNDTAA
-2981 GGCIFGG
+2981 
-2988 NNIGG
+2988 
-2993 SPQDNVYVK
+2993 NVDD
-3002 IWKTYRASNEETGG
+3002 EQF
-3016 ALYAIDQ
+3016 AIDQ

-3032 FPNNGK
+3032 YNPASGKSITTHIYGCNN
-3038 TVFTRIHG
+3038 TI
-3046 CDNTVRRVFG
+3046 RRVFG
-3056 GGNAADVPNVLLYVD
+3056 GSNAAHATSVSLIID
-3071 GGRFD
+3071 GGRFGHV
-3076 YGWGG
+3076 YAG
-3081 GNGERGENYA
+3081 GNGETTQANITQSLYMGRHGGR
-3091 ADVYGSVTGYYSGT
+3091 YGSFTVQGNNLATVPANYTLVQNGDSCGVTNIGDYFCGNDN
-3105 WLHELTAGSN
+3105 GSN
-3115 ANGNVP
+3115 NNP
-3121 SSHLTEDPSKCG
+3121 INRTIHCG
-3133 AANVEDLYC
+3133 EFTKV
-3142 GSTSTIYVGSK
+3142 
-3153 TTTIACGSGTYKNIY
+3153 KN
-3168 GGSKFND
+3168 
-3175 YYGNIKIILNGS
+3175 L
-3187 KAENVYG
+3187 YG
-3194 GCNSASVKAFDA
+3194 GCNKGHQTGDITLTIEGGEIDNVFGGCKGTQT
-3206 SHTPSTDS
+3206 TPANVNGNITLT
-3214 IGKGGNVEI
+3214 IKGGTIKNV
-3223 VLRGGT
+3223 
-3229 FDNIYGGCN
+3229 FGGCN
-3238 ISGSVE
+3238 INGNVT
-3244 GKITIT
+3244 GTIT
-3250 VDSTTQAHD
+3250 VN
-3259 SCRLVIHN
+3259 VIDGEDGN
-3267 IYGGGRE
+3267 CPLILNNVYGGGRE
-3274 AAYTPSTA
+3274 AHYQPTTA
-3282 IVGTTLATPEVN
+3282 GLYPKVN
-3294 VLRGSVTKKA
+3294 IYHLKEGNSVK
-3304 VVVQG
+3304 
-3309 VTTYTGGNVYGGG
+3309 GNVYGGG
-3322 YGTTATVQA
+3322 WGSSAYVQT
-3331 NPVVNIGGQA
+3331 NPVVSIGDSNNTSNKVKVDGC
-3341 GYRAI
+3341 I
-3346 VRGSVYGG
+3346 YGG
-3354 GEDAPVNGSTSVNVL
+3354 GEEAEVRGNTTVNIKNASTTVD
-3369 QNKASNS
+3369 SN
-3376 YTLTGTVFGG
+3376 VFGG
-3386 GNNADV
+3386 GNLANV
-3392 TGNVNVVIG
+3392 TGNVDIVIG
-3401 DNNAGPTIN
+3401 NNNAGPIVN
-3410 GDIYGG
+3410 GDVYGG
-3416 GAFAHTG
+3416 GALAHTG
-3423 TSGHTDA
+3423 TSGNTDA
-3430 ATYYNNVSLYNGT
+3430 TTYHNNVSLYNGT
-3443 VNGNIYGGGL
+3443 VNGNVYGGGL

-3468 KVYGGTADTVFGC
+3468 KVYGGQADTVFGC
-3481 NNVNGAP
+3481 NNIAGAP
-3488 QSTVKV
+3488 QSTVNV
-3494 DVYGT
+3494 DIYGT
-3499 DQPTEGKAL
+3499 AANIGNAL

-3515 NQAAYTYVGA
+3515 NQADAS
-3525 TVVSPAVAVHNCTPK
+3525 VSPVVTIRNNNCSTK
-3540 IGVVYGGGNAAA
+3540 NIGVVYGGGNAAQ
-3552 VPATDVTIYGG
+3552 VPATNV
-3563 DITTVYGGG
+3563 TVYGGSIDTVFGGG
-3572 NGVKPDGT
+3572 NGKVKEAPVDGAST
-3580 LVGNEFTMVGG
+3580 
-3591 TNATGNTNVK
+3591 VK
-3601 IYGGNINNVFGGN
+3601 IHGGSIGQVFGGN
-3614 NVSGNILG
+3614 NVNGNIKDTI
-3622 SIEVSF
+3622 SVTIE
-3628 DAQGEGTSTACT
+3628 QKGEGNNPACT
-3640 MAVGNVYGG
+3640 MEVGNVYGG
-3649 GNLAHYNPTDKTI
+3649 GNLAVYAPSTTAASGKDKF
-3662 TSPLV
+3662 SPKV
-3667 TLTKGTVTG
+3667 SIISGNIVGTVY
-3676 NVFGGGKGSDQDIF
+3676 GGGKGIETSLT
-3690 AGRTVSNPKVE
+3690 AGMVKSNTLVDMRGGTVKHS
-3701 MNGAEM
+3701 
-3707 RVHGNIY
+3707 IY
-3714 GGGEMATVGAFQRD
+3714 GGGELASVGDINF
-3728 ENNHYAVTGAPTNGT
+3728 TNSTCKSGT
-3743 GKTTVVISNGTVGP
+3743 GLTKVLISGGVVGDINNARMPSTTDPEGDEFGY
-3757 TVLMMPDFHG
+3757 
-3767 HVFGGGKGITGDV
+3767 VFAGGKGVVDSATYEYANKLALVDSTYLEISGA
-3780 SINALIPNLNY
+3780 ALI
-3791 VKETDVTISGSAF
+3791 TA
-3804 VKGSVYG
+3804 SVYG
-3811 GSENG
+3811 GCENG
-3816 HVYGDT
+3816 MTLGNTH
-3822 YVKIHGG
+3822 VKISGG
-3829 QIGCGWDA
+3829 QIGTGYDAKNNTWDA
-3837 TKSANEKDLDAPYT
+3837 AYTKEQWAAAKNAVTSGNMGNYTNPFHECDHFPYGVNEGEKMVYK
-3851 DWAVESLYEC
+3851 V
-3861 NSWPFTSPYL
+3861 
-3871 PYDPYAADNDPD
+3871 YDIFAGDDGYN
-3883 ARPATSASDGH
+3883 PAEASKIASNGH
-3894 TFYGNVFG
+3894 SFYGNVFG
-3902 GGSGYFPYAAGQWL
+3902 GGSGYYPFWDDVNKKSVWRRTAG
-3916 RSAGAVYGNTRVEI
+3916 RVNGNTLVEI
-3930 TGGHILTSIYGGNEM
+3930 TDSAHILTSVYGGNEY
-3945 TDVGKYNYTTNGAT
+3945 TDVLGHS
-3959 LTGDGTCTVTMSG
+3959 TVKMSG
-3972 GTLGVPRT
+3972 GTLGVPRSLDS
-3980 EAQIAAHPVTCY
+3980 IINHPVTCY
-3992 LFGAGKGDPRKE
+3992 LFGAGMGDPRAE
-4004 FNTWT
+4004 FSTWT
-4009 NVGSATVT
+4009 TVDSVYVE
-4017 VSGGWIYGSVF
+4017 VSGGIIYGSIF

-4036 IGNAEVNISGNIPG
+4036 KGNVNVVVKD
-4050 SSYSADAASEAT
+4050 SAF
-4062 KIGTRGISYVDGNIF
+4062 IGTWGTSYVDGNVF

-4085 DVLTTGVVAGNVTVN
+4085 DVLTPGVVAGNITVD
-4100 ITGGAMLGSVYGGG
+4100 IQGGTMLGSIYGGG
-4114 RLASVGTHLVPTTHD
+4114 RLASVGTHLVDTND
-4129 DYGKIIDDDANATHG
+4129 SRYGKIQDGEKYGH
-4144 YITVNI
+4144 ITINI
-4150 SGGVIGNDQSYDVS
+4150 SGGTIGNNNEYINEYIYVAPGTTIDASWRASHNLPLTEFDENNRVS
-4164 LDHSRGGNVF
+4164 HTKGGNVF
-4174 GGCMGRLTLLDGSY
+4174 GGCMGRIYELDGTTKNPIWSR
-4188 ILPRWH
+4188 LAVCKETR
-4194 DLGKAYQTNVNISGN
+4194 VNISGN
-4209 AKIKGNVYGGSELG
+4209 AIIKS
-4223 TVEQNATVKI
+4223 
-4233 FGSAVIGNIDEN
+4233 S
-4245 TSVYRHGNVY
+4245 VY
-4255 GGGYGNE
+4255 GGGEIGTVNGSVSGQDVAGHTYVTVTGGTIGSPVMIGDSIAYYCGSIFGGGYGSE
-4262 ILTQTQLDDQAKRDS
+4262 DLTIDNAVDS
-4277 VPLYAG
+4277 AG
-4283 LTYDTTSVEIDGLAT
+4283 RVFGTTVVTLKGGT
-4298 VGGSVFGGGDMASVG
+4298 VRKNVFGGGDLATV
-4313 TPVITSG
+4313 
-4320 EFTGFSQ
+4320 TGS
-4327 NTGTTIVTVKG
+4327 TTVTVTG
-4338 GTVGPVNDA
+4338 GTVGPLDGTNL
-4347 HQNGHVYGGGR
+4347 NGNVYGA
-4358 GKSSDD
+4358 GKGKPSDN
-4364 YKKYSNVAST
+4364 YRQYCNVERT
-4374 SVTISGGQVKGD
+4374 YVTIKGGEIKGD

-4392 DAHVLGNTVVNIN
+4392 DAHVIGHTSVLIDSV
-4405 TGANIGTNGTD
+4405 ANIGTDGLTNYD
-4416 NHNGNVFGGGRG
+4416 GNVFGGGRG
-4428 SGAGTDN
+4428 SGHYKIANDRSS
-4435 NFVLNRT
+4435 FIIDAT
-4442 CGRVGGNTKVTMDGG
+4442 CGRVGGNTSVTMKNG
-4457 AILGSIFGGGRMALV
+4457 AIKGSLFGGGRMALV
-4472 GIDVDGGL
+4472 GIETS
-4480 GKYMDPED
+4480 GKPDFLNG
-4488 NVYLSSAHGK
+4488 NVYDSINHGMA
-4498 TIIEVKGNASIGT
+4498 TINISGGHIGNPDGDALLASDFSI
-4511 TNSWE
+4511 
-4516 LLRSDYNVGDIFGS
+4516 GDIFGS
-4530 GKGDVDYY
+4530 GKGDGIDSTDVL
-4538 NSVEAGRVMNTQIT
+4538 AGRVMNTKIT
-4552 ISGSPAIRGSVFG
+4552 INGNARIYGSVFG

-4571 IGWWDVTG
+4571 IGWWETDGTFISKTG
-4579 DKKGEFYANTGEST
+4579 SST
-4593 ISISG
+4593 ITVNGCDS
-4598 TPTIGTADEFNH
+4598 IGTLREFDANYIAQH
-4610 YVKPEHN
+4610 GDWTTTNQIGRLVHS
-4617 DLNARTGNENPGER
+4617 
-4631 TIYNDEGKLI
+4631 
-4641 HTCTGNVI
+4641 CTGNVI
-4649 GGSQGDADTEPYEGT
+4649 GGSQGDAATTPYEGT
-4664 SVYKTHWASMGR
+4664 TDKYKRHWVSMGR
-4676 SKSSTITISG
+4676 SRTATVTIG
-4686 GIIMGEVFGGAEQG
+4686 GGHILGEVFGGAEQG
-4700 TLAGNTTVTI
+4700 TVRGNTRVNI
-4710 SGGTIGT
+4710 NGGIIGT
-4717 VINAGETNEYNFGS
+4717 LIGTGSDAYYFGS
-4731 VYGGAYGSNDV
+4731 VYGGGYGSNDV

-4761 GNTSVAVTNGTVKAN
+4761 GNTSVAVTNGTVKAS

-5114 YVTINGGTVKHSVY
+5114 HVTINGGTVKHSVY

-5330 LASVGPPPTYTT
+5330 LASVGPPSGVNG
-5342 EISTCTVNINAA
+5342 ESVCTVNINAA

-5383 GLQFAGFATCKNSV
+5383 SPDSTYGDKRIFKFENFATCKNSV

-5436 YGGGKGSWQDTTLD
+5436 YGGGKGSWQDTTID
-5450 VNCRHCYDNDT
+5450 ANCKTCYDYDT

-5543 ATDSAI
+5543 ATDSAT

-5618 HVFGGGN
+5618 RVFGGGN

-5656 GSVKNSIVTISHDST
+5656 GSVNNSIVTISHDST

-5725 GTIENVYGGSK
+5725 GTIDNVYGGSK

-5782 ITGKVMV
+5782 ITGKIMV

-5843 SAKASINANPKV
+5843 SAKASANANPKV
-5855 TVGGDLSNT
+5855 TIGGDLSNT

-5916 VTGGKV
+5916 VTSGKV

-5951 GRILKAFGGSNL
+5951 GRILKAFSGSNL

-6051 SSGIVDSVFGGN
+6051 SSGIVDCVFGGN

-6077 DKTGDCDWYVGHVFG
+6077 DKTGACDWYVGHVFG

-6107 KVGTV
+6107 KAGTV
-6112 TYNVFGGGNDITT
+6112 TYDVFGGGNDITT

-6200 NTRVDNDVYGGGNEG
+6200 NTRVDHDVYGGGNEG

>member
-1 MPRKCVAVSV
+1 MAVSV
-11 YKHIL
+11 YKHIMS
-16 NMMHYY
+16 MMHYY

-77 TITNDVYGGGALAN
+77 TITQDVYGGGALAD
-91 VDGTAT
+91 VEGTAT

-114 GDADHAATVG
+114 GDANHAATVG
-124 DVVTVNI
+124 GVVTVNI

-197 GNQASYQPA
+197 GNQASYQPV

-249 VVIDGGRMAWVFGGG
+249 VVIDGGHMAWVFGGG

-296 GGSNEKGEITGSKTM
+296 GGSNEMGEITGSKTM

-345 LCPASGEPAYKK
+345 LCPASGKPAYKK

-368 DIINGSVILNI
+368 NIINGSVILNI

-487 GGNGNPADASQE
+487 GGNGNPAEPSQE

-510 IGDVSEGHSSYL
+510 VGDVSEGHSSYL

-539 GTTTVLMQQANST
+539 GTTTVLMQQDNST

-699 NKAGVGVSD
+699 NKAGVGTSD

-744 GAIGTSDVTTNNV
+744 GAIGISDVTTNNV

-784 GGVYGGSALGDVND
+784 GSVYGGSALGDVND

-1061 TSEAKAKG
+1061 TSEEKAKG

-1260 TGYKSVT
+1260 TGYNSET

-1405 AWRDTVSV
+1405 TWRDTVSV

-1641 GAENGHVLDSTYVR
+1641 GAENGHVLDSTYVK
-1655 IEGGQIG
+1655 IQGGQIG
-1662 CGWDASKTTD
+1662 AGYDYANKENLPAYTD
-1672 GERDLD
+1672 W
-1678 APYDGDDFFN
+1678 
-1688 PSETAVTEGNVLHE
+1688 NVSSLPE
-1702 CNSWPYT
+1702 CHHWPYKA
-1709 TPYAPYD
+1709 PYAPYD
-1716 KFAKSNGRYGEDE
+1716 KFATAEGKYSDGTSSNGGLPA
-1729 SSQSARGGMPY
+1729 SGA
-1740 IVDENTGNVTST
+1740 
-1752 PSDGHT
+1752 SDGHT

-1764 GGGSGYFPYAP
+1764 GGGSGYFPYAS
-1775 GKWLWSAGAVYGNTR
+1775 GQWLWSAGAVYGNTR
-1790 VKITGGH
+1790 VEITGGH

-1805 NELTSVE
+1805 NELTNV
-1812 GPRDDQGKMIRNAE
+1812 DGKATVI
-1826 GKLTRGI
+1826 
-1833 SKVTMSGGTLGV
+1833 MSGGSLGV
-1845 PRTDAIAQAH
+1845 PRTEDSITKH

-1868 QRQFFN
+1868 QRINFDE
-1874 KQTNV
+1874 QTNV
-1879 DSTYVEVSGTAIIY
+1879 GSTQVTVSGGKIW

-1904 VNGNAKVKVSGGV
+1904 VIGNAEVTVSGDAE
-1917 IGSTGSSYVDGNV
+1917 IGTRGTSYVDGNI

-1943 EGVVCGNTDVEISSG
+1943 AGVVCGNIEVNILGGTM
-1958 KILGSIYGG
+1958 LGSIFGG
-1967 GRLASVGTYLVN
+1967 GRLASVGTFLTP
-1979 PDDQNYTSQYG
+1979 PDDNNYG
-1990 NMQPDNGS
+1990 KMQSGDD
-1998 ESHGHI
+1998 HGFI
-2004 KIGISGDAVIGHNKT
+2004 TVNISGGTIGNDVANATH
-2019 SEQYGGYVFAGCMGR
+2019 GGKVFGGCMGR
-2034 LYKLD
+2034 LKMQD
-2039 GTTLNTNWDRLA
+2039 GNYNPLWTGLA
-2051 KAKTTEVTIS
+2051 HAKKSVVNITGGKI
-2061 GSATVK
+2061 K

-2073 GEFGFVN
+2073 GEFGFVDSLAV
-2080 ENTQVNIAGGTVNG
+2080 VNIGGGTVDSN
-2094 IVYGGGYGSDVE
+2094 VYGGGYGSLDSTAHKNLANKMDASNGMT
-2106 VAKVLAGRVYG
+2106 AKVLAGRVYNR
-2117 KTEVNI
+2117 TEVNI
-2123 TAGTVKGD
+2123 TGGSVANN

-2138 ASVGTANTPN
+2138 ASVGDENNT
-2148 TGNTT
+2148 TIGNTV
-2153 VNIGKNNND
+2153 VNIGVVSGSNYSGNA
-2162 TYEGTAI
+2162 T
-2169 IGGNIFGANNK
+2169 IGG
-2180 AGTPMGYTN
+2180 
-2189 VNIYST
+2189 
-2195 KHSDSDKVQPTASN
+2195 
-2209 FATPQAF
+2209 
-2216 YNYVSTAAAHATTAF
+2216 
-2231 ALQNVYGA
+2231 NVYGA
-2239 GNEADYTPM
+2239 NNIAGSPFGNTRVNIYGTARTTKQEATCSGNDCEYAIAGVFGGGREADYAPKNDNKR
-2248 GGVSANVHIYGC
+2248 AYVHIYGC
-2260 QNTVRMVYG
+2260 ENTIKNFFGGGDAAAVYG
-2269 GGRAANAGVKG
+2269 AKD
-2280 GENTSAV
+2280 
-2287 PTTCNVTIDGGRIDT
+2287 TIDGGR
-2302 LFAGGDG
+2302 F
-2309 HLKYTSG
+2309 HF
-2316 EHTGEYRA
+2316 
-2324 ADIIGDVNAA
+2324 V
-2334 VNGGFYSAV
+2334 
-2343 FGASNT
+2343 
-2349 AGEITGASNLS
+2349 
-2360 VNAAGNCGTGS
+2360 
-2371 GSDGKEYIGV
+2371 
-2381 LFGGGN
+2381 FGGGN
-2387 LADAQSDV
+2387 GEVTKADI
-2395 TLTVGCG
+2395 G
-2402 AGHIQEVYGGC
+2402 AGGTGLVVQAGIIDSLFGGSNKQGSIYGPVNTVLNHEKSSCTEQIGVFFAGSNEANIGGSLTTDIVCGVDTIGEIYGGC
-2413 NLANITGNVT
+2413 HLADIAGNVK
-2423 LNLYGGTY
+2423 LNISGGKFHY
-2431 TNVFGG
+2431 VFGG
-2437 SRGAL
+2437 SK
-2442 AGDDARFT
+2442 
-2450 NGKAAN
+2450 GKAGNNPADSAN
-2456 ITGNVTLNLYG
+2456 IGGTVTLNIYG
-2467 GTIDGEAFGGS
+2467 GQIDTAFGGS
-2478 NRNGN
+2478 NVNGN
-2483 ITGTIKVNMIDH
+2483 IGKEIIVNVEDTSNTCSL
-2495 KATDCGLV
+2495 KLKGV
-2503 VHNIYG
+2503 YG
-2509 ASNLADYT
+2509 
-2517 PTGTNVVSPQVNLIH
+2517 G
-2532 GKVTKKKDANNQ
+2532 GKDAAHTPSVATLAS
-2544 PIDGTGHVFGGAK
+2544 PIVNIKHGTVSGNVNGGGLGTTAVVTANPKVYIGDNDDGHA
-2557 GGTENNTIY
+2557 
-2566 PATVAASPRV
+2566 ATVR
-2576 RMGYASEMDQEG
+2576 
-2588 ITLVNTS
+2588 
-2595 NKSQVEVEGNV
+2595 NV
-2606 YGGGSLSPVTQ
+2606 YGGGEAAEVQGTTYVQMQ
-2617 NTSVTMQRTEE
+2617 NSNSQVDT
-2628 TDSYTSVADGNIFGG
+2628 IFGG
-2643 GKEAAVTGTATV
+2643 GDEADVSGLATV
-2655 AINGGAVGVDVYGG
+2655 RILGGKVLYDVYGG
-2669 GELATTGGTS
+2669 GALSNTGGSS
-2679 VTFTKGTVTGTGA
+2679 VELDNESDSIMGNLYGGGLGADGHAANVGDATVEIKKGTV
-2692 GNIYG
+2692 
-2697 GGKGE
+2697 K
-2702 STTQGGSANI
+2702 
-2712 EADVTGPVTV
+2712 
-2722 YIEGGTVNNVFGCNY
+2722 NVFGCNNV
-2737 INGAPTGNVTVNVTG
+2737 NGAPTSATVTVSG
-2752 GTVNENIY
+2752 GTIRENVY
-2760 GGGNLANAKHAETT
+2760 GGGNLASTGEA
-2774 DNYITVSTVNV
+2774 IPVTVNFN
-2785 SGGSALKVFGGGKS
+2785 GGSAVKVFGGGHGS
-2799 ASAGRCTVN
+2799 VASNKAANVGWSTVTI
-2808 VSGAAAIAK
+2808 SGGTIGG

-2823 DNSGYVYYDAE
+2823 DEKGI
-2834 VNLTGGMV
+2834 VNYNAVVTLTGGTV
-2842 GADGTLANRADGVFG
+2842 GAESSRADIFG
-2857 GGYGSATSVIGNV
+2857 GGLGDATGVTGNV
-2870 TVTFGDNPDTRKDTP
+2870 TVTFGDNQGTRKNVP

-2893 GSAFG
+2893 GSAYG
-2898 SVNTTQTTNT
+2898 TVNNTSGGGQNTNT
-2908 VVNAYNGTIVG
+2908 VVNAYNGTIYG

-2946 IGTGTLTNPTD
+2946 IGTGTLSNPAD
-2957 ISSKVVADGLS
+2957 ISSKVVDNGLS
-2968 GNVYIRMYDGGTK
+2968 GNVYIRTYDGGTK
-2981 GGCIFGG
+2981 GGCVFGG

-3016 ALYAIDQ
+3016 LLYAIDQ

-3071 GGRFD
+3071 GGRFG

-3081 GNGERGENYA
+3081 GNGERGIDYA
-3091 ADVYGSVTGYYSGT
+3091 ANVNGSVTGYYSGT
-3105 WLHELTAGSN
+3105 WEHELTAGSN
-3115 ANGNVP
+3115 ANGTVP
-3121 SSHLTEDPSKCG
+3121 SSQLTEDPSKCG

-3168 GGSKFND
+3168 GGSKYKP

-3194 GCNSASVKAFDA
+3194 GCNSASVKAYDNDNYPA
-3206 SHTPSTDS
+3206 GHLDS

-3250 VDSTTQAHD
+3250 VDSTDEVHD
-3259 SCRLVIHN
+3259 TCRLVIHN

-3274 AAYTPSTA
+3274 AAYTPSPA
-3282 IVGTTLATPEVN
+3282 IAGTTLATPEVN

-3322 YGTTATVQA
+3322 YGSTATVQA

-3354 GEDAPVNGSTSVNVL
+3354 GEDAPVEGSTSVNIL

-3410 GDIYGG
+3410 GDVYGG

-3423 TSGHTDA
+3423 TSGNTNA
-3430 ATYYNNVSLYNGT
+3430 ATYHNNVSLFNGT
-3443 VNGNIYGGGL
+3443 VNGNVYGGGL
-3453 GDGSHAAAVYSPVNV
+3453 GGTAAAYVYGPVNV
-3468 KVYGGTADTVFGC
+3468 KVYGGTADSVFGC
-3481 NNVNGAP
+3481 NNINGAP
-3488 QSTVKV
+3488 QSTVAV
-3494 DVYGT
+3494 DVYGCDT
-3499 DQPTEGKAL
+3499 LGT
-3508 KAVFGGG
+3508 VFGGG
-3515 NQAAYTYVGA
+3515 NLAAASLAPKVM
-3525 TVVSPAVAVHNCTPK
+3525 VHNCTPK

-3552 VPATDVTIYGG
+3552 VSATDVTIYGG
-3563 DITTVYGGG
+3563 TIDSVFGGG
-3572 NGVKPDGT
+3572 NGRVKEAPVNGT
-3580 LVGNEFTMVGG
+3580 STVKIHGG
-3591 TNATGNTNVK
+3591 TVK
-3601 IYGGNINNVFGGN
+3601 NVFGGN
-3614 NVSGNILG
+3614 NTSGNIADTIG
-3622 SIEVSF
+3622 VTI
-3628 DAQGEGTSTACT
+3628 DALAETGHSLCT
-3640 MAVGNVYGG
+3640 LAVGNVYGG
-3649 GNLAHYNPTDKTI
+3649 GNLAIYAPSAESAKGKDKFSPKVTI
-3662 TSPLV
+3662 KGGTIE
-3667 TLTKGTVTG
+3667 GTVY
-3676 NVFGGGKGSDQDIF
+3676 GGGKGIETSLT
-3690 AGRTVSNPKVE
+3690 AGMVRSNTLVDMQGGTVKYS
-3701 MNGAEM
+3701 
-3707 RVHGNIY
+3707 IY
-3714 GGGEMATVGAFQRD
+3714 GGGELASVGD
-3728 ENNHYAVTGAPTNGT
+3728 INSNYDGCKSGT
-3743 GKTTVVISNGTVGP
+3743 GLTKVLISGGVVGDTTNAR
-3757 TVLMMPDFHG
+3757 MPSTTDPEGDEFG
-3767 HVFGGGKGITGDV
+3767 YVFAGGKGVVDSVTCGNANKLALVDSTYLEISD
-3780 SINALIPNLNY
+3780 SALI
-3791 VKETDVTISGSAF
+3791 TA
-3804 VKGSVYG
+3804 SVYG
-3811 GSENG
+3811 GCENG
-3816 HVYGDT
+3816 MVLRNTH
-3822 YVKIHGG
+3822 VKISGG
-3829 QIGCGWDA
+3829 QIGTGYDVKKNKWDA
-3837 TKSANEKDLDAPYT
+3837 AYTKEQWAAAKNAVTRGTMGSYANPFHECDHFPYGV
-3851 DWAVESLYEC
+3851 DEGGKMVYKV
-3861 NSWPFTSPYL
+3861 
-3871 PYDPYAADNDPD
+3871 YDIFAGKEGYNPAEAD
-3883 ARPATSASDGH
+3883 TIASNGH
-3894 TFYGNVFG
+3894 SFYGNVFG
-3902 GGSGYFPYAAGQWL
+3902 GGSGYYPFWDDVNKKSVWRRTAG
-3916 RSAGAVYGNTRVEI
+3916 RVNGNTLVEI
-3930 TGGHILTSIYGGNEM
+3930 TDSAHILTSVYGGNEY
-3945 TDVGKYNYTTNGAT
+3945 TDVLGHS
-3959 LTGDGTCTVTMSG
+3959 TVKMSG
-3972 GTLGVPRT
+3972 GTLGVPRSLDS
-3980 EAQIAAHPVTCY
+3980 IAAHPVTCY
-3992 LFGAGKGDPRKE
+3992 LFGAGMGDPRAE

-4009 NVGSATVT
+4009 TVDSVYVE
-4017 VSGGWIYGSVF
+4017 VSGGIIYGSVF

-4036 IGNAEVNISGNIPG
+4036 KGNANVVVKD
-4050 SSYSADAASEAT
+4050 SAF
-4062 KIGTRGISYVDGNIF
+4062 IGTWGTSYVDGNVF

-4085 DVLTTGVVAGNVTVN
+4085 DVLTPGVVAGNVTVD
-4100 ITGGAMLGSVYGGG
+4100 IQGGTMLGSIYGGG
-4114 RLASVGTHLVPTTHD
+4114 RLASVGTHLVDTND
-4129 DYGKIIDDDANATHG
+4129 SRYGKIQDGEKYGH
-4144 YITVNI
+4144 ITINI
-4150 SGGVIGNDQSYDVS
+4150 SGGTIGNNNEYIYVAPGTTIDASWRASHNLPLTEFDENNRVS
-4164 LDHSRGGNVF
+4164 HTKGGNVF
-4174 GGCMGRLTLLDGSY
+4174 GGCMGRIYELDGTTKNPIWSR
-4188 ILPRWH
+4188 LAVCKETR
-4194 DLGKAYQTNVNISGN
+4194 VNISGN
-4209 AKIKGNVYGGSELG
+4209 AIIKS
-4223 TVEQNATVKI
+4223 
-4233 FGSAVIGNIDEN
+4233 S
-4245 TSVYRHGNVY
+4245 VY
-4255 GGGYGNE
+4255 GGGEIGTVNGSVSGQDVAGHTYVTVTGGTIGSPVMIGDSIAYYCGSIFGGGYGSE
-4262 ILTQTQLDDQAKRDS
+4262 DLTIDNAVDS
-4277 VPLYAG
+4277 AG
-4283 LTYDTTSVEIDGLAT
+4283 RVFGTTVVTLKGGT
-4298 VGGSVFGGGDMASVG
+4298 VRKNVFGGGDLATV
-4313 TPVITSG
+4313 
-4320 EFTGFSQ
+4320 TGS
-4327 NTGTTIVTVKG
+4327 TTVTVTG
-4338 GTVGPVNDA
+4338 GTVGPLDGTNL
-4347 HQNGHVYGGGR
+4347 NGNVYGA
-4358 GKSSDD
+4358 GKGKPSDN
-4364 YKKYSNVAST
+4364 YRQYCNVERT
-4374 SVTISGGQVKGD
+4374 YVTIKGGEIKGD

-4392 DAHVLGNTVVNIN
+4392 DAHVIGHTSVLIDSA
-4405 TGANIGTNGTD
+4405 ANIGTYGLTNYD
-4416 NHNGNVFGGGRG
+4416 GNVFGGGRG
-4428 SGAGTDN
+4428 SGHYKIANDRSSFIIDT
-4435 NFVLNRT
+4435 T
-4442 CGRVGGNTKVTMDGG
+4442 CGRVGGNTSVTMKNG
-4457 AILGSIFGGGRMALV
+4457 AIKGSLFGGGRMALV
-4472 GIDVDGGL
+4472 GIETS
-4480 GKYMDPED
+4480 GKPDFLNG
-4488 NVYLSSAHGK
+4488 NVYDSINHGMA
-4498 TIIEVKGNASIGT
+4498 TINISGGHIGNPDGDALLASDFSI
-4511 TNSWE
+4511 
-4516 LLRSDYNVGDIFGS
+4516 GDIFGS
-4530 GKGDVDYY
+4530 GKGDGIDSTDVL
-4538 NSVEAGRVMNTQIT
+4538 AGRVMNTKIT
-4552 ISGSPAIRGSVFG
+4552 INGNARIYGSVFG

-4571 IGWWDVTG
+4571 IGWWETDGTFISKTG
-4579 DKKGEFYANTGEST
+4579 SST
-4593 ISISG
+4593 ITVNGCDS
-4598 TPTIGTADEFNH
+4598 IGTLREFDANYIAQH
-4610 YVKPEHN
+4610 G
-4617 DLNARTGNENPGER
+4617 DW
-4631 TIYNDEGKLI
+4631 TITNQIGRLV
-4641 HTCTGNVI
+4641 HSCTGNVI
-4649 GGSQGDADTEPYEGT
+4649 GGSQGDAATPPYEGT
-4664 SVYKTHWASMGR
+4664 TDKYKRHWVSMGR
-4676 SKSSTITISG
+4676 SRTATVTIG
-4686 GIIMGEVFGGAEQG
+4686 GGHILGEVFGGAEQG
-4700 TLAGNTTVTI
+4700 TVRGNTRVNI
-4710 SGGTIGT
+4710 NGGIIGT
-4717 VINAGETNEYNFGS
+4717 LIGTGSDAYYFGS
-4731 VYGGAYGSNDV
+4731 VYGGGYGSNDV

-5114 YVTINGGTVKHSVY
+5114 HVTINGGTVKHSVY

-5383 GLQFAGFATCKNSV
+5383 SPDSTYGDKRIFKFENFATCKNSV

-5436 YGGGKGSWQDTTLD
+5436 YGGGKGSWQDTTID
-5450 VNCRHCYDNDT
+5450 ANCKTCYDYDT

-5543 ATDSAI
+5543 ATDSAT

-5618 HVFGGGN
+5618 RVFGGGN

-5656 GSVKNSIVTISHDST
+5656 GSVNNSIVTISHDST

-5725 GTIENVYGGSK
+5725 GTIDNVYGGSK

-5782 ITGKVMV
+5782 ITGKIMV

-5843 SAKASINANPKV
+5843 SAKASANANPKV
-5855 TVGGDLSNT
+5855 TIGGDLSNT

-5905 NADTVGGTQVF
+5905 NADTVGGAQVF
-5916 VTGGKV
+5916 VTSGKV

-6063 NQSGDISGKIQVNI
+6063 NQSGIISGKIQVNI
-6077 DKTGDCDWYVGHVFG
+6077 DKTGACDWYVGHVFG

-6107 KVGTV
+6107 KAGTV
-6112 TYNVFGGGNDITT
+6112 TYDVFGGGNDITT

-6158 GTVAIDTKV
+6158 GTVGIDTKV

-6184 PQTVVT
+6184 VATQVQNGSTV
-6190 GKATIDISGT
+6190 DISGT
-6200 NTRVDNDVYGGGNEG
+6200 NTRVDHDVYGGGNEG

>member
-1 MPRKCVAVSV
+1 MAVSA

-16 NMMHYY
+16 SMMHYY

-43 VATAQVQVGGSVFG
+43 VATAQVQVKGSVFG
-57 GGNLAKVGGNSS
+57 GGNLANVGGNSS

-77 TITNDVYGGGALAN
+77 KISKDVYGGGALAN
-91 VDGTAT
+91 VVGTAT

-103 TVSRN
+103 TVDSN

-114 GDADHAATVG
+114 GRKASSGVSAIAATVG
-124 DVVTVNI
+124 GVVHVSI
-131 GSLKTQDNGFAT
+131 GSGELGDDGNPTNVK
-143 AVDGDATI
+143 GDATI
-151 GGSVFGGNNANGTP
+151 GGAVFGCNNLNGSPKNNVYVDIWKTAHTEANEV
-165 LDNVFVN
+165 DHSNVF
-172 IYQTKRETAQEA
+172 ASMEA
-184 SGTGFA
+184 FQQHVSHIKDSFA
-190 LSQVFGG
+190 L
-197 GNQASYQPA
+197 QA
-206 AGKKAT
+206 
-212 VHIWTCDN
+212 
-220 TVEYVYGGGNAADVG
+220 VYGGGNEATYLPTLHISDADTIPHTIQVHIHGCANTVKMVYGGGCAADAG
-235 KVNGANDTTKAHTE
+235 CANDPGTDSNEHIAVKMM
-249 VVIDGGRMAWVFGGG
+249 VIVDGGRIDTLFGGG
-264 NGAST
+264 DGHTLAEGHSANSARCANHTPANNDTAHHYRAADIYGDASAFIHGGY
-269 PTFTNPGANIF
+269 FTAAF
-280 GNVTVNFHAG
+280 A
-290 VIEHIF
+290 
-296 GGSNEKGEITGSKTM
+296 GSNTAGDIIGGTKSLSIDK
-311 NINND
+311 D
-316 GPCLE
+316 GPCATEDEFIITLFGGANE
-321 NTHITELYGGS
+321 AITHGDVELTVGCGVGDIGELYGGS
-332 NKATVTGNVTLTM
+332 NKAEIIDGDVTLNIRGGSFT
-345 LCPASGEPAYKK
+345 
-357 IDYVFGGSREA
+357 DVFGGSRGVA
-368 DIINGSVILNI
+368 GNI
-379 QGGEYDYVF
+379 AANIH
-388 GGNNIDGEVQG
+388 GN
-399 DVTLNL
+399 VTLNL
-405 FGGTINYA
+405 YGGTIVNAY
-413 AFGGNKGGGSIDGN
+413 GGSDKNGN
-427 ITVNVT
+427 ITGTITVNVL
-433 DANNSC
+433 DHQGIC
-439 PLKVKD
+439 PLHVDTIYGGGNLTFYKPTDTTIISPVVNVIHINDSIKGSVFGGAKGSSAKVTANPLVNFGYKSSTMSSLIPQGYTDNVNLDTVKAYVKGNVFGGGNAGPVVGNTVVLVQNGSCRADTVFGGGCAAGVSGTATVEMSTGLVAGALFGGCDASGSVDSTVIVKITGGTIGTENVSTADVVFGGGFGPATNTGDKVKLTIS
-445 VFGAGDQAIYTA
+445 GN
-457 PTGEGAREHNPI
+457 PTI
-469 VNINNIRSGQTI
+469 W
-481 TGNVYG
+481 GNVYG
-487 GGNGNPADASQE
+487 GSAK
-499 PGMVTG
+499 
-505 HPMVV
+505 
-510 IGDVSEGHSSYL
+510 
-522 ATIAG
+522 G
-527 NVYGGGNAAKVA
+527 NV
-539 GTTTVLMQQANST
+539 NST
-552 VGENVYG
+552 
-559 GGNLAD
+559 
-565 VTGATD
+565 TATD
-571 VDINGGAVSGDVY
+571 STLVTLTSGT
-584 GGGALADVGGA
+584 LH
-595 SVSLTGGTITGDLYG
+595 GDLYG
-610 GGLGRLTPTA
+610 GGLGDNVH
-620 IAAAVNGNVTV
+620 AAAVNGPVLVTV
-631 SVSGNG
+631 QGGSVN
-637 MVKNV
+637 NV
-642 FGCNNLNGAPTGTV
+642 FGCNNANGAPQSTVAVNINTGAS
-656 TVGVTGGI
+656 I
-664 VNENVYGGGNEA
+664 SQNVFGGGNEA
-676 PAGVSPTVTINGG
+676 GAAVSPTVTINGG

-699 NKAGVGVSD
+699 NEAGVGASSD
-708 GTTLVT
+708 ITLVT
-714 IQSGTVSTGVYGGC
+714 VKGGSVLSGVYGGC

-733 VTGNI
+733 VTGKDSVSI
-738 AVNVIG
+738 VG
-744 GAIGTSDVTTNNV
+744 GAIGANTRRANIY
-757 LFGGGYG
+757 GGGLGTGTRMKGDVRVTVNTSG
-764 SSTSTT
+764 SIS
-770 GNVAVTINGNTDIW
+770 GD
-784 GGVYGGSALGDVND
+784 VYGGSAMGKTNCNEAGD
-798 AESDATT
+798 AHEGSTQT
-805 VTLTTGTIHGSL
+805 LVTLAGGTINGNL
-817 YGGGLGDG
+817 YGGGHGPG
-825 SNAAVVNGAV
+825 NAEANVYGPV
-835 TVAVGGGT
+835 TVVVAAGT
-843 VSDVFGCNNVNGAP
+843 VDSVFGCNNVNGAP
-857 QSSVAVNISGG
+857 QSTDTVKINGG
-868 TVTRVFGGGN
+868 TVKYVFGGGN
-878 EAAYTAG
+878 VANYGGEA
-885 TPVVTVNEG
+885 VVTVNG
-894 STIQQSIYG
+894 GTVSNSIFG
-903 GGNKAGVK
+903 GGNAAGV
-911 GTHVVINGG
+911 GSTHVIIDSGT
-920 NIGNIAANTI
+920 IGNIAANTI

-940 GCNESG
+940 GCNVSG
-946 VVDGDI
+946 AVTGNI

-968 AEKFFNIFGGGYGD
+968 AEKLFNIFGGGYGSA
-982 QTSTTGNVTVNYGSD
+982 TSTTGNVTVNYGSD

-1009 GSALGSVNANASNT
+1009 GSALGSVNANAANT

-1031 SFGQYSR
+1031 SFGQYS
-1038 KDNSIEYRYGGSIY
+1038 KKENSIEYRYGGSIY

-1084 KKTPSTYTGNV
+1084 KKDPSTYTGNV

-1206 FGGGNGLVTPANVGL
+1206 FGGGNGLVTPANVGA

-1233 TYQYEGC
+1233 NYQYEGC

-1260 TGYKSVT
+1260 SGYKT
-1267 DLGALGKL
+1267 PPTNLGVLGTL

-1292 YDCNMPL
+1292 NVCDTTL

-1307 GNEAEIYTGLDNT
+1307 GNEAEIYTGLENT

-1326 GEYHYKNVYA
+1326 GKFHYKNVYA

-1347 KLTVEGGEIT
+1347 KLTVEGGEIG

-1366 EIKPAHIKKHPT
+1366 ETKPAHIKKHPT
-1378 DAQLQADK
+1378 QAQLNADM
-1386 AKYDADPT
+1386 ANYTADPT

-1405 AWRDTVSV
+1405 TWRDTVSV

-1428 GGTIKNIFGGID
+1428 GGTIGNIYGGVD
-1440 LSGNVEGS
+1440 RNGNVEGS
-1448 IIINIESN
+1448 ITINIESN
-1456 NSGTCPLSIDNI
+1456 NSEDCPLSIDNI

-1485 SPVINIKNGVVGI
+1485 SPIVNIKNGVVGR
-1498 DSLYVAGEVHGCV
+1498 DDLYVEGEVHGCV
-1511 FGGGKGSN
+1511 FGGGKGDN

-1537 GIGQSVWVKGNIY
+1537 GSNQSVWVKGNIY

-1563 NDEDFPTACAPS
+1563 REDGFPTACAPS

-1610 NENPHTP
+1610 NENSHTP

-1627 IIGGNAFVKGSVYG
+1627 IIGGTAFVKGSVYG
-1641 GAENGHVLDSTYVR
+1641 GAENGHVLDSTYVK
-1655 IEGGQIG
+1655 IQGGQIG
-1662 CGWDASKTTD
+1662 AGYNYSTQKNED
-1672 GERDLD
+1672 
-1678 APYDGDDFFN
+1678 
-1688 PSETAVTEGNVLHE
+1688 
-1702 CNSWPYT
+1702 PYT
-1709 TPYAPYD
+1709 TWNVDNPLAECHHWPYKAPYAPYD
-1716 KFAKSNGRYGEDE
+1716 KFATAEGKYSDSTSSNGGLPA
-1729 SSQSARGGMPY
+1729 SGA
-1740 IVDENTGNVTST
+1740 
-1752 PSDGHT
+1752 SDGHT

-1790 VKITGGH
+1790 VEITGGH

-1805 NELTSVE
+1805 NELTNV
-1812 GPRDDQGKMIRNAE
+1812 DGKATVI
-1826 GKLTRGI
+1826 
-1833 SKVTMSGGTLGV
+1833 MSGGSLGV
-1845 PRTDAIAQAH
+1845 PRTEDSITKH

-1868 QRQFFN
+1868 QRVNFN
-1874 KQTNV
+1874 EQTNV
-1879 DSTYVEVSGTAIIY
+1879 GSTQVTVSGGKIW

-1904 VNGNAKVKVSGGV
+1904 VMGNAEVIVKDSIKEGNTISPV
-1917 IGSTGSSYVDGNV
+1917 IGTRGTSYVDGNV

-1943 EGVVCGNTDVEISSG
+1943 AGVVCGNIKVNILGGTM
-1958 KILGSIYGG
+1958 LGSIFGG
-1967 GRLASVGTYLVN
+1967 GRLASVGTFLTP
-1979 PDDQNYTSQYG
+1979 PDDINYG
-1990 NMQPDNGS
+1990 KMQSGDD
-1998 ESHGHI
+1998 HGFI
-2004 KIGISGDAVIGHNKT
+2004 TVNISGGTIGNDSANATH
-2019 SEQYGGYVFAGCMGR
+2019 GGKVFGGCMGR
-2034 LYKLD
+2034 LKKQDDNYNPLWP
-2039 GTTLNTNWDRLA
+2039 GLA
-2051 KAKTTEVTIS
+2051 HAKKTKVTIS
-2061 GSATVK
+2061 GNALIK

-2073 GEFGFVN
+2073 GEFGFVDSLAV
-2080 ENTQVNIAGGTVNG
+2080 VNIGGGTVDSN
-2094 IVYGGGYGSDVE
+2094 VYGGGYGSLDNTAHKNLANKMDASNGMT
-2106 VAKVLAGRVYG
+2106 AKVLAGRVYNR
-2117 KTEVNI
+2117 TEVNI
-2123 TAGTVKGD
+2123 TGGSVANN

-2138 ASVGTANTPN
+2138 ASVGDENNT
-2148 TGNTT
+2148 TIGNTV
-2153 VNIGKNNND
+2153 VNIGAVSGSNYSGNA
-2162 TYEGTAI
+2162 T
-2169 IGGNIFGANNK
+2169 IGG
-2180 AGTPMGYTN
+2180 
-2189 VNIYST
+2189 
-2195 KHSDSDKVQPTASN
+2195 
-2209 FATPQAF
+2209 
-2216 YNYVSTAAAHATTAF
+2216 
-2231 ALQNVYGA
+2231 NVYGA
-2239 GNEADYTPM
+2239 NNIAGSPFGNTRVNIYGTARTTKQEATCSGNDCEYAIAGVFGGGREADYAPKNDNKR
-2248 GGVSANVHIYGC
+2248 AYVHIYGC
-2260 QNTVRMVYG
+2260 ENTIKNFFGGGDAAAVYG
-2269 GGRAANAGVKG
+2269 AKD
-2280 GENTSAV
+2280 
-2287 PTTCNVTIDGGRIDT
+2287 TIDGGR
-2302 LFAGGDG
+2302 F
-2309 HLKYTSG
+2309 HF
-2316 EHTGEYRA
+2316 
-2324 ADIIGDVNAA
+2324 V
-2334 VNGGFYSAV
+2334 
-2343 FGASNT
+2343 
-2349 AGEITGASNLS
+2349 
-2360 VNAAGNCGTGS
+2360 
-2371 GSDGKEYIGV
+2371 
-2381 LFGGGN
+2381 FGGGN
-2387 LADAQSDV
+2387 GEVTKADI
-2395 TLTVGCG
+2395 G
-2402 AGHIQEVYGGC
+2402 AGGTGLVVQAGIIDSLFGGSNKKGSIYGPVNTVLNHEKSSCTEQIGVFFAGSNEANIGGSLTTDIVCGVDTIGEIYGGC
-2413 NLANITGNVT
+2413 HLADIAGNVK
-2423 LNLYGGTY
+2423 LNISGGKFHY
-2431 TNVFGG
+2431 VFGG
-2437 SRGAL
+2437 SK
-2442 AGDDARFT
+2442 
-2450 NGKAAN
+2450 GKAGNNPADSAN
-2456 ITGNVTLNLYG
+2456 IGGTVTLNIYG
-2467 GTIDGEAFGGS
+2467 GQIDTAFGGS
-2478 NRNGN
+2478 NVNGN
-2483 ITGTIKVNMIDH
+2483 IGKEIIVNVEDTSNTCSLKLKGVYGGGKDAAHTPSVATLASPIVNIKHGTVSGDVNGGGLGTNAVVTAHPKVYIGDDNTGHTAIVKGKVFGGGEAAEVQGTTYVQMKNANSRVDTIFGGGYEADVSGLATVRILGGTVRHDVYGGGALSKTGGTYVALRGGTITEDLYGGGHGK
-2495 KATDCGLV
+2495 KAVGNDASTAVGADVEGNVTVYDSLGTV
-2503 VHNIYG
+2503 RNVYG
-2509 ASNLADYT
+2509 CNNQHGF
-2517 PTGTNVVSPQVNLIH
+2517 PTGTVNVYIYNT
-2532 GKVTKKKDANNQ
+2532 VT
-2544 PIDGTGHVFGGAK
+2544 
-2557 GGTENNTIY
+2557 
-2566 PATVAASPRV
+2566 
-2576 RMGYASEMDQEG
+2576 
-2588 ITLVNTS
+2588 
-2595 NKSQVEVEGNV
+2595 GNV
-2606 YGGGSLSPVTQ
+2606 YGGGNEADAKIL
-2617 NTSVTMQRTEE
+2617 TSDDATK
-2628 TDSYTSVADGNIFGG
+2628 SY
-2643 GKEAAVTGTATV
+2643 
-2655 AINGGAVGVDVYGG
+2655 
-2669 GELATTGGTS
+2669 
-2679 VTFTKGTVTGTGA
+2679 VTFVTSGA
-2692 GNIYG
+2692 YAQN
-2697 GGKGE
+2697 
-2702 STTQGGSANI
+2702 
-2712 EADVTGPVTV
+2712 
-2722 YIEGGTVNNVFGCNY
+2722 
-2737 INGAPTGNVTVNVTG
+2737 
-2752 GTVNENIY
+2752 
-2760 GGGNLANAKHAETT
+2760 
-2774 DNYITVSTVNV
+2774 
-2785 SGGSALKVFGGGKS
+2785 VFGGGH
-2799 ASAGRCTVN
+2799 
-2808 VSGAAAIAK
+2808 AAATGFSTVTINGGTVAK

-2823 DNSGYVYYDAE
+2823 ESSGDVKFDAV
-2834 VNLTGGMV
+2834 VNLNGGQV
-2842 GADGTLANRADGVFG
+2842 GTSTNRADGVFG
-2857 GGYGSATSVIGNV
+2857 GGLGISTGVVNHV
-2870 TVTFGDNPDTRKDTP
+2870 TVNYTNGT
-2885 ILYGDLYG
+2885 LYGDLYG
-2893 GSAFG
+2893 GSSLG
-2898 SVNTTQTTNT
+2898 TVNTTNSNCTTAVN
-2908 VVNAYNGTIVG
+2908 VVGGTIDG
-2919 NVYGGGKGDAGTGH
+2919 NIYGGGKGQSGQS
-2933 GNWGNVYGVVTVN
+2933 YGQVNGKIIVN
-2946 IGTGTLTNPTD
+2946 IGRNNSKKISGVYTRDYQGSANISGSIFGCNNAGGTPKDN
-2957 ISSKVVADGLS
+2957 VEV
-2968 GNVYIRMYDGGTK
+2968 NVYATNQSSSQEVNDTAA
-2981 GGCIFGG
+2981 
-2988 NNIGG
+2988 
-2993 SPQDNVYVK
+2993 NVDDE
-3002 IWKTYRASNEETGG
+3002 RF
-3016 ALYAIDQ
+3016 AIDQ

-3032 FPNNGK
+3032 YSPDEGKSITTHIYGCNN
-3038 TVFTRIHG
+3038 TI
-3046 CDNTVRRVFG
+3046 RRVFG
-3056 GGNAADVPNVLLYVD
+3056 GSNAAHATSVSLIID
-3071 GGRFD
+3071 GGRFGHV
-3076 YGWGG
+3076 YAG
-3081 GNGERGENYA
+3081 GNGETTQANITQSLYMGRHGGR
-3091 ADVYGSVTGYYSGT
+3091 YGSFTVQGNNLATVPANYTLVQNGDSCGVTNIGDYFCGNDN
-3105 WLHELTAGSN
+3105 GSN
-3115 ANGNVP
+3115 NNP
-3121 SSHLTEDPSKCG
+3121 INRTIRCG
-3133 AANVEDLYC
+3133 EFTKV
-3142 GSTSTIYVGSK
+3142 
-3153 TTTIACGSGTYKNIY
+3153 KN
-3168 GGSKFND
+3168 
-3175 YYGNIKIILNGS
+3175 L
-3187 KAENVYG
+3187 YG
-3194 GCNSASVKAFDA
+3194 GCNKGHQTGDITLTIEGGEIDNVFGGCKGTQT
-3206 SHTPSTDS
+3206 TPANVNGNITLT
-3214 IGKGGNVEI
+3214 IKGGTIKNV
-3223 VLRGGT
+3223 
-3229 FDNIYGGCN
+3229 FGGCN
-3238 ISGSVE
+3238 INGNVT
-3244 GKITIT
+3244 GTIT
-3250 VDSTTQAHD
+3250 VN
-3259 SCRLVIHN
+3259 VIDGEDGN
-3267 IYGGGRE
+3267 CPLILNNVYGGGRE
-3274 AAYTPSTA
+3274 AHYQPTTA
-3282 IVGTTLATPEVN
+3282 GLYPKVN
-3294 VLRGSVTKKA
+3294 IYHLKEGNSVK
-3304 VVVQG
+3304 
-3309 VTTYTGGNVYGGG
+3309 GNVYGGG
-3322 YGTTATVQA
+3322 WGSSAYVQT
-3331 NPVVNIGGQA
+3331 NPVVSIGDSNNTSNKVKVDGC
-3341 GYRAI
+3341 I
-3346 VRGSVYGG
+3346 YGG
-3354 GEDAPVNGSTSVNVL
+3354 GEEAEVRGNTTVNIKNASTTVD
-3369 QNKASNS
+3369 SN
-3376 YTLTGTVFGG
+3376 VFGG
-3386 GNNADV
+3386 GNLANV
-3392 TGNVNVVIG
+3392 TGNVDIVIG
-3401 DNNAGPTIN
+3401 NNNAGPIVN
-3410 GDIYGG
+3410 GDVYGG
-3416 GAFAHTG
+3416 GALAHTG
-3423 TSGHTDA
+3423 TSGNTDA
-3430 ATYYNNVSLYNGT
+3430 TTYHNNVSLYNGT
-3443 VNGNIYGGGL
+3443 VNGNVYGGGL

-3468 KVYGGTADTVFGC
+3468 KVYGGQADTVFGC
-3481 NNVNGAP
+3481 NNIAGAP
-3488 QSTVKV
+3488 QSTVNV
-3494 DVYGT
+3494 DIYGT
-3499 DQPTEGKAL
+3499 AANIRNAL

-3515 NQAAYTYVGA
+3515 NQADAS
-3525 TVVSPAVAVHNCTPK
+3525 VSPVVTIRNNNCSTK
-3540 IGVVYGGGNAAA
+3540 NIGVVYGGGNAAQVA
-3552 VPATDVTIYGG
+3552 ATSV
-3563 DITTVYGGG
+3563 TVYGGSIDTVFGGG
-3572 NGVKPDGT
+3572 NGKVKEAPVAGAST
-3580 LVGNEFTMVGG
+3580 
-3591 TNATGNTNVK
+3591 VK
-3601 IYGGNINNVFGGN
+3601 IHGGSIGQVFGGN
-3614 NVSGNILG
+3614 NVNGNIKDAI
-3622 SIEVSF
+3622 SVTIE
-3628 DAQGEGTSTACT
+3628 QKGEGNNHACT
-3640 MAVGNVYGG
+3640 MEVGNVYGG
-3649 GNLAHYNPTDKTI
+3649 GNLAVYAPSTTTAYGKDKF
-3662 TSPLV
+3662 SPKV
-3667 TLTKGTVTG
+3667 SIISG
-3676 NVFGGGKGSDQDIF
+3676 NIVGSVYGGGKGIETSETSLT
-3690 AGRTVSNPKVE
+3690 AGMVRSNTLVDMQGGTVKHS
-3701 MNGAEM
+3701 
-3707 RVHGNIY
+3707 IY
-3714 GGGEMATVGAFQRD
+3714 GGGELASVGD
-3728 ENNHYAVTGAPTNGT
+3728 INSNYDGCKSGT
-3743 GKTTVVISNGTVGP
+3743 GLTKVLISGGVVGDINNARMPSTTDPEGDEFGY
-3757 TVLMMPDFHG
+3757 
-3767 HVFGGGKGITGDV
+3767 VFAGGKGVVDSATYEYANKLALVDSTYLEISD
-3780 SINALIPNLNY
+3780 SALI
-3791 VKETDVTISGSAF
+3791 TA
-3804 VKGSVYG
+3804 SVYG
-3811 GSENG
+3811 GCENG
-3816 HVYGDT
+3816 MVLRNTH
-3822 YVKIHGG
+3822 VKISGG
-3829 QIGCGWDA
+3829 QIGTGHYTTKEGNTVTHHWDA
-3837 TKSANEKDLDAPYT
+3837 AYSEEQWTAAKN
-3851 DWAVESLYEC
+3851 AVVNDTMGSYISSNPFHEC
-3861 NSWPFTSPYL
+3861 DHFPFGVIPTGGDKPEYNV
-3871 PYDPYAADNDPD
+3871 YDIYAGEEDYNPEG
-3883 ARPATSASDGH
+3883 ASEVASNGH
-3894 TFYGNVFG
+3894 SFYGNVFG
-3902 GGSGYFPYAAGQWL
+3902 GGSGYYPFWDATKKKSVWRRTAG
-3916 RSAGAVYGNTRVEI
+3916 RVNGNTLVEI
-3930 TGGHILTSIYGGNEM
+3930 TGGHILTGVYGGNEY
-3945 TDVGKYNYTTNGAT
+3945 TDVLGHS
-3959 LTGDGTCTVTMSG
+3959 TVKMSG
-3972 GTLGVPRT
+3972 GTLGVPRSLDS
-3980 EAQIAAHPVTCY
+3980 IAAHPVTCY
-3992 LFGAGKGDPRKE
+3992 LFGAGMGDPRAE

-4009 NVGSATVT
+4009 TVDSVYVE
-4017 VSGGWIYGSVF
+4017 VSGGIIYGSVF

-4036 IGNAEVNISGNIPG
+4036 KGNANVVVKDNAI
-4050 SSYSADAASEAT
+4050 
-4062 KIGTRGISYVDGNIF
+4062 IGTWGTSYVDGNVF

-4085 DVLTTGVVAGNVTVN
+4085 DVLTPGVVAGNVTVD
-4100 ITGGAMLGSVYGGG
+4100 IQGGTMLGSIYGGG
-4114 RLASVGTHLVPTTHD
+4114 RLASVGTHLVDTND
-4129 DYGKIIDDDANATHG
+4129 SRYGKIQDGEKYGH
-4144 YITVNI
+4144 ITINI
-4150 SGGVIGNDQSYDVS
+4150 SGGTIGNNNEYIYVAPGTTIDAGWRASHNLPLTEFDENNRVS
-4164 LDHSRGGNVF
+4164 HTKGGNVF
-4174 GGCMGRLTLLDGSY
+4174 GGCMGRIYELDGTTKNPIWSR
-4188 ILPRWH
+4188 LAVCKETR
-4194 DLGKAYQTNVNISGN
+4194 VNISGN
-4209 AKIKGNVYGGSELG
+4209 AIIKS
-4223 TVEQNATVKI
+4223 
-4233 FGSAVIGNIDEN
+4233 S
-4245 TSVYRHGNVY
+4245 VY
-4255 GGGYGNE
+4255 GGGEIGTVNGSVSGQDVAGHTYVTVTGGTIGSPVMIGNSIAYYCGSIFGGGYGSE
-4262 ILTQTQLDDQAKRDS
+4262 DLTIDNAVDS
-4277 VPLYAG
+4277 AG
-4283 LTYDTTSVEIDGLAT
+4283 RVFGTTVVTLKGGT
-4298 VGGSVFGGGDMASVG
+4298 VRKNVFGGGDLATV
-4313 TPVITSG
+4313 
-4320 EFTGFSQ
+4320 TGS
-4327 NTGTTIVTVKG
+4327 TTVTVTG
-4338 GTVGPVNDA
+4338 GTVGPLDGTNL
-4347 HQNGHVYGGGR
+4347 NGNVYGA
-4358 GKSSDD
+4358 GKGKPSDN
-4364 YKKYSNVAST
+4364 YRQYCNVERT
-4374 SVTISGGQVKGD
+4374 YVTIKGGEIKGD

-4392 DAHVLGNTVVNIN
+4392 DAHVIGHTSVLIDSV
-4405 TGANIGTNGTD
+4405 ANIGTDGLTNYD
-4416 NHNGNVFGGGRG
+4416 GNVFGGGRG
-4428 SGAGTDN
+4428 SGHYKIANDRSSFIIDT
-4435 NFVLNRT
+4435 T
-4442 CGRVGGNTKVTMDGG
+4442 CGRVGGNTSVTMKNG
-4457 AILGSIFGGGRMALV
+4457 AIKGSLFGGGRMALV
-4472 GIDVDGGL
+4472 GIETS
-4480 GKYMDPED
+4480 GKPDFLNG
-4488 NVYLSSAHGK
+4488 NVYDSINHGMA
-4498 TIIEVKGNASIGT
+4498 TINISGGHIGNPDGDALLASDFSI
-4511 TNSWE
+4511 
-4516 LLRSDYNVGDIFGS
+4516 GDIFGS
-4530 GKGDVDYY
+4530 GKGDGIDSTDVL
-4538 NSVEAGRVMNTQIT
+4538 AGRVMNTKIT
-4552 ISGSPAIRGSVFG
+4552 INGNARIYGSVFG

-4571 IGWWDVTG
+4571 IGWWETDGTFISKTG
-4579 DKKGEFYANTGEST
+4579 SST
-4593 ISISG
+4593 ITVNGCDS
-4598 TPTIGTADEFNH
+4598 IGTLREFDANYIAQH
-4610 YVKPEHN
+4610 GDWTTTNQIGRLVHS
-4617 DLNARTGNENPGER
+4617 
-4631 TIYNDEGKLI
+4631 
-4641 HTCTGNVI
+4641 CTGNVI
-4649 GGSQGDADTEPYEGT
+4649 GGSQGDAATTPYEGT
-4664 SVYKTHWASMGR
+4664 TDKYKRHWVSMGR
-4676 SKSSTITISG
+4676 SRTATVTIG
-4686 GIIMGEVFGGAEQG
+4686 GGHILGEVFGGAEQG
-4700 TLAGNTTVTI
+4700 TVRGNTRVNI
-4710 SGGTIGT
+4710 NGGIIGT
-4717 VINAGETNEYNFGS
+4717 LIGTGSDAYYFGS
-4731 VYGGAYGSNDV
+4731 VYGGGYGSNDV

-4811 SGGTIEGSV
+4811 IGGTIEGSV

-5114 YVTINGGTVKHSVY
+5114 HVTINGGTVKHSVY

-5618 HVFGGGN
+5618 RVFGGGN

-5656 GSVKNSIVTISHDST
+5656 GSVNNSIVTISHDST

-5725 GTIENVYGGSK
+5725 GTIDNVYGGSK

-5782 ITGKVMV
+5782 ITGKIMV

-5843 SAKASINANPKV
+5843 SAKASANANPKV
-5855 TVGGDLSNT
+5855 TIGDDLSNT

-5916 VTGGKV
+5916 VTSGKV

-6063 NQSGDISGKIQVNI
+6063 NQSGIISGKIQVNI
-6077 DKTGDCDWYVGHVFG
+6077 DKTGTCDWYVGHVFG

-6184 PQTVVT
+6184 VATQVQNGSTV
-6190 GKATIDISGT
+6190 DISGT
-6200 NTRVDNDVYGGGNEG
+6200 NTRVDHDVYGGGNEG

>member
-1 MPRKCVAVSV
+1 M
-11 YKHIL
+11 
-16 NMMHYY
+16 
-22 KTYRAKNKKLLLA
+22 NKKLLLA

-43 VATAQVQVGGSVFG
+43 MATAQVQVKGSVFG
-57 GGNLAKVGGNSS
+57 GGNLANVGGNSS

-77 TITNDVYGGGALAN
+77 KISKDVYGGGALAD
-91 VDGTAT
+91 VVGTAT

-103 TVSRN
+103 TVDSN

-114 GDADHAATVG
+114 GRKAKATIVNPSTDSAIAATVG
-124 DVVTVNI
+124 GVVTVNI

-206 AGKKAT
+206 ASKKAT
-212 VHIWTCDN
+212 VHIWTCLN

-565 VTGATD
+565 VMGATD

-699 NKAGVGVSD
+699 NKAGVGTSD

-738 AVNVIG
+738 AVNVMG
-744 GAIGTSDVTTNNV
+744 GTIGTSDVTTNNV

-770 GNVAVTINGNTDIW
+770 GNVSVIINGNTDIW
-784 GGVYGGSALGDVND
+784 GSVYGGSALGDVND

-835 TVAVGGGT
+835 IVAVGGGT

-920 NIGNIAANTI
+920 EIGKISTI
-930 TTTNYGGVYG
+930 NSSTPTNYGGVYG

-982 QTSTTGNVTVNYGSD
+982 QTSTTGDVTVNYGSD

-1023 TTVNLLNG
+1023 TTVNLFNG
-1031 SFGQYSR
+1031 SFGQYS
-1038 KDNSIEYRYGGSIY
+1038 KKENSIEYRYGGSIY

-1084 KKTPSTYTGNV
+1084 KKNPSTYTGNV

-1162 SNGAKTHVFVHGC
+1162 SNGAKAHVFVHGC
-1175 ANTVK
+1175 DNTVK

-1260 TGYKSVT
+1260 PDWDSKTSLGVLGY
-1267 DLGALGKL
+1267 L

-1320 ITCEKA
+1320 ITCAKA

-1405 AWRDTVSV
+1405 TWRDTVSV

-1428 GGTIKNIFGGID
+1428 GGTIGNIYGGVD

-1448 IIINIESN
+1448 ITINIESN

-1485 SPVINIKNGVVGI
+1485 SPIVNIKNGVVGR
-1498 DSLYVAGEVHGCV
+1498 DDLYVAGEVHGCV

-1537 GIGQSVWVKGNIY
+1537 GNGQSVWVKGNIY
-1550 GGGYLASVGKFTR
+1550 GGGYLASVGEFTR

-1575 TGKATVEILGGKVGP
+1575 TGKATVEILGGIVGP
-1590 AILKMPDFRG
+1590 EILKMPDFRG

-1627 IIGGNAFVKGSVYG
+1627 IIGGTAFVKGSVYG
-1641 GAENGHVLDSTYVR
+1641 GAENGHVLDSTYVK
-1655 IEGGQIG
+1655 IQGGQIG
-1662 CGWDASKTTD
+1662 AGYNYSTQKN
-1672 GERDLD
+1672 E
-1678 APYDGDDFFN
+1678 APYTTWNVDN
-1688 PSETAVTEGNVLHE
+1688 PLAE
-1702 CNSWPYT
+1702 CHHWPYT
-1709 TPYAPYD
+1709 APYAPYD
-1716 KFAKSNGRYGEDE
+1716 PFANNTGVYPGGASSNGGRPASG
-1729 SSQSARGGMPY
+1729 A
-1740 IVDENTGNVTST
+1740 
-1752 PSDGHT
+1752 SDGHT

-1764 GGGSGYFPYAP
+1764 GGGSGYFPYAE
-1775 GKWLWSAGAVYGNTR
+1775 GQWLWSAGAVYGNTR
-1790 VKITGGH
+1790 VEITGGH

-1805 NELTSVE
+1805 NELTNV
-1812 GPRDDQGKMIRNAE
+1812 DGKATVI
-1826 GKLTRGI
+1826 
-1833 SKVTMSGGTLGV
+1833 MSGGSLGV
-1845 PRTDAIAQAH
+1845 PRTEDSITKH

-1868 QRQFFN
+1868 QRINFN
-1874 KQTNV
+1874 EQTNV
-1879 DSTYVEVSGTAIIY
+1879 GSTQVTVSGGKIW

-1904 VNGNAKVKVSGGV
+1904 VIGNAEVTVSGDAE
-1917 IGSTGSSYVDGNV
+1917 IGTRGTSYVDGNI

-1943 EGVVCGNTDVEISSG
+1943 AGVVCGNIEVNILGGTM
-1958 KILGSIYGG
+1958 LGSIFGG
-1967 GRLASVGTYLVN
+1967 GRLASVGTFLTP
-1979 PDDQNYTSQYG
+1979 PDDYNYG
-1990 NMQPDNGS
+1990 KMQSGDD
-1998 ESHGHI
+1998 HGFI
-2004 KIGISGDAVIGHNKT
+2004 TVNISGGTIGNDVANATH
-2019 SEQYGGYVFAGCMGR
+2019 GGKVFGGCMGR
-2034 LYKLD
+2034 LKKQDDNYNPLWT
-2039 GTTLNTNWDRLA
+2039 GLA
-2051 KAKTTEVTIS
+2051 HAKKSVVNITGGKI
-2061 GSATVK
+2061 K

-2073 GEFGFVN
+2073 GEFGFVDSLAV
-2080 ENTQVNIAGGTVNG
+2080 VNIGGGTVDSN
-2094 IVYGGGYGSDVE
+2094 VYGGGYGSLDSTAHE
-2106 VAKVLAGRVYG
+2106 NLANSMNASNGMTAKVLAGRVYNR
-2117 KTEVNI
+2117 TEVNI
-2123 TAGTVKGD
+2123 TGGSVANN

-2138 ASVGTANTPN
+2138 ASVGDENNT
-2148 TGNTT
+2148 TIGNTM
-2153 VNIGKNNND
+2153 VNIGAVSGSNYSGNA
-2162 TYEGTAI
+2162 T
-2169 IGGNIFGANNK
+2169 IGG
-2180 AGTPMGYTN
+2180 
-2189 VNIYST
+2189 
-2195 KHSDSDKVQPTASN
+2195 
-2209 FATPQAF
+2209 
-2216 YNYVSTAAAHATTAF
+2216 
-2231 ALQNVYGA
+2231 NVYGA
-2239 GNEADYTPM
+2239 NNIAGTPFGNTRVNIYGTARTTKQEATCSGNDCEYAIAGVFGGGREADYAPKNDNKR
-2248 GGVSANVHIYGC
+2248 AYVHIYGC
-2260 QNTVRMVYG
+2260 ENTIKNFFGGGDAAAVYG
-2269 GGRAANAGVKG
+2269 AKD
-2280 GENTSAV
+2280 
-2287 PTTCNVTIDGGRIDT
+2287 TIDGGR
-2302 LFAGGDG
+2302 F
-2309 HLKYTSG
+2309 HF
-2316 EHTGEYRA
+2316 
-2324 ADIIGDVNAA
+2324 V
-2334 VNGGFYSAV
+2334 
-2343 FGASNT
+2343 
-2349 AGEITGASNLS
+2349 
-2360 VNAAGNCGTGS
+2360 
-2371 GSDGKEYIGV
+2371 
-2381 LFGGGN
+2381 FGGGN
-2387 LADAQSDV
+2387 GEVTKADI
-2395 TLTVGCG
+2395 G
-2402 AGHIQEVYGGC
+2402 AGGTGLVVQAGIIDSLFGGSNKKGSIYGPVNTVLNHEKSSCTEQIGVFFAGSNEANIDGNLTTDIVCGVDTIGEIYGGC
-2413 NLANITGNVT
+2413 HLADIAGNVE
-2423 LNLYGGTY
+2423 LNISGGKFHY
-2431 TNVFGG
+2431 VFGG
-2437 SRGAL
+2437 SK
-2442 AGDDARFT
+2442 
-2450 NGKAAN
+2450 GKAGNNPADSAN
-2456 ITGNVTLNLYG
+2456 IGGTVTLNIYG
-2467 GTIDGEAFGGS
+2467 GQIDTAFGGS
-2478 NRNGN
+2478 NVNGN
-2483 ITGTIKVNMIDH
+2483 IGKEIIVNIEDTSSTCSL
-2495 KATDCGLV
+2495 KLKGV
-2503 VHNIYG
+2503 YG
-2509 ASNLADYT
+2509 
-2517 PTGTNVVSPQVNLIH
+2517 G
-2532 GKVTKKKDANNQ
+2532 GKDAAHT
-2544 PIDGTGHVFGGAK
+2544 PSV
-2557 GGTENNTIY
+2557 
-2566 PATVAASPRV
+2566 ATLASPRV
-2576 RMGYASEMDQEG
+2576 NIKNG
-2588 ITLVNTS
+2588 TVNGDVNGGGLGS
-2595 NKSQVEVEGNV
+2595 NAVVTAHPKVYIGDDNTGHTAIVKGNVFGGGEAAEVQGTTYVLMQNSNSQVDTIFGGGDEADVSGLATVRILGGTVLHDVYGGGALSKTGGTYVALRGGTITEDLYGGGHGKKAVGENAPVGADVDGDVTVYDSVGTVRNVYGCNNQYGSPTGTVNVYIYNTVTGNV
-2606 YGGGSLSPVTQ
+2606 YGGGNEADAKILTSNDATKSYVTFVTSSAYAQ
-2617 NTSVTMQRTEE
+2617 NV
-2628 TDSYTSVADGNIFGG
+2628 FGG
-2643 GKEAAVTGTATV
+2643 GHAAATGFSTV
-2655 AINGGAVGVDVYGG
+2655 IINGGTVAKGVYGG
-2669 GELATTGGTS
+2669 CESSGDVKFDAVVNLNGGQVGTSTNPADGVFGGGLGISTGVVNHVTVNYTNGTLYGDLYGGSSLGTVNTLNSNCTTAVNVVGGTID
-2679 VTFTKGTVTGTGA
+2679 

-2697 GGKGE
+2697 GGKGQ
-2702 STTQGGSANI
+2702 SGQSYGQVNGKIIVNIGRNNSKKISGVYTRDYQGSANI
-2712 EADVTGPVTV
+2712 SGS
-2722 YIEGGTVNNVFGCNY
+2722 IFGCN
-2737 INGAPTGNVTVNVTG
+2737 NAGGTPKDNVEVNVYAT
-2752 GTVNENIY
+2752 NQ
-2760 GGGNLANAKHAETT
+2760 
-2774 DNYITVSTVNV
+2774 S
-2785 SGGSALKVFGGGKS
+2785 SSQ
-2799 ASAGRCTVN
+2799 
-2808 VSGAAAIAK
+2808 
-2817 GVYGGC
+2817 
-2823 DNSGYVYYDAE
+2823 E
-2834 VNLTGGMV
+2834 VNDT
-2842 GADGTLANRADGVFG
+2842 AANVDDEHF
-2857 GGYGSATSVIGNV
+2857 
-2870 TVTFGDNPDTRKDTP
+2870 
-2885 ILYGDLYG
+2885 
-2893 GSAFG
+2893 
-2898 SVNTTQTTNT
+2898 
-2908 VVNAYNGTIVG
+2908 
-2919 NVYGGGKGDAGTGH
+2919 
-2933 GNWGNVYGVVTVN
+2933 
-2946 IGTGTLTNPTD
+2946 
-2957 ISSKVVADGLS
+2957 
-2968 GNVYIRMYDGGTK
+2968 
-2981 GGCIFGG
+2981 
-2988 NNIGG
+2988 
-2993 SPQDNVYVK
+2993 
-3002 IWKTYRASNEETGG
+3002 
-3016 ALYAIDQ
+3016 AIDQ

-3032 FPNNGK
+3032 YNPASGKSITTHIYGCNN
-3038 TVFTRIHG
+3038 TI
-3046 CDNTVRRVFG
+3046 RRVFG
-3056 GGNAADVPNVLLYVD
+3056 GSNAADATSVSLIID
-3071 GGRFD
+3071 GGRFGHV
-3076 YGWGG
+3076 YAG
-3081 GNGERGENYA
+3081 GNGETTQANITQSLYMGRHGGR
-3091 ADVYGSVTGYYSGT
+3091 YGSFTVQGNNLATVPANYTLVQNGDSCGVTNIGDYFCGNDN
-3105 WLHELTAGSN
+3105 GSN
-3115 ANGNVP
+3115 NNP
-3121 SSHLTEDPSKCG
+3121 INRTIHCG
-3133 AANVEDLYC
+3133 EFTKV
-3142 GSTSTIYVGSK
+3142 
-3153 TTTIACGSGTYKNIY
+3153 KN
-3168 GGSKFND
+3168 
-3175 YYGNIKIILNGS
+3175 L
-3187 KAENVYG
+3187 YG
-3194 GCNSASVKAFDA
+3194 GCNKGHQTGDITLTIEGGEIDNVFGGCKGTQT
-3206 SHTPSTDS
+3206 TPANVNGNITLT
-3214 IGKGGNVEI
+3214 IKGGTIKNV
-3223 VLRGGT
+3223 
-3229 FDNIYGGCN
+3229 FGGCN
-3238 ISGSVE
+3238 INGNVT
-3244 GKITIT
+3244 GTIT
-3250 VDSTTQAHD
+3250 VN
-3259 SCRLVIHN
+3259 VIDGEDGN
-3267 IYGGGRE
+3267 CPLILNNVYGGGRE
-3274 AAYTPSTA
+3274 AHYQPTTA
-3282 IVGTTLATPEVN
+3282 GLYPKVN
-3294 VLRGSVTKKA
+3294 IYHLKEGNSVK
-3304 VVVQG
+3304 
-3309 VTTYTGGNVYGGG
+3309 GNVYGGG
-3322 YGTTATVQA
+3322 WGSSAYVQT
-3331 NPVVNIGGQA
+3331 NPVVSIGDSNNTSNKVKVDGC
-3341 GYRAI
+3341 I
-3346 VRGSVYGG
+3346 YGG
-3354 GEDAPVNGSTSVNVL
+3354 GEEAEVRGNTTVNIKNASTTVD
-3369 QNKASNS
+3369 SN
-3376 YTLTGTVFGG
+3376 VFGG
-3386 GNNADV
+3386 GNLANV
-3392 TGNVNVVIG
+3392 TGNVDIVIG
-3401 DNNAGPTIN
+3401 NNNAGPIVN
-3410 GDIYGG
+3410 GDVYGG
-3416 GAFAHTG
+3416 GALAHTG
-3423 TSGHTDA
+3423 TSGNTDA
-3430 ATYYNNVSLYNGT
+3430 TTYHNNVSLYNGT
-3443 VNGNIYGGGL
+3443 VNGNVYGGGL

-3468 KVYGGTADTVFGC
+3468 KVYGGQADTVFGC
-3481 NNVNGAP
+3481 NNIAGAP
-3488 QSTVKV
+3488 QSTVNV
-3494 DVYGT
+3494 DIYGT
-3499 DQPTEGKAL
+3499 AANIGNAL

-3515 NQAAYTYVGA
+3515 NQADAS
-3525 TVVSPAVAVHNCTPK
+3525 VSPVVTIRNNNCSTK
-3540 IGVVYGGGNAAA
+3540 NIGVVYGGGNAAQ
-3552 VPATDVTIYGG
+3552 VPATNV
-3563 DITTVYGGG
+3563 TVYGGSIDTVFGGG
-3572 NGVKPDGT
+3572 NGKVKEAPVDGAST
-3580 LVGNEFTMVGG
+3580 
-3591 TNATGNTNVK
+3591 VK
-3601 IYGGNINNVFGGN
+3601 IHGGSIGQVFGGN
-3614 NVSGNILG
+3614 NVNGNIKDTI
-3622 SIEVSF
+3622 SVTIE
-3628 DAQGEGTSTACT
+3628 QKGEGNNPACT
-3640 MAVGNVYGG
+3640 MEVGNVYGG
-3649 GNLAHYNPTDKTI
+3649 GNLAVYAPSTTAASGKDKF
-3662 TSPLV
+3662 SPKV
-3667 TLTKGTVTG
+3667 SIISGNIVGTVY
-3676 NVFGGGKGSDQDIF
+3676 GGGKGIETSLT
-3690 AGRTVSNPKVE
+3690 AGMVKSNTLVDMRGGTVKHS
-3701 MNGAEM
+3701 
-3707 RVHGNIY
+3707 IY
-3714 GGGEMATVGAFQRD
+3714 GGGELASVGDINF
-3728 ENNHYAVTGAPTNGT
+3728 TNSTCKSGT
-3743 GKTTVVISNGTVGP
+3743 GLTKVLISGGVVGDINNARMPSTTDPEGDEFGY
-3757 TVLMMPDFHG
+3757 
-3767 HVFGGGKGITGDV
+3767 VFAGGKGVVDSATYEYANKLALVDSTYLEISGA
-3780 SINALIPNLNY
+3780 ALI
-3791 VKETDVTISGSAF
+3791 TA
-3804 VKGSVYG
+3804 SVYG
-3811 GSENG
+3811 GCENG
-3816 HVYGDT
+3816 MTLGNTH
-3822 YVKIHGG
+3822 VKISGG
-3829 QIGCGWDA
+3829 QIGTGYDAKNNTWDA
-3837 TKSANEKDLDAPYT
+3837 AYTKEQWAAAKNAVTSGNMGNYTNPFHECDHFPYGVNEGEKMVYK
-3851 DWAVESLYEC
+3851 V
-3861 NSWPFTSPYL
+3861 
-3871 PYDPYAADNDPD
+3871 YDIFAGDDGYN
-3883 ARPATSASDGH
+3883 PAEASKIASNGH
-3894 TFYGNVFG
+3894 SFYGNVFG
-3902 GGSGYFPYAAGQWL
+3902 GGSGYYPFWDDVNKKSVWRRTAG
-3916 RSAGAVYGNTRVEI
+3916 RVNGNTLVEI
-3930 TGGHILTSIYGGNEM
+3930 TDSAHILTSVYGGNEY
-3945 TDVGKYNYTTNGAT
+3945 TDVLGHS
-3959 LTGDGTCTVTMSG
+3959 TVKMSG
-3972 GTLGVPRT
+3972 GTLGVPRSLDS
-3980 EAQIAAHPVTCY
+3980 IINHPVTCY
-3992 LFGAGKGDPRKE
+3992 LFGAGMGDPRAE
-4004 FNTWT
+4004 FSTWT
-4009 NVGSATVT
+4009 TVDSVYVE
-4017 VSGGWIYGSVF
+4017 VSGGIIYGSIF

-4036 IGNAEVNISGNIPG
+4036 KGNVNVVVKD
-4050 SSYSADAASEAT
+4050 SAF
-4062 KIGTRGISYVDGNIF
+4062 IGTWGTSYVDGNVF

-4085 DVLTTGVVAGNVTVN
+4085 DVLTPGVVAGNITVD
-4100 ITGGAMLGSVYGGG
+4100 IQGGTMLGSIYGGG
-4114 RLASVGTHLVPTTHD
+4114 RLASVGTHLVDTND
-4129 DYGKIIDDDANATHG
+4129 SRYGKIQDGEKYGH
-4144 YITVNI
+4144 ITINI
-4150 SGGVIGNDQSYDVS
+4150 SGGTIGNNNEYIYVAPGTTIDASWRASHNLPLTEFDENNRVS
-4164 LDHSRGGNVF
+4164 HTKGGNVF
-4174 GGCMGRLTLLDGSY
+4174 GGCMGRIYELDGTTKNPIWSR
-4188 ILPRWH
+4188 LAVCKETR
-4194 DLGKAYQTNVNISGN
+4194 VNISGN
-4209 AKIKGNVYGGSELG
+4209 AIIKS
-4223 TVEQNATVKI
+4223 
-4233 FGSAVIGNIDEN
+4233 S
-4245 TSVYRHGNVY
+4245 VY
-4255 GGGYGNE
+4255 GGGE
-4262 ILTQTQLDDQAKRDS
+4262 IGTVNGSVSGQDVAGHTYVTVTGGTIGSPVMIGDS
-4277 VPLYAG
+4277 IAY
-4283 LTYDTTSVEIDGLAT
+4283 Y
-4298 VGGSVFGGGDMASVG
+4298 GGSIFGGGYGSEDLTIDNAVDSAGRVFGTTVVTLKGGTVRKNVFGGGDLATV
-4313 TPVITSG
+4313 
-4320 EFTGFSQ
+4320 TGS
-4327 NTGTTIVTVKG
+4327 TTVTVTG
-4338 GTVGPVNDA
+4338 GTVGPLDGTNL
-4347 HQNGHVYGGGR
+4347 NGNVYGA
-4358 GKSSDD
+4358 GKGKPSDN
-4364 YKKYSNVAST
+4364 YRQYCNVART
-4374 SVTISGGQVKGD
+4374 NVTIKGGEIKGD

-4392 DAHVLGNTVVNIN
+4392 DAHVIGHTSVLIDSA
-4405 TGANIGTNGTD
+4405 ANIGTDGLTNYD
-4416 NHNGNVFGGGRG
+4416 GNVFGGGRG
-4428 SGAGTDN
+4428 SGHYKIANDRSSFIIDT
-4435 NFVLNRT
+4435 T
-4442 CGRVGGNTKVTMDGG
+4442 CGRVGGNTRVTMNSG
-4457 AILGSIFGGGRMALV
+4457 AIQGSIFGGGRMALV
-4472 GIDVDGGL
+4472 GIAAGGKPDFFDGSL
-4480 GKYMDPED
+4480 YDSI
-4488 NVYLSSAHGK
+4488 NHGMA
-4498 TIIEVKGNASIGT
+4498 TIIVSGGRIGNPNGDALLESDFSI
-4511 TNSWE
+4511 
-4516 LLRSDYNVGDIFGS
+4516 GDIFGS
-4530 GKGDVDYY
+4530 GKGDGVD
-4538 NSVEAGRVMNTQIT
+4538 STDVLAGRVMNTQIT
-4552 ISGSPAIRGSVFG
+4552 LDGNARIYGSVFG

-4571 IGWWDVTG
+4571 IGWWGADGVFASRTGSSTVTVTNC
-4579 DKKGEFYANTGEST
+4579 DS
-4593 ISISG
+4593 
-4598 TPTIGTADEFNH
+4598 IGTKREFDSTYIADPDNWTD
-4610 YVKPEHN
+4610 V
-4617 DLNARTGNENPGER
+4617 NAGR
-4631 TIYNDEGKLI
+4631 LV
-4641 HTCTGNVI
+4641 HSCTGNVF
-4649 GGSQGDADTEPYEGT
+4649 GASQGDANEGFP
-4664 SVYKTHWASMGR
+4664 HWVSMAR
-4676 SKSSTITISG
+4676 SKTATVNING
-4686 GIIMGEVFGGAEQG
+4686 GNILGEVFGGAEHG
-4700 TLAGNTTVTI
+4700 TVKGDTRVNI
-4710 SGGTIGT
+4710 KGGTIIGT
-4717 VINAGETNEYNFGS
+4717 QIGTGSTAYYFGS
-4731 VYGGAYGSNDV
+4731 VYGGGYGSDDHT
-4742 SEPHND
+4742 PHTND
-4748 SSMRAVQIAGRVY
+4748 SSSVLAVRIAGYVY
-4761 GNTSVAVTNGTVKAN
+4761 GNTNVSMTDGTVKAN
-4776 VYGGGSYASVGNLTF
+4776 VYGGGSYASVGTLSFDTNAMASKCAA
-4791 GTTDNMPTA
+4791 GTGIA
-4800 CNGGGT
+4800 K
-4806 AVVSI
+4806 VSI

-4826 DVVELDQ
+4826 DAVKLDK
-4833 KLDDQAWTDSTSVT
+4833 KLDDQAWTDSTYVAISG
-4847 INTGAQVK
+4847 NAQVK
-4855 GNVFG
+4855 GNVYG
-4860 GGENGHVRGNTFVN
+4860 GGENGHVHGNTFVK
-4874 IKGGTIGIAA
+4874 ISGGTIGIAE
-4884 ADYNTNVSAT
+4884 ADYNTNISDAV
-4894 EFGQCGNVYGA
+4894 FGKRGNVYGA

-4951 ASIDKEHRDSTKTFA
+4951 ASIIATHNNTDNSFA
-4966 FSWPY
+4966 LSWPY
-4971 KYTHVDG
+4971 KYQHVDG

-5030 NYDSPSDN
+5030 NYNSPSDN
-5038 ITGDNVIVGSVY
+5038 ITGENVIVGSVY

-5055 GHVYDSTIVTLENG
+5055 GHVYDSTIVTLEKG

-5075 FGGGKGTDTYLT
+5075 FGGGKGTDTYLDT
-5087 RLKNPENEQWY
+5087 LYDATTEQKKNAPELV
-5098 DTYERSITA
+5098 RSLTA

-5114 YVTINGGTVKHSVY
+5114 HVTINGGTVKHSIY

-5138 GNYDGYGEKHANTDD
+5138 GNYKGYGEGTDVSQDD

-5173 VDDENNNGHVFG
+5173 ADDENNNGHVFG

-5203 SRDFFLAYSNKTTV
+5203 SRDFFLAYANKTTV
-5217 TIGEN
+5217 TIGKDTN
-5222 TTTTGPHVY
+5222 TSSNNPRVY

-5251 NSGEV
+5251 NSGAV

-5261 TNITKTSTDLNALTN
+5261 TNIVKGKSSAELGILTN

-5308 TRNTLVDINGGK
+5308 TRDTRVDINGGK

-5330 LASVGPPPTYTT
+5330 LASVGPPPSYTH
-5342 EISTCTVNINAA
+5342 EVSTCTVNINAA
-5354 VGASTAPISGK
+5354 VGASTAPISGT

-5383 GLQFAGFATCKNSV
+5383 GTQFAGFATCKNTV
-5397 VNINEGANVRNT
+5397 VNINKGANVRNT

-5436 YGGGKGSWQDTTLD
+5436 YGGGKGSWQDTTID
-5450 VNCRHCYDNDT
+5450 ANCKTCYDHDT

-5514 THGGVYGSNQY
+5514 SHGGVYGSNQY

-5549 FVGTAPTTPTYA
+5549 FIGTAPTTPTYA

-5580 QIYLNIYTCDNTIQD
+5580 QIYLNVYTCDNTIQD

-5618 HVFGGGN
+5618 RVFGGGN

-5656 GSVKNSIVTISHDST
+5656 GSVNNSIVTISHDST

-5725 GTIENVYGGSK
+5725 GTIDNVYGGSK

-5782 ITGKVMV
+5782 ITGKIMV

-5820 LNSPEV
+5820 LASPEV

-5843 SAKASINANPKV
+5843 SAKASANANPKV
-5855 TVGGDLSNT
+5855 TIGDGLNT
-5864 DKQAIVTGS
+5864 TKQAIVTGS

-6077 DKTGDCDWYVGHVFG
+6077 DKTGACDWYVGHVFG

-6107 KVGTV
+6107 KAGTV
-6112 TYNVFGGGNDITT
+6112 TYDVFGGGNDITT

-6200 NTRVDNDVYGGGNEG
+6200 NTRVDHDVYGGGNEG
-6215 QVKGGTD
+6215 KVKGGTD

>member
-43 VATAQVQVGGSVFG
+43 VATAQVQGVQVGGSVFG
-57 GGNLAKVGGNSS
+57 GGNLANVGGNSS

-77 TITNDVYGGGALAN
+77 KISKDVYGGGALAD
-91 VDGTAT
+91 VVGTAT

-103 TVSRN
+103 TVDSN

-114 GDADHAATVG
+114 GRKAKATIVNPSTDSAIAATVG
-124 DVVTVNI
+124 GVVTVNI

-206 AGKKAT
+206 ASKKAT
-212 VHIWTCDN
+212 VHIWTCLN

-699 NKAGVGVSD
+699 NKAGVGTSD

-744 GAIGTSDVTTNNV
+744 GTIGTSDVTTNNV

-770 GNVAVTINGNTDIW
+770 GNVSVIINGNTDIW
-784 GGVYGGSALGDVND
+784 GSVYGGSALGDVND

-920 NIGNIAANTI
+920 NIGNIAANKI

-952 VVDVLGGT
+952 VVDILGGT
-960 FGTQAAIN
+960 FGTKNSIDLK
-968 AEKFFNIFGGGYGD
+968 KFFNIFGGGYGD

-997 NGTPKLYGDLYG
+997 NENHSESPKLYGDLYG
-1009 GSALGSVNANASNT
+1009 GSALGSVNTDANNT

-1031 SFGQYSR
+1031 SFGQLYE
-1038 KDNSIEYRYGGSIY
+1038 KIDQIEYRYGGSIY
-1052 GGGLGEEGT
+1052 GGGLGEENGD
-1061 TSEAKAKG
+1061 SQKG
-1069 QVNGT
+1069 QVNGV

-1079 GAYTD
+1079 GAYTN
-1084 KKTPSTYTGNV
+1084 KKDPSTYTGNA
-1095 NLEHC
+1095 NLEYC
-1100 SVYGCNNTNG
+1100 SVYGCNNANG
-1110 SPQGD
+1110 SPKRD
-1115 VYVDVYSTYHETG
+1115 VYVDVYKTYHTSG
-1128 KNDYAS
+1128 NVFAADN
-1134 EDFAIENVYGGGN
+1134 FAIENVYGGGN
-1147 KANYQ
+1147 KADYL
-1152 PVTPDGGHSV
+1152 PVTPAGGHSV
-1162 SNGAKTHVFVHGC
+1162 SNGAKAHVFVHGC
-1175 ANTVK
+1175 DNTVK

-1206 FGGGNGLVTPANVGL
+1206 FGGGNGLVTPADIGA

-1233 TYQYEGC
+1233 NYQYEGC
-1240 NMQGNITGAKYN
+1240 NMQGNIHGDKYN
-1252 ILKNTTPT
+1252 ILKNTAPTPGNKT
-1260 TGYKSVT
+1260 PPT
-1267 DLGALGKL
+1267 DLGVLGKL

-1282 LNAIRPEGYF
+1282 LNAIRPADYF
-1292 YDCNMPL
+1292 YDCGMTL

-1307 GNEAEIYTGLDNT
+1307 GNEAEIYSGLDNT

-1347 KLTVEGGEIT
+1347 KLTVEGGEIG

-1366 EIKPAHIKKHPT
+1366 EVKPAHIKRYPT
-1378 DAQLQADK
+1378 QAEL
-1386 AKYDADPT
+1386 DADWAAHEADNSYTLKYP
-1394 NYKLEYSQAYR
+1394 QAL
-1405 AWRDTVSV
+1405 RDYLTANPDKRSTAGH
-1413 KPTPGSGGNIVLTVR
+1413 PQGGNIILTVR
-1428 GGTIKNIFGGID
+1428 GGTIGNIFGGID

-1448 IIINIESN
+1448 ITINIESN

-1485 SPVINIKNGVVGI
+1485 SPVINITNGVVGR
-1498 DSLYVAGEVHGCV
+1498 DDLYVEGKVHGCV
-1511 FGGGKGSN
+1511 FGGGYGSN
-1519 DYMDNG
+1519 AYIDNG
-1525 VVTSNPK
+1525 VVTCNPK

-1537 GIGQSVWVKGNIY
+1537 GSNQSVWVKGNIY
-1550 GGGYLASVGKFTR
+1550 GGGYLASVGLFSR
-1563 NDEDFPTACAPS
+1563 NDKKFPTSCAPS
-1575 TGKATVEILGGKVGP
+1575 TGKATVVIMGGTVGP
-1590 AILKMPDFRG
+1590 EKLEMPDFRG
-1600 HVFGGGKGIV
+1600 HVFGGGKGVV
-1610 NENPHTP
+1610 NDSTETP
-1617 TINFVNTTEV
+1617 NINFVNTTEV
-1627 IIGGNAFVKGSVYG
+1627 IIGGTAFVKGSVYG
-1641 GAENGHVLDSTYVR
+1641 GAENGHVLDNTYVK
-1655 IEGGQIG
+1655 IQGGQIG
-1662 CGWDASKTTD
+1662 AGYNYSTQKN
-1672 GERDLD
+1672 E
-1678 APYDGDDFFN
+1678 APYTTWNVDN
-1688 PSETAVTEGNVLHE
+1688 PLAE
-1702 CNSWPYT
+1702 CHHWPYT
-1709 TPYAPYD
+1709 APYAPYD
-1716 KFAKSNGRYGEDE
+1716 PFADNTGVYPGGASSNGGRPASG
-1729 SSQSARGGMPY
+1729 A
-1740 IVDENTGNVTST
+1740 
-1752 PSDGHT
+1752 SDGHT

-1764 GGGSGYFPYAP
+1764 GGGSGYFPYAE
-1775 GKWLWSAGAVYGNTR
+1775 GQWLWSAGAVYGNTR
-1790 VKITGGH
+1790 VEITGGH
-1797 ILTSVYGG
+1797 ILTNIYGG
-1805 NELTSVE
+1805 NELTNVGTYNTDGSCKAGTGVATV
-1812 GPRDDQGKMIRNAE
+1812 I
-1826 GKLTRGI
+1826 
-1833 SKVTMSGGTLGV
+1833 MSGGSLGV
-1845 PRTDAIAQAH
+1845 PRTEESITHH
-1855 PVTCYLFG
+1855 PVTGYLFG

-1868 QRQFFN
+1868 QRVNFN

-1879 DSTYVEVSGTAIIY
+1879 GSTQVTVSGGKIW

-1904 VNGNAKVKVSGGV
+1904 VIGNAEVTVSGNAE
-1917 IGSTGSSYVDGNV
+1917 IGTRGISYVDGNI

-1943 EGVVCGNTDVEISSG
+1943 AGVVCGNIEVNILGGTM
-1958 KILGSIYGG
+1958 LGSIFGG
-1967 GRLASVGTYLVN
+1967 GRLASVGTFLTP
-1979 PDDQNYTSQYG
+1979 PDDNNYG
-1990 NMQPDNGS
+1990 KMQSGDD
-1998 ESHGHI
+1998 HGCI
-2004 KIGISGDAVIGHNKT
+2004 TVNISGGTIGNDVANATH
-2019 SEQYGGYVFAGCMGR
+2019 GGKVFGGCMGR
-2034 LYKLD
+2034 LKMQD
-2039 GTTLNTNWDRLA
+2039 GNYNPLWTGLA
-2051 KAKTTEVTIS
+2051 HAKKSVVNITGGKI
-2061 GSATVK
+2061 K

-2073 GEFGFVN
+2073 GEFGFVDSLAV
-2080 ENTQVNIAGGTVNG
+2080 VNIGGGTVDSN
-2094 IVYGGGYGSDVE
+2094 VYGGGYGSLDSTAHQNLANKMNASNGMT
-2106 VAKVLAGRVYG
+2106 AKVLAGRVYNR
-2117 KTEVNI
+2117 TEVNI
-2123 TAGTVKGD
+2123 TGGSVANN

-2138 ASVGTANTPN
+2138 ASVGDENNT
-2148 TGNTT
+2148 TIGNTM
-2153 VNIGKNNND
+2153 VNIGAVSGSNYSGNA
-2162 TYEGTAI
+2162 T
-2169 IGGNIFGANNK
+2169 IGG
-2180 AGTPMGYTN
+2180 
-2189 VNIYST
+2189 
-2195 KHSDSDKVQPTASN
+2195 
-2209 FATPQAF
+2209 
-2216 YNYVSTAAAHATTAF
+2216 
-2231 ALQNVYGA
+2231 NVYGA
-2239 GNEADYTPM
+2239 NNIAGTPFGNTRVNIYGTARGGKKEVSYTAADREYAIAGVFGGGREADYAPKNDNKR
-2248 GGVSANVHIYGC
+2248 AYVHIYGC
-2260 QNTVRMVYG
+2260 ENTIKNFFGGGDAAAVYG
-2269 GGRAANAGVKG
+2269 AKD
-2280 GENTSAV
+2280 
-2287 PTTCNVTIDGGRIDT
+2287 TIDGGR
-2302 LFAGGDG
+2302 F
-2309 HLKYTSG
+2309 HF
-2316 EHTGEYRA
+2316 
-2324 ADIIGDVNAA
+2324 V
-2334 VNGGFYSAV
+2334 
-2343 FGASNT
+2343 
-2349 AGEITGASNLS
+2349 
-2360 VNAAGNCGTGS
+2360 
-2371 GSDGKEYIGV
+2371 
-2381 LFGGGN
+2381 FGGGN
-2387 LADAQSDV
+2387 GEEDPADI
-2395 TLTVGCG
+2395 G
-2402 AGHIQEVYGGC
+2402 AGGTGLVVQAGIIDSLFGGSNKQGSINGPVNTVLNHEKSSCTEQIGVFFAGSNEANIGGSLTTDIVCGVDTIGEIYGGC
-2413 NLANITGNVT
+2413 HLADIAGNVK
-2423 LNLYGGTY
+2423 LNISGGKFHY
-2431 TNVFGG
+2431 VFGG
-2437 SRGAL
+2437 SK
-2442 AGDDARFT
+2442 
-2450 NGKAAN
+2450 GKAGNNPADSAN
-2456 ITGNVTLNLYG
+2456 IGGTVTLNIYG
-2467 GTIDGEAFGGS
+2467 GQIDTAFGGS
-2478 NRNGN
+2478 NVNGN
-2483 ITGTIKVNMIDH
+2483 IGKEIIVNVEDTSSTCSLKLKGVYGGGKDAAHTPSVATLASPIVNIKHGTVSGDVNGGGLGTTAVVTANPKVYIGDNDDGHAATVRNVYGGGEAAEVQGTTYVLMQNSNSQVDTIFGGGDEADVSGLATVRILGGTVRYDVYGGGALSKTGGTYVALRGGTITEDLYGGGHGK
-2495 KATDCGLV
+2495 KAVGENAPVGADVDGDVTVYDSVGTV
-2503 VHNIYG
+2503 RNVYG
-2509 ASNLADYT
+2509 CNNQYGS
-2517 PTGTNVVSPQVNLIH
+2517 PTGTVNVYIYDA
-2532 GKVTKKKDANNQ
+2532 VT
-2544 PIDGTGHVFGGAK
+2544 
-2557 GGTENNTIY
+2557 
-2566 PATVAASPRV
+2566 
-2576 RMGYASEMDQEG
+2576 
-2588 ITLVNTS
+2588 
-2595 NKSQVEVEGNV
+2595 GNV
-2606 YGGGSLSPVTQ
+2606 YGGGNEADAKIL
-2617 NTSVTMQRTEE
+2617 TSNDATK
-2628 TDSYTSVADGNIFGG
+2628 SY
-2643 GKEAAVTGTATV
+2643 
-2655 AINGGAVGVDVYGG
+2655 
-2669 GELATTGGTS
+2669 
-2679 VTFTKGTVTGTGA
+2679 VTFVTSGA
-2692 GNIYG
+2692 YAQN
-2697 GGKGE
+2697 
-2702 STTQGGSANI
+2702 
-2712 EADVTGPVTV
+2712 
-2722 YIEGGTVNNVFGCNY
+2722 
-2737 INGAPTGNVTVNVTG
+2737 
-2752 GTVNENIY
+2752 
-2760 GGGNLANAKHAETT
+2760 
-2774 DNYITVSTVNV
+2774 
-2785 SGGSALKVFGGGKS
+2785 VFGGGH
-2799 ASAGRCTVN
+2799 
-2808 VSGAAAIAK
+2808 AAATGFSTVTINGGTVAK

-2823 DNSGYVYYDAE
+2823 ESSGDVKFDAV
-2834 VNLTGGMV
+2834 VNLNGGQV
-2842 GADGTLANRADGVFG
+2842 GTSTNRADGVFG
-2857 GGYGSATSVIGNV
+2857 GGLGISTGVVNHV
-2870 TVTFGDNPDTRKDTP
+2870 TVNYTNGT
-2885 ILYGDLYG
+2885 LYGDLYG
-2893 GSAFG
+2893 GSSLG
-2898 SVNTTQTTNT
+2898 TVNTTNSNCTTAVN
-2908 VVNAYNGTIVG
+2908 VVGGTIDG
-2919 NVYGGGKGDAGTGH
+2919 NIYGGGKGQSGQS
-2933 GNWGNVYGVVTVN
+2933 YGQVNGKIIVN
-2946 IGTGTLTNPTD
+2946 IGRNNSKKISGEYTRDYQGSANISGSIFGCNNAGGTPKDN
-2957 ISSKVVADGLS
+2957 VEV
-2968 GNVYIRMYDGGTK
+2968 NVYATNQSSSQEVNDTAA
-2981 GGCIFGG
+2981 
-2988 NNIGG
+2988 
-2993 SPQDNVYVK
+2993 NVDD
-3002 IWKTYRASNEETGG
+3002 EQF
-3016 ALYAIDQ
+3016 AIDQ

-3032 FPNNGK
+3032 YNPASGKSITTHIYGCNN
-3038 TVFTRIHG
+3038 TI
-3046 CDNTVRRVFG
+3046 RRVFG
-3056 GGNAADVPNVLLYVD
+3056 GSNAADATSVSLIID
-3071 GGRFD
+3071 GGRFGHV
-3076 YGWGG
+3076 YAG
-3081 GNGERGENYA
+3081 GNGETTQANITQSLYMGRHGGR
-3091 ADVYGSVTGYYSGT
+3091 YGSFTVQGNNLATVPANYTLVQNGDSCGVTNIGDYFCGNDN
-3105 WLHELTAGSN
+3105 GSN
-3115 ANGNVP
+3115 NNP
-3121 SSHLTEDPSKCG
+3121 INRTIRCG
-3133 AANVEDLYC
+3133 EFTKV
-3142 GSTSTIYVGSK
+3142 
-3153 TTTIACGSGTYKNIY
+3153 KN
-3168 GGSKFND
+3168 
-3175 YYGNIKIILNGS
+3175 L
-3187 KAENVYG
+3187 YG
-3194 GCNSASVKAFDA
+3194 GCNKGHQTGDITLTIEGGEIDNVFGGCKGTQT
-3206 SHTPSTDS
+3206 TPANVNGNITLT
-3214 IGKGGNVEI
+3214 IKGGTIKNV
-3223 VLRGGT
+3223 
-3229 FDNIYGGCN
+3229 FGGCN
-3238 ISGSVE
+3238 INGNVK
-3244 GKITIT
+3244 GTIT
-3250 VDSTTQAHD
+3250 VN
-3259 SCRLVIHN
+3259 VIDGEDGN
-3267 IYGGGRE
+3267 CPLILNNVYGGGRE
-3274 AAYTPSTA
+3274 AHYQPTTA
-3282 IVGTTLATPEVN
+3282 GLYPKVN
-3294 VLRGSVTKKA
+3294 IYHLKEGNSVK
-3304 VVVQG
+3304 
-3309 VTTYTGGNVYGGG
+3309 GNVYGGG
-3322 YGTTATVQA
+3322 WGSSAYVQT
-3331 NPVVNIGGQA
+3331 NPVVSIGDSNNTSNKVKVDGC
-3341 GYRAI
+3341 I
-3346 VRGSVYGG
+3346 YGG
-3354 GEDAPVNGSTSVNVL
+3354 GEEAEVRGNTTVNIKNASTTVN
-3369 QNKASNS
+3369 SN
-3376 YTLTGTVFGG
+3376 VFGG
-3386 GNNADV
+3386 GNLANV
-3392 TGNVNVVIG
+3392 TGNVDIVIG
-3401 DNNAGPTIN
+3401 NNNAGPIVN
-3410 GDIYGG
+3410 GDVYGG
-3416 GAFAHTG
+3416 GALAHTG
-3423 TSGHTDA
+3423 TSGNTDA
-3430 ATYYNNVSLYNGT
+3430 TTYHNNVSLYNGT
-3443 VNGNIYGGGL
+3443 VNGNVYGGGL

-3468 KVYGGTADTVFGC
+3468 KVYGGQADTVFGC
-3481 NNVNGAP
+3481 NNIAGAP
-3488 QSTVKV
+3488 QSTVNV
-3494 DVYGT
+3494 DIYGT
-3499 DQPTEGKAL
+3499 AANIRNAL

-3515 NQAAYTYVGA
+3515 NQADAS
-3525 TVVSPAVAVHNCTPK
+3525 VSPVVTIRNNNCSTK
-3540 IGVVYGGGNAAA
+3540 NIGVVYGGGNAAQVA
-3552 VPATDVTIYGG
+3552 ATSV
-3563 DITTVYGGG
+3563 TVYGGSIETVFGGG
-3572 NGVKPDGT
+3572 NGKVKEAPVAGAST
-3580 LVGNEFTMVGG
+3580 
-3591 TNATGNTNVK
+3591 VK
-3601 IYGGNINNVFGGN
+3601 IHGGSIGQVFGGN
-3614 NVSGNILG
+3614 NVNGNIKDAI
-3622 SIEVSF
+3622 SVTIE
-3628 DAQGEGTSTACT
+3628 QKGEGNNHACT
-3640 MAVGNVYGG
+3640 MEVGNVYGG
-3649 GNLAHYNPTDKTI
+3649 GNLAVYAPSTTTAYGEDKF
-3662 TSPLV
+3662 SPKV
-3667 TLTKGTVTG
+3667 SIISG
-3676 NVFGGGKGSDQDIF
+3676 NIVGSVYGGGKGIETSETSLT
-3690 AGRTVSNPKVE
+3690 AGMVRSNTLVDMQGGTVKHS
-3701 MNGAEM
+3701 
-3707 RVHGNIY
+3707 IY
-3714 GGGEMATVGAFQRD
+3714 GGGELASVGD
-3728 ENNHYAVTGAPTNGT
+3728 INSNYDGCKSGT
-3743 GKTTVVISNGTVGP
+3743 GLTKVLISGGVVGDINNARMPSTTDPEGDEFGY
-3757 TVLMMPDFHG
+3757 
-3767 HVFGGGKGITGDV
+3767 VFAGGKGVVDSATYEYANKLALVDSTYLEISD
-3780 SINALIPNLNY
+3780 SALI
-3791 VKETDVTISGSAF
+3791 TA
-3804 VKGSVYG
+3804 SVYG
-3811 GSENG
+3811 GCENG
-3816 HVYGDT
+3816 MVLRNTH
-3822 YVKIHGG
+3822 VKISGG
-3829 QIGCGWDA
+3829 QIGTGHYTTKEGNTVTHHWDA
-3837 TKSANEKDLDAPYT
+3837 AYSEEQWTAAKN
-3851 DWAVESLYEC
+3851 AVVNGTMGSYISSNPFHEC
-3861 NSWPFTSPYL
+3861 DHFPFGVIPTGGDKPEYNV
-3871 PYDPYAADNDPD
+3871 YDIYAGEEDYNPEG
-3883 ARPATSASDGH
+3883 ASEVASNGH
-3894 TFYGNVFG
+3894 SFYGNVFG
-3902 GGSGYFPYAAGQWL
+3902 GGSGYYPFWDATKKKSVWRRTAG
-3916 RSAGAVYGNTRVEI
+3916 RVNGNTLVEI
-3930 TGGHILTSIYGGNEM
+3930 TGGHILTGVYGGNEY
-3945 TDVGKYNYTTNGAT
+3945 TDVLGHS
-3959 LTGDGTCTVTMSG
+3959 TVKMSG
-3972 GTLGVPRT
+3972 GTLGVPRSLDS
-3980 EAQIAAHPVTCY
+3980 IAAHPVTCY
-3992 LFGAGKGDPRKE
+3992 LFGAGMGDPRAE

-4009 NVGSATVT
+4009 TVDSVYVE
-4017 VSGGWIYGSVF
+4017 VSGGIIYGSVF

-4036 IGNAEVNISGNIPG
+4036 KGNANVVVKDNAI
-4050 SSYSADAASEAT
+4050 
-4062 KIGTRGISYVDGNIF
+4062 IGTWGTSYVDGNVF

-4085 DVLTTGVVAGNVTVN
+4085 DVLTPGVVAGNVTVD
-4100 ITGGAMLGSVYGGG
+4100 IQGGTMLGSIYGGG
-4114 RLASVGTHLVPTTHD
+4114 RLASVGTHLVDTND
-4129 DYGKIIDDDANATHG
+4129 SRYGKIQDGEKYGH
-4144 YITVNI
+4144 ITINI
-4150 SGGVIGNDQSYDVS
+4150 SGGTIGNNNEYIYVAPGTTIDAGWRASHNLPLTEFDENNRVS
-4164 LDHSRGGNVF
+4164 HTKGGNVF
-4174 GGCMGRLTLLDGSY
+4174 GGCMGRIYELDGTTKNPIWSR
-4188 ILPRWH
+4188 LAVCKETR
-4194 DLGKAYQTNVNISGN
+4194 VNISGN
-4209 AKIKGNVYGGSELG
+4209 AIIKS
-4223 TVEQNATVKI
+4223 
-4233 FGSAVIGNIDEN
+4233 S
-4245 TSVYRHGNVY
+4245 VY
-4255 GGGYGNE
+4255 GGGEIGTVNGSVSGQDVAGHTYVTVTGGTIGSPVMIGDSIAYYCGSIFGGGYGSE
-4262 ILTQTQLDDQAKRDS
+4262 DLTIDNAVDS
-4277 VPLYAG
+4277 AG
-4283 LTYDTTSVEIDGLAT
+4283 RVFGTTVVTLKGGT
-4298 VGGSVFGGGDMASVG
+4298 VRKNVFGGGDLATV
-4313 TPVITSG
+4313 
-4320 EFTGFSQ
+4320 TGS
-4327 NTGTTIVTVKG
+4327 TTVTVTG
-4338 GTVGPVNDA
+4338 GTVGPLDGTNL
-4347 HQNGHVYGGGR
+4347 NGNVYGA
-4358 GKSSDD
+4358 GKGKPSDN
-4364 YKKYSNVAST
+4364 YRQYCNVERT
-4374 SVTISGGQVKGD
+4374 YVTIKGGEIKGD

-4392 DAHVLGNTVVNIN
+4392 DAHVIGHTSVLIDSA
-4405 TGANIGTNGTD
+4405 ANIGTYGLTNYD
-4416 NHNGNVFGGGRG
+4416 GNVFGGGRG
-4428 SGAGTDN
+4428 SGHYKTENVRSSFIIDT
-4435 NFVLNRT
+4435 T
-4442 CGRVGGNTKVTMDGG
+4442 CGRVGGNTSVTMKNG
-4457 AILGSIFGGGRMALV
+4457 AIKGSLFGGGRMALV
-4472 GIDVDGGL
+4472 GIETS
-4480 GKYMDPED
+4480 GKPDFLNG
-4488 NVYLSSAHGK
+4488 NVYDSINHGMA
-4498 TIIEVKGNASIGT
+4498 TINISGGHIGNPDGDALLASDFSI
-4511 TNSWE
+4511 
-4516 LLRSDYNVGDIFGS
+4516 GDIFGS
-4530 GKGDVDYY
+4530 GKGDGIDSTDVL
-4538 NSVEAGRVMNTQIT
+4538 AGRVMNTKIT
-4552 ISGSPAIRGSVFG
+4552 INGNARIYGSVFG

-4571 IGWWDVTG
+4571 IGWWETDGTFISKTG
-4579 DKKGEFYANTGEST
+4579 S
-4593 ISISG
+4593 SIITVNGCDS
-4598 TPTIGTADEFNH
+4598 IGTLREFDANYIAQH
-4610 YVKPEHN
+4610 GDWTTTNQIGRLVHS
-4617 DLNARTGNENPGER
+4617 
-4631 TIYNDEGKLI
+4631 
-4641 HTCTGNVI
+4641 CTGNVI
-4649 GGSQGDADTEPYEGT
+4649 GGSQGDAATSPYEGT
-4664 SVYKTHWASMGR
+4664 NEYKTHWVSMGR
-4676 SKSSTITISG
+4676 SRTATVTIG
-4686 GIIMGEVFGGAEQG
+4686 GGHILGEVFGGAEQG
-4700 TLAGNTTVTI
+4700 TVRGNTRVNI
-4710 SGGTIGT
+4710 NGGIIGT
-4717 VINAGETNEYNFGS
+4717 QIGSDENAYYFGS
-4731 VYGGAYGSNDV
+4731 VYGGGYGSNDV

-5114 YVTINGGTVKHSVY
+5114 HVTINGGTVKHSVY

-5543 ATDSAI
+5543 ATDSAT
-5549 FVGTAPTTPTYA
+5549 FVGTAPTTPTFA

-5575 PKDGK
+5575 PNDGK
-5580 QIYLNIYTCDNTIQD
+5580 QIYLNIYSCDNTIQD

-5618 HVFGGGN
+5618 RVFGGGN

-5634 GTSNLTITAGQI
+5634 GTSNLTVKAGLI
-5646 HQLFGGSNSQ
+5646 RQLFGGSNRQ
-5656 GSVKNSIVTISHDST
+5656 GSVRNSVVTISHDDNT
-5671 SCPEDIDEY
+5671 GCPEDIDEY

-5708 GSNKADITGNV
+5708 GSNKADIKGDV
-5719 TLNING
+5719 VLNIKG
-5725 GTIENVYGGSK
+5725 GHIDNVFGGSK
-5736 GETDPGESARQGL
+5736 GETDPGESASQGL
-5749 RDTAAANITG
+5749 RDTAAADIDG

-5782 ITGKVMV
+5782 ITGKIEV
-5789 NVDWSQSNCAGKQLD
+5789 NVDWKESPCDQQLD
-5804 TVFGASNLAA
+5804 TVFGGSNLAA
-5814 YSPSSS
+5814 YTPTTPGDY
-5820 LNSPEV
+5820 PEV
-5826 NLIHA
+5826 NIKNVN
-5831 TVKDVFGAGKGE
+5831 TSTIKDVFGGGLGQPAVVT
-5843 SAKASINANPKV
+5843 SNPKV
-5855 TVGGDLSNT
+5855 TIGVPT
-5864 DKQAIVTGS
+5864 DDSKQVTVTN
-5873 VFGGGDLADVG
+5873 VFGGGDLADVVG
-5884 GVTTVTVQ
+5884 TTTVLVQ
-5892 KKNSEVKY
+5892 KSNSRVTY
-5900 VYGGG
+5900 LYGGG

-5916 VTGGKV
+5916 VTAGTI
-5922 DYLFGGGKGDNNSG
+5922 DTLFGGGRGDNTSG
-5936 AKAKVDGNDTIAITG
+5936 NVKRAKVKGNDTVSISG
-5951 GRILKAFGGSNL
+5951 GRIFKAFAGSNL

-5970 VHLRVE
+5970 MHLRVD
-5976 KSTDSLFI
+5976 KSGSNALYI
-5984 GEVYGGGNYAAG
+5984 GEVYGGSNKAEGPAG
-5996 HAGTITI
+5996 IITI
-6003 GCTGNWSTAHNS
+6003 GCTGTL
-6015 HNDSTNRIGYELE
+6015 DTDTNGGKRHGYELE

-6034 GGANR
+6034 GGSNEAN
-6039 AAVTSDSIKLTI
+6039 VTNDIHLTVASGVVDSI
-6051 SSGIVDSVFGGN
+6051 FGGN
-6063 NQSGDISGKIQVNI
+6063 NKTGAINGKIHVTI
-6077 DKTGDCDWYVGHVFG
+6077 DSTAAATDACGRYVGYVFGGGNRAPYGDTTEVNVKGGTVTHHVFG
-6092 GGNHARYNDTTEVNI
+6092 GGNQAGVKGSHVKMEG
-6107 KVGTV
+6107 GTV
-6112 TYNVFGGGNDITT
+6112 KK
-6125 DDNTNTDVGAARS
+6125 DV
-6138 KVNMSGGIVKGDLY
+6138 Y
-6152 GGCNTK
+6152 GGCNAS
-6158 GTVAIDTKV
+6158 GTVTTSALV
-6167 TLTNGTVEGS
+6167 TLTGGNVKGS

-6184 PQTVVT
+6184 KSTQVGTQQQPNGKTV
-6190 GKATIDISGT
+6190 IDISG
-6200 NTRVDNDVYGGGNEG
+6200 NASIGSDVYGGGNEG
-6215 QVKGGTD
+6215 KVYGETE

>member
-1 MPRKCVAVSV
+1 
-11 YKHIL
+11 
-16 NMMHYY
+16 MMHYY

-43 VATAQVQVGGSVFG
+43 MATAQVKVGGSVFG

-114 GDADHAATVG
+114 GRKAKEAEGTEGQPGYEPAVSAIAATVG
-124 DVVTVNI
+124 GVVRVNI
-131 GSLKTQDNGFAT
+131 GHQAENGDYAG
-143 AVDGDATI
+143 AATI
-151 GGSVFGGNNANGTP
+151 DGSVFGCNNLNGSP
-165 LDNVFVN
+165 KNNVFVD
-172 IYQTKRETAQEA
+172 IWKTAHSNTNGVGSFESLEA
-184 SGTGFA
+184 FQSNVSHDKTAFA
-190 LSQVFGG
+190 L
-197 GNQASYQPA
+197 QA
-206 AGKKAT
+206 
-212 VHIWTCDN
+212 
-220 TVEYVYGGGNAADVG
+220 VYGGGNEATYMPAIDRENRDTIRTIQVHIHGCDNTVKMVYGGGCAADAGYIVDPNAT
-235 KVNGANDTTKAHTE
+235 KKDTIDIDVTVT
-249 VVIDGGRMAWVFGGG
+249 VDGGRIDTLFAGGDGHTKDDQGHYRAADIYGNAHAAIHGGYFTAAFAGSNTAGDIRGGKKSLLLDKTSGCSQEEFVISLFGG
-264 NGAST
+264 
-269 PTFTNPGANIF
+269 ANEA
-280 GNVTVNFHAG
+280 VTSGDVELTVGCG
-290 VIEHIF
+290 VGYIH
-296 GGSNEKGEITGSKTM
+296 
-311 NINND
+311 
-316 GPCLE
+316 
-321 NTHITELYGGS
+321 ELYGGS
-332 NKATVTGNVTLTM
+332 NKAEIINGNVTLNIRGGHF
-345 LCPASGEPAYKK
+345 AN
-357 IDYVFGGSREA
+357 VFGGSK
-368 DIINGSVILNI
+368 GVS
-379 QGGEYDYVF
+379 
-388 GGNNIDGEVQG
+388 GNPGIAANIDG

-405 FGGTINYA
+405 YGGTITN
-413 AFGGNKGGGSIDGN
+413 AFGGSDQNGN
-427 ITVNVT
+427 ITGKITVNVL
-433 DANNSC
+433 DYEQENCA
-439 PLKVKD
+439 LD
-445 VFGAGDQAIYTA
+445 VT
-457 PTGEGAREHNPI
+457 
-469 VNINNIRSGQTI
+469 
-481 TGNVYG
+481 NVYG
-487 GGNGNPADASQE
+487 GGN
-499 PGMVTG
+499 VTAYT
-505 HPMVV
+505 PT
-510 IGDVSEGHSSYL
+510 D
-522 ATIAG
+522 ATIISPVVNVVHIAQANG
-527 NVYGGGNAAKVA
+527 VKGSVYGGAKGETATVTANPKVNFGYASGITLPTDYPTVNRRAYVNGNVFGGGDAAPVVGNTLVLVQNANSRAAKVF
-539 GTTTVLMQQANST
+539 
-552 VGENVYG
+552 G
-559 GGNLAD
+559 GGNNIAGGKGVSGTATVNMNAGT
-565 VTGATD
+565 VTAGLYGGCNENGTVDSNIFVNITGGTVGTDDAATD
-571 VDINGGAVSGDVY
+571 DGVFGGGYGPGTSTKGKVNLAINGSGVNIYGDVY
-584 GGGALADVGGA
+584 GGSAKGHVNDAATDTTL
-595 SVSLTGGTITGDLYG
+595 VSLTSGTIHGDLYG
-610 GGLGRLTPTA
+610 GGLGDNSN
-620 IAAAVNGNVTV
+620 AA
-631 SVSGNG
+631 SVSGAVVVNVAG
-637 MVKNV
+637 GSVENV
-642 FGCNNLNGAPTGTV
+642 FGCNNANGAPQTSVEVHIKNGAAV
-656 TVGVTGGI
+656 SQ
-664 VNENVYGGGNEA
+664 NVYGGGNEA

-699 NKAGVGVSD
+699 NKAGVGTSD

-770 GNVAVTINGNTDIW
+770 GNVSVIINGNTDIW
-784 GGVYGGSALGDVND
+784 GSVYGGSALGDVND

-1031 SFGQYSR
+1031 SFGQYS
-1038 KDNSIEYRYGGSIY
+1038 KKENSIEYRYGGSIY

-1084 KKTPSTYTGNV
+1084 KKDPSTYTGNV

-1240 NMQGNITGAKYN
+1240 NMQGNITGTKYN

-1260 TGYKSVT
+1260 TGYDSET

-1292 YDCNMPL
+1292 YDCNTPL

-1366 EIKPAHIKKHPT
+1366 EIKPAHIKRYPT
-1378 DAQLQADK
+1378 QAEL
-1386 AKYDADPT
+1386 DADWAAHEADNSYTLKYP
-1394 NYKLEYSQAYR
+1394 QAL
-1405 AWRDTVSV
+1405 RDYLTANPDKRSTAGH
-1413 KPTPGSGGNIVLTVR
+1413 PQGGNIILTVR

-1641 GAENGHVLDSTYVR
+1641 GAENGHVLDSTYVK
-1655 IEGGQIG
+1655 IQGGQIG
-1662 CGWDASKTTD
+1662 AGYNYSTQKN
-1672 GERDLD
+1672 E
-1678 APYDGDDFFN
+1678 APYTTWNVDN
-1688 PSETAVTEGNVLHE
+1688 PLAE
-1702 CNSWPYT
+1702 CHHWPYT
-1709 TPYAPYD
+1709 APYAPYD
-1716 KFAKSNGRYGEDE
+1716 PFANNTGVYPGGASSNGGRPASG
-1729 SSQSARGGMPY
+1729 A
-1740 IVDENTGNVTST
+1740 
-1752 PSDGHT
+1752 SDGHT

-1764 GGGSGYFPYAP
+1764 GGGSGYFPYAE
-1775 GKWLWSAGAVYGNTR
+1775 GQWLWSAGAVYGNTR
-1790 VKITGGH
+1790 VEITGGH
-1797 ILTSVYGG
+1797 ILTNIYGG
-1805 NELTSVE
+1805 NELTNVGTYNTDGSCKAGTGVATV
-1812 GPRDDQGKMIRNAE
+1812 I
-1826 GKLTRGI
+1826 
-1833 SKVTMSGGTLGV
+1833 MSGGSLGV
-1845 PRTDAIAQAH
+1845 PRTEESITHH
-1855 PVTCYLFG
+1855 PVTGYLFG

-1868 QRQFFN
+1868 QRVNFN

-1879 DSTYVEVSGTAIIY
+1879 GSTQVTVSGGKIW

-1904 VNGNAKVKVSGGV
+1904 VIGNAEVTVSGDAE
-1917 IGSTGSSYVDGNV
+1917 IGTRGISYVDGNI

-1943 EGVVCGNTDVEISSG
+1943 AGVVCGNIEVNILGGTM
-1958 KILGSIYGG
+1958 LGSIFGG
-1967 GRLASVGTYLVN
+1967 GRLASVGTFLTP
-1979 PDDQNYTSQYG
+1979 PDDNNYG
-1990 NMQPDNGS
+1990 KMQSGDD
-1998 ESHGHI
+1998 HGFI
-2004 KIGISGDAVIGHNKT
+2004 TVNISGGTIGNDVANATH
-2019 SEQYGGYVFAGCMGR
+2019 GGKVFGGCMGR
-2034 LYKLD
+2034 LKMQD
-2039 GTTLNTNWDRLA
+2039 GDYNPLWTGLA
-2051 KAKTTEVTIS
+2051 HAKKSVVNITGGKI
-2061 GSATVK
+2061 K

-2073 GEFGFVN
+2073 GEFGFVDSLAV
-2080 ENTQVNIAGGTVNG
+2080 VNIGGGTVDSN
-2094 IVYGGGYGSDVE
+2094 VYGGGYGSLDSTAHQNLANKMNASNGMT
-2106 VAKVLAGRVYG
+2106 AKVLAGRVYNR
-2117 KTEVNI
+2117 TEVNI
-2123 TAGTVKGD
+2123 TGGSVANN

-2138 ASVGTANTPN
+2138 ASVGDENNT
-2148 TGNTT
+2148 TIGNTM
-2153 VNIGKNNND
+2153 VNIGAVIGSNYSGNA
-2162 TYEGTAI
+2162 T
-2169 IGGNIFGANNK
+2169 IGG
-2180 AGTPMGYTN
+2180 
-2189 VNIYST
+2189 
-2195 KHSDSDKVQPTASN
+2195 
-2209 FATPQAF
+2209 
-2216 YNYVSTAAAHATTAF
+2216 
-2231 ALQNVYGA
+2231 NVYGA
-2239 GNEADYTPM
+2239 NNIAGTPFGNTRVNIYGTARGGKKEVSYTAADREYAIAGVFGGGREADYAPKNDNKR
-2248 GGVSANVHIYGC
+2248 AYVHIYGC
-2260 QNTVRMVYG
+2260 ENTIKNFFGGGDAAAVYG
-2269 GGRAANAGVKG
+2269 AKD
-2280 GENTSAV
+2280 
-2287 PTTCNVTIDGGRIDT
+2287 TIDGGR
-2302 LFAGGDG
+2302 F
-2309 HLKYTSG
+2309 HF
-2316 EHTGEYRA
+2316 
-2324 ADIIGDVNAA
+2324 V
-2334 VNGGFYSAV
+2334 
-2343 FGASNT
+2343 
-2349 AGEITGASNLS
+2349 
-2360 VNAAGNCGTGS
+2360 
-2371 GSDGKEYIGV
+2371 
-2381 LFGGGN
+2381 FGGGN
-2387 LADAQSDV
+2387 GEEDPADI
-2395 TLTVGCG
+2395 G
-2402 AGHIQEVYGGC
+2402 AGGTGLVVQAGIIDSLFGGSNKQGSINGPVNTVLNHEKSSCTEQIGVFFAGSNEANIGGSLTTDIVCGVDTIGEIYGGC
-2413 NLANITGNVT
+2413 HLADIAGNVK
-2423 LNLYGGTY
+2423 LNISGGKFHY
-2431 TNVFGG
+2431 VFGG
-2437 SRGAL
+2437 SK
-2442 AGDDARFT
+2442 
-2450 NGKAAN
+2450 GKAGNNPADSAN
-2456 ITGNVTLNLYG
+2456 IGGTVTLNIYG
-2467 GTIDGEAFGGS
+2467 GQIDTAFGGS
-2478 NRNGN
+2478 NVNGN
-2483 ITGTIKVNMIDH
+2483 IGKEIIVNVEDTSNTCSLKLKGVYGGGKDAAHTPSVATLASPIVNIKHGTVSGDVNGGGLGTTAVVTANPKVYIGDNDDGHAATVRNVYGGGEAAEVQGTTYVQMQNSNSQVDTIFGGGDEADVSGLATVRILGGTVRHDVYGGGALSKTGGTYVALRGGTITEDLYGGGHGK
-2495 KATDCGLV
+2495 KAVGNDASTAVGADVEGNVTVYDSLGTV
-2503 VHNIYG
+2503 RNVYG
-2509 ASNLADYT
+2509 CNNQHGF
-2517 PTGTNVVSPQVNLIH
+2517 PTGTVNVYIYNT
-2532 GKVTKKKDANNQ
+2532 VT
-2544 PIDGTGHVFGGAK
+2544 
-2557 GGTENNTIY
+2557 
-2566 PATVAASPRV
+2566 
-2576 RMGYASEMDQEG
+2576 
-2588 ITLVNTS
+2588 
-2595 NKSQVEVEGNV
+2595 GNV
-2606 YGGGSLSPVTQ
+2606 YGGGNEADAKIL
-2617 NTSVTMQRTEE
+2617 TSDDATK
-2628 TDSYTSVADGNIFGG
+2628 SY
-2643 GKEAAVTGTATV
+2643 
-2655 AINGGAVGVDVYGG
+2655 
-2669 GELATTGGTS
+2669 
-2679 VTFTKGTVTGTGA
+2679 VTFVTSGA
-2692 GNIYG
+2692 YAQN
-2697 GGKGE
+2697 
-2702 STTQGGSANI
+2702 
-2712 EADVTGPVTV
+2712 
-2722 YIEGGTVNNVFGCNY
+2722 
-2737 INGAPTGNVTVNVTG
+2737 
-2752 GTVNENIY
+2752 
-2760 GGGNLANAKHAETT
+2760 
-2774 DNYITVSTVNV
+2774 
-2785 SGGSALKVFGGGKS
+2785 VFGGGH
-2799 ASAGRCTVN
+2799 
-2808 VSGAAAIAK
+2808 AAATGFSTVTINGGTVAK

-2823 DNSGYVYYDAE
+2823 ESSGDVKFDAV
-2834 VNLTGGMV
+2834 VNLNGGQV
-2842 GADGTLANRADGVFG
+2842 GTSTNRADGVFG
-2857 GGYGSATSVIGNV
+2857 GGLGISTGVVNHV
-2870 TVTFGDNPDTRKDTP
+2870 TVNYTNGT
-2885 ILYGDLYG
+2885 LYGDLYG
-2893 GSAFG
+2893 GSSLG
-2898 SVNTTQTTNT
+2898 TVNTTNSNCTTAVN
-2908 VVNAYNGTIVG
+2908 VVGGTIDG
-2919 NVYGGGKGDAGTGH
+2919 NIYGGGKGQSGQS
-2933 GNWGNVYGVVTVN
+2933 YGQVNGKIIVN
-2946 IGTGTLTNPTD
+2946 IGRNNSKKISGEYTRDYQGSANISGSIFGCNNAGGTPKDN
-2957 ISSKVVADGLS
+2957 VEV
-2968 GNVYIRMYDGGTK
+2968 NVYATNQSSSQEVNDTAA
-2981 GGCIFGG
+2981 
-2988 NNIGG
+2988 
-2993 SPQDNVYVK
+2993 NVDD
-3002 IWKTYRASNEETGG
+3002 EQF
-3016 ALYAIDQ
+3016 AIDQ

-3032 FPNNGK
+3032 YNPASGKSITTHIYGCNN
-3038 TVFTRIHG
+3038 TI
-3046 CDNTVRRVFG
+3046 RRVFG
-3056 GGNAADVPNVLLYVD
+3056 GSNAADATSVSLIID
-3071 GGRFD
+3071 GGRFGHV
-3076 YGWGG
+3076 YAG
-3081 GNGERGENYA
+3081 GNGETTQANITQSLYMGRHGGR
-3091 ADVYGSVTGYYSGT
+3091 YGSFTVQGNNLATVPANYTLVQNGDSCGVTNIGDYFCGNDN
-3105 WLHELTAGSN
+3105 GSN
-3115 ANGNVP
+3115 NNP
-3121 SSHLTEDPSKCG
+3121 INRTIHCG
-3133 AANVEDLYC
+3133 EFTKV
-3142 GSTSTIYVGSK
+3142 
-3153 TTTIACGSGTYKNIY
+3153 KN
-3168 GGSKFND
+3168 
-3175 YYGNIKIILNGS
+3175 L
-3187 KAENVYG
+3187 YG
-3194 GCNSASVKAFDA
+3194 GCNKGHQTGDITLTIEGGEIDNVFGGCKGTQT
-3206 SHTPSTDS
+3206 TPANVNGNITLT
-3214 IGKGGNVEI
+3214 IKGGTIKNV
-3223 VLRGGT
+3223 
-3229 FDNIYGGCN
+3229 FGGCN
-3238 ISGSVE
+3238 INGNVT
-3244 GKITIT
+3244 GTIT
-3250 VDSTTQAHD
+3250 VN
-3259 SCRLVIHN
+3259 VIDGEDGN
-3267 IYGGGRE
+3267 CPLILNNVYGGGRE
-3274 AAYTPSTA
+3274 AHYQPTTA
-3282 IVGTTLATPEVN
+3282 GLYPKVN
-3294 VLRGSVTKKA
+3294 IYHLKEGNSVK
-3304 VVVQG
+3304 
-3309 VTTYTGGNVYGGG
+3309 GNVYGGG
-3322 YGTTATVQA
+3322 WGSSAYVQT
-3331 NPVVNIGGQA
+3331 NPVVSIGDSNNTSNKVKVDGC
-3341 GYRAI
+3341 I
-3346 VRGSVYGG
+3346 YGG
-3354 GEDAPVNGSTSVNVL
+3354 GEEAEVRGNTTVNIKNASTTVD
-3369 QNKASNS
+3369 SN
-3376 YTLTGTVFGG
+3376 VFGG
-3386 GNNADV
+3386 GNLANV
-3392 TGNVNVVIG
+3392 TGNVDIVIG
-3401 DNNAGPTIN
+3401 NNNAGPIVN
-3410 GDIYGG
+3410 GDVYGG
-3416 GAFAHTG
+3416 GALAHTG
-3423 TSGHTDA
+3423 TSGNTDA
-3430 ATYYNNVSLYNGT
+3430 TTYHNNVSLYNGT
-3443 VNGNIYGGGL
+3443 VKGNVYGGGL

-3468 KVYGGTADTVFGC
+3468 KVYGGTADSVFGC
-3481 NNVNGAP
+3481 NNINGAP
-3488 QSTVKV
+3488 QSTVAV
-3494 DVYGT
+3494 DVYGCDT
-3499 DQPTEGKAL
+3499 LGT
-3508 KAVFGGG
+3508 VFGGG
-3515 NQAAYTYVGA
+3515 NLAAASLAPKVM
-3525 TVVSPAVAVHNCTPK
+3525 VHNCTPK

-3552 VPATDVTIYGG
+3552 VSATDVTIYGG
-3563 DITTVYGGG
+3563 TIDSVFGGG
-3572 NGVKPDGT
+3572 NGRVKEAPVNGT
-3580 LVGNEFTMVGG
+3580 STVKIHGG
-3591 TNATGNTNVK
+3591 TVK
-3601 IYGGNINNVFGGN
+3601 NVFGGN
-3614 NVSGNILG
+3614 NTSGNIADTIG
-3622 SIEVSF
+3622 VTI
-3628 DAQGEGTSTACT
+3628 DALAETGHSLCT
-3640 MAVGNVYGG
+3640 LAVGNVYGG
-3649 GNLAHYNPTDKTI
+3649 GNLAVYAPSTTAASGKDKF
-3662 TSPLV
+3662 SPKV
-3667 TLTKGTVTG
+3667 SIISGNIVGTVY
-3676 NVFGGGKGSDQDIF
+3676 GGGKGIETSLT
-3690 AGRTVSNPKVE
+3690 AGMVRSNTLVDMQGGTVKYS
-3701 MNGAEM
+3701 
-3707 RVHGNIY
+3707 IY
-3714 GGGEMATVGAFQRD
+3714 GGGELASVGD
-3728 ENNHYAVTGAPTNGT
+3728 INSNYDGCKSGT
-3743 GKTTVVISNGTVGP
+3743 GLTKVLISGGVVGDTTNAR
-3757 TVLMMPDFHG
+3757 MPSTTDPEGDEFG
-3767 HVFGGGKGITGDV
+3767 YVFAGGKGVVDSVTCGNANKLALVDSTYLEISD
-3780 SINALIPNLNY
+3780 SALI
-3791 VKETDVTISGSAF
+3791 TA
-3804 VKGSVYG
+3804 SVYG
-3811 GSENG
+3811 GCENG
-3816 HVYGDT
+3816 MVLRNTH
-3822 YVKIHGG
+3822 VKISGG
-3829 QIGCGWDA
+3829 QIGTGYDVKKNKWDA
-3837 TKSANEKDLDAPYT
+3837 AYTKEQWAAAKNAVTRGTMGSYANPFHECDHFPYGV
-3851 DWAVESLYEC
+3851 DEGGKMVYKV
-3861 NSWPFTSPYL
+3861 
-3871 PYDPYAADNDPD
+3871 YDIFAGKEGYNPAEAD
-3883 ARPATSASDGH
+3883 TIASNGH
-3894 TFYGNVFG
+3894 SFYGNVFG
-3902 GGSGYFPYAAGQWL
+3902 GGSGYYPFWDDVNKKSVWRRTAG
-3916 RSAGAVYGNTRVEI
+3916 RVNGNTLVEI
-3930 TGGHILTSIYGGNEM
+3930 TDSAHILTSVYGGNEY
-3945 TDVGKYNYTTNGAT
+3945 TDVLGHS
-3959 LTGDGTCTVTMSG
+3959 TVKMSG
-3972 GTLGVPRT
+3972 GTLGVPRSLDS
-3980 EAQIAAHPVTCY
+3980 IINHPVTCY
-3992 LFGAGKGDPRKE
+3992 LFGAGMGDPRAE

-4009 NVGSATVT
+4009 TVDSVYVE
-4017 VSGGWIYGSVF
+4017 VSGGIIYGSVF

-4036 IGNAEVNISGNIPG
+4036 KGNANVVVKD
-4050 SSYSADAASEAT
+4050 SAF
-4062 KIGTRGISYVDGNIF
+4062 IGTWGTSYVDGNVF

-4085 DVLTTGVVAGNVTVN
+4085 DVLTPGVVAGNVTVD
-4100 ITGGAMLGSVYGGG
+4100 IQGGTMLGSIYGGG
-4114 RLASVGTHLVPTTHD
+4114 RLASVGTHLVDTND
-4129 DYGKIIDDDANATHG
+4129 SRYGKIQDGEKYGH
-4144 YITVNI
+4144 ITVNI
-4150 SGGVIGNDQSYDVS
+4150 SGGTIGNNNEYIYVAPGTIIDASWRASHNLPLTEFDENNRVS
-4164 LDHSRGGNVF
+4164 HTKGGNVF
-4174 GGCMGRLTLLDGSY
+4174 GGCMGRIYELDGTTKNPIWSR
-4188 ILPRWH
+4188 LAVCKETR
-4194 DLGKAYQTNVNISGN
+4194 VNISGN
-4209 AKIKGNVYGGSELG
+4209 AIIKS
-4223 TVEQNATVKI
+4223 
-4233 FGSAVIGNIDEN
+4233 S
-4245 TSVYRHGNVY
+4245 VY
-4255 GGGYGNE
+4255 GGGEIGTVNGSVSGQDVAGHTYVTATGGTIGSPVMIGDSIAYYCGSIFGGGYGSE
-4262 ILTQTQLDDQAKRDS
+4262 DLTIDNAVDS
-4277 VPLYAG
+4277 AG
-4283 LTYDTTSVEIDGLAT
+4283 RVFGTTVVTLKGGT
-4298 VGGSVFGGGDMASVG
+4298 VRKNVFGGGDLATV
-4313 TPVITSG
+4313 
-4320 EFTGFSQ
+4320 TGS
-4327 NTGTTIVTVKG
+4327 TTVTVTG
-4338 GTVGPVNDA
+4338 GTVGPLDGTNL
-4347 HQNGHVYGGGR
+4347 NGNVYGA
-4358 GKSSDD
+4358 GKGKPSDN
-4364 YKKYSNVAST
+4364 YRQYCNVERT
-4374 SVTISGGQVKGD
+4374 YVTIKGGEIKGD

-4392 DAHVLGNTVVNIN
+4392 DAHVIGHTSVLIDSV
-4405 TGANIGTNGTD
+4405 ANIGTDGLTNYD
-4416 NHNGNVFGGGRG
+4416 GNVFGGGRG
-4428 SGAGTDN
+4428 SGHYKIANDRSSFIIDT
-4435 NFVLNRT
+4435 T
-4442 CGRVGGNTKVTMDGG
+4442 CGRVGGNTSVTMKNG
-4457 AILGSIFGGGRMALV
+4457 AIKGSLFGGGRMALV
-4472 GIDVDGGL
+4472 GIETS
-4480 GKYMDPED
+4480 GKPDFLNG
-4488 NVYLSSAHGK
+4488 NVYDSINHGMA
-4498 TIIEVKGNASIGT
+4498 TINISGGHIGNPDGDALLASDFSI
-4511 TNSWE
+4511 
-4516 LLRSDYNVGDIFGS
+4516 GDIFGS
-4530 GKGDVDYY
+4530 GKGDGIDSTDVL
-4538 NSVEAGRVMNTQIT
+4538 AGRVMNTKIT
-4552 ISGSPAIRGSVFG
+4552 INGNARIYGSVFG

-4571 IGWWDVTG
+4571 IGWWETDGTFISKTG
-4579 DKKGEFYANTGEST
+4579 SST
-4593 ISISG
+4593 ITVNGCDS
-4598 TPTIGTADEFNH
+4598 IGTLREFDANYIAQH
-4610 YVKPEHN
+4610 GDWTTTNQIGRLVHS
-4617 DLNARTGNENPGER
+4617 
-4631 TIYNDEGKLI
+4631 
-4641 HTCTGNVI
+4641 CTGNVI
-4649 GGSQGDADTEPYEGT
+4649 GGSQGDAATTPYEGT
-4664 SVYKTHWASMGR
+4664 TDKYKRHWVSMGR
-4676 SKSSTITISG
+4676 SRTATVTIG
-4686 GIIMGEVFGGAEQG
+4686 GGHILGEVFGGAEQG
-4700 TLAGNTTVTI
+4700 TVRGNTRVNI
-4710 SGGTIGT
+4710 NGGIIGT
-4717 VINAGETNEYNFGS
+4717 LIGTGSDAYYFGS
-4731 VYGGAYGSNDV
+4731 VYGGGYGSNDV

-4847 INTGAQVK
+4847 INMGAQVK

-5098 DTYERSITA
+5098 DTYERSLTA

-5114 YVTINGGTVKHSVY
+5114 HVTINGGTVKHSIY

-5383 GLQFAGFATCKNSV
+5383 SPDSTYGDKRIFKFENFATCKNSV

-5436 YGGGKGSWQDTTLD
+5436 YGGGKGSWQDTTID
-5450 VNCRHCYDNDT
+5450 ANCKTCYDYDT

-5543 ATDSAI
+5543 ATDSAT

-5618 HVFGGGN
+5618 RVFGGGN

-5656 GSVKNSIVTISHDST
+5656 GSVNNSIVTISHDST

-5725 GTIENVYGGSK
+5725 GTIDNVYGGSK

-5782 ITGKVMV
+5782 ITGKIMV

-5843 SAKASINANPKV
+5843 SAKASANANPKV
-5855 TVGGDLSNT
+5855 TIGGDLSNT

-5905 NADTVGGTQVF
+5905 NADTVGGAQVF
-5916 VTGGKV
+5916 VTSGKV

-6063 NQSGDISGKIQVNI
+6063 NQSGIISGKIQVNI
-6077 DKTGDCDWYVGHVFG
+6077 DKTGTCDWYVGHVFG

-6107 KVGTV
+6107 KAGTV
-6112 TYNVFGGGNDITT
+6112 TYDVFGGGNDITT

-6184 PQTVVT
+6184 VATQVQNGSTV
-6190 GKATIDISGT
+6190 DISGT
-6200 NTRVDNDVYGGGNEG
+6200 NTRVDHDVYGGGNEG

>member
-1 MPRKCVAVSV
+1 MAVSV
-11 YKHIL
+11 YKHIMS
-16 NMMHYY
+16 MMHYY

-43 VATAQVQVGGSVFG
+43 VATAQVQGVQVGGSVFG
-57 GGNLAKVGGNSS
+57 GGNLANVGGNSS

-77 TITNDVYGGGALAN
+77 KISKDVYGGGALAN

-124 DVVTVNI
+124 GVVTVNI

-197 GNQASYQPA
+197 GNQASYQPV

-212 VHIWTCDN
+212 VHIWTCLN

-487 GGNGNPADASQE
+487 GGNGNPDDASQE

-610 GGLGRLTPTA
+610 GGLGCLTPTA

-664 VNENVYGGGNEA
+664 VNKNVYGGGNEA

-784 GGVYGGSALGDVND
+784 GSVYGGSALGNVND

-1023 TTVNLLNG
+1023 TTVNLRNG
-1031 SFGQYSR
+1031 SFGQYS
-1038 KDNSIEYRYGGSIY
+1038 KKENSIEYRYGGSIY

-1061 TSEAKAKG
+1061 EAKAKG

-1084 KKTPSTYTGNV
+1084 KKDPSTYTGNV

-1260 TGYKSVT
+1260 PDWDSKTSLGVLGY
-1267 DLGALGKL
+1267 L

-1405 AWRDTVSV
+1405 TWRDTVSV

-1428 GGTIKNIFGGID
+1428 GGTIGNIYGGVD

-1448 IIINIESN
+1448 ITINIESN

-1485 SPVINIKNGVVGI
+1485 SPIVNIRNGVVGR
-1498 DSLYVAGEVHGCV
+1498 DDLYVAGEVHGCV

-1537 GIGQSVWVKGNIY
+1537 GNGQSVWVKGNIY
-1550 GGGYLASVGKFTR
+1550 GGGYLASVGEFTR

-1575 TGKATVEILGGKVGP
+1575 TGKATVEILGGIVGP
-1590 AILKMPDFRG
+1590 DTLKMPDFRG

-1627 IIGGNAFVKGSVYG
+1627 IIGGTAFVKGSVYG
-1641 GAENGHVLDSTYVR
+1641 GAENGHVLDSTYVK
-1655 IEGGQIG
+1655 IQGGQIG
-1662 CGWDASKTTD
+1662 AGYNYSTQKN
-1672 GERDLD
+1672 E
-1678 APYDGDDFFN
+1678 APYTTWNVDN
-1688 PSETAVTEGNVLHE
+1688 PLAE
-1702 CNSWPYT
+1702 CHHWPYT
-1709 TPYAPYD
+1709 APYAPYD
-1716 KFAKSNGRYGEDE
+1716 PFANNTGVYPGGASSNGGRPASG
-1729 SSQSARGGMPY
+1729 A
-1740 IVDENTGNVTST
+1740 
-1752 PSDGHT
+1752 SDGHT

-1764 GGGSGYFPYAP
+1764 GGGSGYFPYAE
-1775 GKWLWSAGAVYGNTR
+1775 GQWLWSAGAVYGNTR
-1790 VKITGGH
+1790 VEITGGH

-1805 NELTSVE
+1805 NELTNV
-1812 GPRDDQGKMIRNAE
+1812 DGKATVI
-1826 GKLTRGI
+1826 
-1833 SKVTMSGGTLGV
+1833 MSGGSLGV
-1845 PRTDAIAQAH
+1845 PRTEDSITKH

-1868 QRQFFN
+1868 QRINFN
-1874 KQTNV
+1874 EQTNV
-1879 DSTYVEVSGTAIIY
+1879 GSTQVTVSGGKIW

-1904 VNGNAKVKVSGGV
+1904 VIGNAEVTVSGDAE
-1917 IGSTGSSYVDGNV
+1917 IGTRGTSYVDGNI

-1943 EGVVCGNTDVEISSG
+1943 AGVVCGNIEVNILGGTM
-1958 KILGSIYGG
+1958 LGSIFGG
-1967 GRLASVGTYLVN
+1967 GRLASVGTFLTP
-1979 PDDQNYTSQYG
+1979 PDDYNYG
-1990 NMQPDNGS
+1990 KMQSGDD
-1998 ESHGHI
+1998 HGFI
-2004 KIGISGDAVIGHNKT
+2004 TVNISGGTIGNDVANATH
-2019 SEQYGGYVFAGCMGR
+2019 GGKVFGGCMGR
-2034 LYKLD
+2034 LKKQDDNYNPLWT
-2039 GTTLNTNWDRLA
+2039 GLA
-2051 KAKTTEVTIS
+2051 HAKKSVVNITGGKI
-2061 GSATVK
+2061 K

-2073 GEFGFVN
+2073 GEFGFVDSLAV
-2080 ENTQVNIAGGTVNG
+2080 VNIGGGTVDSN
-2094 IVYGGGYGSDVE
+2094 VYGGGYGSLDSTAHE
-2106 VAKVLAGRVYG
+2106 NLANSMNASNGMTAKVLAGRVYNR
-2117 KTEVNI
+2117 TEVNI
-2123 TAGTVKGD
+2123 TGGSVANN

-2138 ASVGTANTPN
+2138 ASVGDENNT
-2148 TGNTT
+2148 TIGNTM
-2153 VNIGKNNND
+2153 VNIGAVSGSNYSGNA
-2162 TYEGTAI
+2162 T
-2169 IGGNIFGANNK
+2169 IGG
-2180 AGTPMGYTN
+2180 
-2189 VNIYST
+2189 
-2195 KHSDSDKVQPTASN
+2195 
-2209 FATPQAF
+2209 
-2216 YNYVSTAAAHATTAF
+2216 
-2231 ALQNVYGA
+2231 NVYGA
-2239 GNEADYTPM
+2239 NNIAGTPFGNTRVNIYGTARTTKQEATCSGNDCEYAIAGVFGGGREADYAPKNDNKR
-2248 GGVSANVHIYGC
+2248 AYVHIYGC
-2260 QNTVRMVYG
+2260 ENTIKNFFGGGDAAAVYG
-2269 GGRAANAGVKG
+2269 AKD
-2280 GENTSAV
+2280 
-2287 PTTCNVTIDGGRIDT
+2287 TIDGGR
-2302 LFAGGDG
+2302 F
-2309 HLKYTSG
+2309 HF
-2316 EHTGEYRA
+2316 
-2324 ADIIGDVNAA
+2324 V
-2334 VNGGFYSAV
+2334 
-2343 FGASNT
+2343 
-2349 AGEITGASNLS
+2349 
-2360 VNAAGNCGTGS
+2360 
-2371 GSDGKEYIGV
+2371 
-2381 LFGGGN
+2381 FGGGN
-2387 LADAQSDV
+2387 GEVTKADI
-2395 TLTVGCG
+2395 G
-2402 AGHIQEVYGGC
+2402 AGGTGLVVQAGIIDSLFGGSNKKGSIYGPVNTVLNHEKSSCTEQIGVFFAGSNEANIDGNLTTDIVCGVDTIGEIYGGC
-2413 NLANITGNVT
+2413 HLADIAGNVE
-2423 LNLYGGTY
+2423 LNISGGKFHY
-2431 TNVFGG
+2431 VFGG
-2437 SRGAL
+2437 SK
-2442 AGDDARFT
+2442 
-2450 NGKAAN
+2450 GKAGNNPADSAN
-2456 ITGNVTLNLYG
+2456 IGGTVTLNIYG
-2467 GTIDGEAFGGS
+2467 GQIDTAFGGS
-2478 NRNGN
+2478 NVNGN
-2483 ITGTIKVNMIDH
+2483 IGKEIIVNIEDTSSTCSL
-2495 KATDCGLV
+2495 KLKGV
-2503 VHNIYG
+2503 YG
-2509 ASNLADYT
+2509 
-2517 PTGTNVVSPQVNLIH
+2517 G
-2532 GKVTKKKDANNQ
+2532 GKDAAHT
-2544 PIDGTGHVFGGAK
+2544 PSV
-2557 GGTENNTIY
+2557 
-2566 PATVAASPRV
+2566 ATLASPRV
-2576 RMGYASEMDQEG
+2576 NIKNG
-2588 ITLVNTS
+2588 TVNGDVNGGGLGS
-2595 NKSQVEVEGNV
+2595 NAVVTAHPKVYIGDDNTGHTAIVKGNVFGGGEAAEVQGTTYVLMQNSNSQVDTIFGGGDEADVSGLATVRILGGTVRHDVYGGGALSKTGGTYVALRGGTITEDLYGGGHGKKAVGENAPVGADVDGDVTIYDSVGTVRNVYGCNNQYGSPTGTVNVYIYNTVTGNV
-2606 YGGGSLSPVTQ
+2606 YGGGNEADAKIL
-2617 NTSVTMQRTEE
+2617 TSNDATK
-2628 TDSYTSVADGNIFGG
+2628 SY
-2643 GKEAAVTGTATV
+2643 
-2655 AINGGAVGVDVYGG
+2655 
-2669 GELATTGGTS
+2669 
-2679 VTFTKGTVTGTGA
+2679 VTFVT
-2692 GNIYG
+2692 
-2697 GGKGE
+2697 
-2702 STTQGGSANI
+2702 SSAYAQN
-2712 EADVTGPVTV
+2712 
-2722 YIEGGTVNNVFGCNY
+2722 
-2737 INGAPTGNVTVNVTG
+2737 
-2752 GTVNENIY
+2752 
-2760 GGGNLANAKHAETT
+2760 
-2774 DNYITVSTVNV
+2774 
-2785 SGGSALKVFGGGKS
+2785 VFGGGH
-2799 ASAGRCTVN
+2799 
-2808 VSGAAAIAK
+2808 AAATGFSTVIINGGTVAK

-2823 DNSGYVYYDAE
+2823 ESSGDVKFDAV
-2834 VNLTGGMV
+2834 VNLNGGQV
-2842 GADGTLANRADGVFG
+2842 GTSTNRADGVFG
-2857 GGYGSATSVIGNV
+2857 GGLGISTGVVNHV
-2870 TVTFGDNPDTRKDTP
+2870 TVNYTNGT
-2885 ILYGDLYG
+2885 LYGDLYG
-2893 GSAFG
+2893 GSSLG
-2898 SVNTTQTTNT
+2898 TVNTLNSNCTTAVN
-2908 VVNAYNGTIVG
+2908 VVGGTIDG
-2919 NVYGGGKGDAGTGH
+2919 NIYGGGKGQSGQS
-2933 GNWGNVYGVVTVN
+2933 YGQVNGKIIVN
-2946 IGTGTLTNPTD
+2946 IGRNNSKKISDVYTRDYQGSANISGSIFGCNNAGGTPKDN
-2957 ISSKVVADGLS
+2957 VEV
-2968 GNVYIRMYDGGTK
+2968 NVYATNQSSSQEVNDTAANVDDEQ
-2981 GGCIFGG
+2981 FA
-2988 NNIGG
+2988 IG
-2993 SPQDNVYVK
+2993 
-3002 IWKTYRASNEETGG
+3002 
-3016 ALYAIDQ
+3016 Q

-3032 FPNNGK
+3032 YNPASGKSITTHIYGCNN
-3038 TVFTRIHG
+3038 TI
-3046 CDNTVRRVFG
+3046 RRVFG
-3056 GGNAADVPNVLLYVD
+3056 GSNAAHATSVSLIID
-3071 GGRFD
+3071 GGRFGHV
-3076 YGWGG
+3076 YAG
-3081 GNGERGENYA
+3081 GNGETTQANITQSLYMGRHGGR
-3091 ADVYGSVTGYYSGT
+3091 YGSFTVQGNNLATVPANYTLVQNGDSCGVTNIGDYFCGNDN
-3105 WLHELTAGSN
+3105 GSN
-3115 ANGNVP
+3115 NNP
-3121 SSHLTEDPSKCG
+3121 INRTIHCG
-3133 AANVEDLYC
+3133 EFTKV
-3142 GSTSTIYVGSK
+3142 
-3153 TTTIACGSGTYKNIY
+3153 KN
-3168 GGSKFND
+3168 
-3175 YYGNIKIILNGS
+3175 L
-3187 KAENVYG
+3187 YG
-3194 GCNSASVKAFDA
+3194 GCNKGHQTGDITLTIEGGEIDNVFGGCKGTQT
-3206 SHTPSTDS
+3206 TPANVNGNITLT
-3214 IGKGGNVEI
+3214 IKGGTIKNV
-3223 VLRGGT
+3223 
-3229 FDNIYGGCN
+3229 FGGCN
-3238 ISGSVE
+3238 INGNVT
-3244 GKITIT
+3244 GTIT
-3250 VDSTTQAHD
+3250 VN
-3259 SCRLVIHN
+3259 VIDGEDGN
-3267 IYGGGRE
+3267 CPLILNNVYGGGRE
-3274 AAYTPSTA
+3274 AHYQPTTA
-3282 IVGTTLATPEVN
+3282 GLYPKVN
-3294 VLRGSVTKKA
+3294 IYHLKEGNSVK
-3304 VVVQG
+3304 
-3309 VTTYTGGNVYGGG
+3309 GNVYGGG
-3322 YGTTATVQA
+3322 WGSSAYVQT
-3331 NPVVNIGGQA
+3331 NPVVSIGDSNNTSNKVKVDGC
-3341 GYRAI
+3341 I
-3346 VRGSVYGG
+3346 YGG
-3354 GEDAPVNGSTSVNVL
+3354 GEEAEVRGNTTVNIKNASTTVD
-3369 QNKASNS
+3369 SN
-3376 YTLTGTVFGG
+3376 VFGG
-3386 GNNADV
+3386 GNLANV
-3392 TGNVNVVIG
+3392 TGNVDIVIG
-3401 DNNAGPTIN
+3401 NNNAGPIVN
-3410 GDIYGG
+3410 GDVYGG
-3416 GAFAHTG
+3416 GALAHTG
-3423 TSGHTDA
+3423 TSGNTDA
-3430 ATYYNNVSLYNGT
+3430 TTYHNNVSLYNGT
-3443 VNGNIYGGGL
+3443 VNGNVYGGGL

-3468 KVYGGTADTVFGC
+3468 KVYGGQADTVFGC
-3481 NNVNGAP
+3481 NNIAGAP
-3488 QSTVKV
+3488 QSTVNV
-3494 DVYGT
+3494 DIYGT
-3499 DQPTEGKAL
+3499 AANIGNAL

-3515 NQAAYTYVGA
+3515 NQADAS
-3525 TVVSPAVAVHNCTPK
+3525 VSPVVTIRNNNCSTK
-3540 IGVVYGGGNAAA
+3540 NIGVVYGGGNAAQ
-3552 VPATDVTIYGG
+3552 VPATNV
-3563 DITTVYGGG
+3563 TVYGGSIDTVFGGG
-3572 NGVKPDGT
+3572 NGKVKEAPVDGAST
-3580 LVGNEFTMVGG
+3580 
-3591 TNATGNTNVK
+3591 VK
-3601 IYGGNINNVFGGN
+3601 IHGGSIGQVFGGN
-3614 NVSGNILG
+3614 NVNGNIKDTI
-3622 SIEVSF
+3622 SVTIE
-3628 DAQGEGTSTACT
+3628 QKGEGNNPACT
-3640 MAVGNVYGG
+3640 MEVGNVYGG
-3649 GNLAHYNPTDKTI
+3649 GNLAVYAPSTTAASGKDKF
-3662 TSPLV
+3662 SPKV
-3667 TLTKGTVTG
+3667 SIISGNIVGTVY
-3676 NVFGGGKGSDQDIF
+3676 GGGKGIETSLT
-3690 AGRTVSNPKVE
+3690 AGMVKSNTLVDMRGGTVKHS
-3701 MNGAEM
+3701 
-3707 RVHGNIY
+3707 IY
-3714 GGGEMATVGAFQRD
+3714 GGGELASVGDINF
-3728 ENNHYAVTGAPTNGT
+3728 TNSTCKSGT
-3743 GKTTVVISNGTVGP
+3743 GLTKVLISGGVVGDINNARMPSTTDPEGDEFGY
-3757 TVLMMPDFHG
+3757 
-3767 HVFGGGKGITGDV
+3767 VFAGGKGVVDSATYEYANKLALVDSTYLEISGA
-3780 SINALIPNLNY
+3780 ALI
-3791 VKETDVTISGSAF
+3791 TA
-3804 VKGSVYG
+3804 SVYG
-3811 GSENG
+3811 GCENG
-3816 HVYGDT
+3816 MTLGNTH
-3822 YVKIHGG
+3822 VKISGG
-3829 QIGCGWDA
+3829 QIGTGYDAKNNTWDA
-3837 TKSANEKDLDAPYT
+3837 AYTKEQWAAAKNAVTSGNMGNYTNPFHECDHFPYGVNEGEKMVYK
-3851 DWAVESLYEC
+3851 V
-3861 NSWPFTSPYL
+3861 
-3871 PYDPYAADNDPD
+3871 YDIFAGDDGYN
-3883 ARPATSASDGH
+3883 PAEASKIASNGH
-3894 TFYGNVFG
+3894 SFYGNVFG
-3902 GGSGYFPYAAGQWL
+3902 GGSGYYPFWDDVNKKSVWRRTAG
-3916 RSAGAVYGNTRVEI
+3916 RVNGNTLVEI
-3930 TGGHILTSIYGGNEM
+3930 TDSAHILTSVYGGNEY
-3945 TDVGKYNYTTNGAT
+3945 TDVLGHS
-3959 LTGDGTCTVTMSG
+3959 TVKMSG
-3972 GTLGVPRT
+3972 GTLGVPRSLDS
-3980 EAQIAAHPVTCY
+3980 IINHPVTCY
-3992 LFGAGKGDPRKE
+3992 LFGAGMGDPRAE
-4004 FNTWT
+4004 FSTWT
-4009 NVGSATVT
+4009 TVDSVYVE
-4017 VSGGWIYGSVF
+4017 VSGGIIYGSIF

-4036 IGNAEVNISGNIPG
+4036 KGNVNVVVKD
-4050 SSYSADAASEAT
+4050 SAF
-4062 KIGTRGISYVDGNIF
+4062 IGTWGTSYVDGNVF

-4085 DVLTTGVVAGNVTVN
+4085 DVLTPGVVAGNITVD
-4100 ITGGAMLGSVYGGG
+4100 IQGGTMLGSIYGGG
-4114 RLASVGTHLVPTTHD
+4114 RLASVGTHLVDTND
-4129 DYGKIIDDDANATHG
+4129 SRYGKIQDGEKYGH
-4144 YITVNI
+4144 ITINI
-4150 SGGVIGNDQSYDVS
+4150 SGGTIGNNNEYIYVAPGTTIDASWRASHNLPLTEFDENNRVS
-4164 LDHSRGGNVF
+4164 HTKGGNVF
-4174 GGCMGRLTLLDGSY
+4174 GGCMGRIYELDGTTKNPIWSR
-4188 ILPRWH
+4188 LAVCKETR
-4194 DLGKAYQTNVNISGN
+4194 VNISGN
-4209 AKIKGNVYGGSELG
+4209 AIIKS
-4223 TVEQNATVKI
+4223 
-4233 FGSAVIGNIDEN
+4233 S
-4245 TSVYRHGNVY
+4245 VY
-4255 GGGYGNE
+4255 GGGEIGTVNGSVSGQDVAGHTYVTVTGDTIGSPVMIGDSIAYYCGSIFGGGYGSE
-4262 ILTQTQLDDQAKRDS
+4262 DLTIDNAVDS
-4277 VPLYAG
+4277 AG
-4283 LTYDTTSVEIDGLAT
+4283 RVFGTTVVTLKGGT
-4298 VGGSVFGGGDMASVG
+4298 VRKNVFGGGDLATV
-4313 TPVITSG
+4313 
-4320 EFTGFSQ
+4320 TGS
-4327 NTGTTIVTVKG
+4327 TTVTVTG
-4338 GTVGPVNDA
+4338 GTVGPLDGTNL
-4347 HQNGHVYGGGR
+4347 NGNVYGA
-4358 GKSSDD
+4358 GKGKPSDN
-4364 YKKYSNVAST
+4364 YRQYCNVERT
-4374 SVTISGGQVKGD
+4374 YVTIKGGEIKGD

-4392 DAHVLGNTVVNIN
+4392 DAHVIGHTSVLIDSV
-4405 TGANIGTNGTD
+4405 ANIGTDGLTNYD
-4416 NHNGNVFGGGRG
+4416 GNVFGGGRG
-4428 SGAGTDN
+4428 SGHYKIANDRSS
-4435 NFVLNRT
+4435 FIIDAT
-4442 CGRVGGNTKVTMDGG
+4442 CGRVGGNTSVTMKNG
-4457 AILGSIFGGGRMALV
+4457 AIKGSLFGGGRMALV
-4472 GIDVDGGL
+4472 GIETS
-4480 GKYMDPED
+4480 GKPDFLNG
-4488 NVYLSSAHGK
+4488 NVYDSINHGMA
-4498 TIIEVKGNASIGT
+4498 TINISGGHIGNPDGDALLASDFSI
-4511 TNSWE
+4511 
-4516 LLRSDYNVGDIFGS
+4516 GDIFGS
-4530 GKGDVDYY
+4530 GKGDGIDSTDVL
-4538 NSVEAGRVMNTQIT
+4538 AGRVMNTKIT
-4552 ISGSPAIRGSVFG
+4552 INGNARIYGSVFG

-4571 IGWWDVTG
+4571 IGWWETDGTFISKTG
-4579 DKKGEFYANTGEST
+4579 SST
-4593 ISISG
+4593 ITVNGCDS
-4598 TPTIGTADEFNH
+4598 IGTLREFDANYIAQH
-4610 YVKPEHN
+4610 GDWTTTNQIGRLVHS
-4617 DLNARTGNENPGER
+4617 
-4631 TIYNDEGKLI
+4631 
-4641 HTCTGNVI
+4641 CTGNVI
-4649 GGSQGDADTEPYEGT
+4649 GGSQGDAATTPYEGT
-4664 SVYKTHWASMGR
+4664 TDKYKRHWVSMGR
-4676 SKSSTITISG
+4676 SRTATVTIG
-4686 GIIMGEVFGGAEQG
+4686 GGHILGEVFGGAEQG
-4700 TLAGNTTVTI
+4700 TVRGNTRVNI
-4710 SGGTIGT
+4710 NGGIIGT
-4717 VINAGETNEYNFGS
+4717 LIGTGSDAYYFGS
-4731 VYGGAYGSNDV
+4731 VYGGGYGSNDV

-4761 GNTSVAVTNGTVKAN
+4761 GNTSVAVTNGTVKAS

-5114 YVTINGGTVKHSVY
+5114 HVTINGGTVKHSVY

-5330 LASVGPPPTYTT
+5330 LASVGPPSGVNG
-5342 EISTCTVNINAA
+5342 ESVCTVNINAA

-5383 GLQFAGFATCKNSV
+5383 SPDSTYGDKRIFKFENFATCKNSV

-5436 YGGGKGSWQDTTLD
+5436 YGGGKGSWQDTTID
-5450 VNCRHCYDNDT
+5450 ANCKTCYDYDT

-5543 ATDSAI
+5543 ATDSAT

-5618 HVFGGGN
+5618 RVFGGGN

-5656 GSVKNSIVTISHDST
+5656 GSVNNSIVTISHDST

-5725 GTIENVYGGSK
+5725 GTIDNVYGGSK

-5782 ITGKVMV
+5782 ITGKIMV

-5843 SAKASINANPKV
+5843 SAKASANANPKV
-5855 TVGGDLSNT
+5855 TIGGDLSNT

-5916 VTGGKV
+5916 VTSGKV

-5951 GRILKAFGGSNL
+5951 GRILKAFSGSNL

-6051 SSGIVDSVFGGN
+6051 SSGIVDCVFGGN

-6077 DKTGDCDWYVGHVFG
+6077 DKTGACDWYVGHVFG

-6107 KVGTV
+6107 KAGTV
-6112 TYNVFGGGNDITT
+6112 TYDVFGGGNDITT
-6125 DDNTNTDVGAARS
+6125 DDNTNTDVSAARS

-6200 NTRVDNDVYGGGNEG
+6200 NTRVDHDVYGGGNEG

>member
-16 NMMHYY
+16 SMMHYY

-57 GGNLAKVGGNSS
+57 GGNLANVGGNSS

-77 TITNDVYGGGALAN
+77 TITEDVYGGGALAN

-744 GAIGTSDVTTNNV
+744 GTIGTSDVTTNNV

-997 NGTPKLYGDLYG
+997 NGIPKLYGDLYG

-1079 GAYTD
+1079 GAYTN
-1084 KKTPSTYTGNV
+1084 KKDPATYTGNV

-1260 TGYKSVT
+1260 TGYDSET
-1267 DLGALGKL
+1267 DLGALGTL

-1641 GAENGHVLDSTYVR
+1641 GAENGHVLDSTYVK
-1655 IEGGQIG
+1655 IQGGQIG
-1662 CGWDASKTTD
+1662 AGYNYSTQKN
-1672 GERDLD
+1672 E
-1678 APYDGDDFFN
+1678 APYTTWNVDN
-1688 PSETAVTEGNVLHE
+1688 PLAE
-1702 CNSWPYT
+1702 CHHWPYT
-1709 TPYAPYD
+1709 APYAPYD
-1716 KFAKSNGRYGEDE
+1716 PFANNTGVYPGGASSNGGRPASG
-1729 SSQSARGGMPY
+1729 A
-1740 IVDENTGNVTST
+1740 
-1752 PSDGHT
+1752 SDGHT

-1764 GGGSGYFPYAP
+1764 GGGSGYFPYAE
-1775 GKWLWSAGAVYGNTR
+1775 GQWLWSAGAVYGNTR
-1790 VKITGGH
+1790 VEITGGH

-1805 NELTSVE
+1805 NELTNV
-1812 GPRDDQGKMIRNAE
+1812 DGKATVI
-1826 GKLTRGI
+1826 
-1833 SKVTMSGGTLGV
+1833 MSGGSLGV
-1845 PRTDAIAQAH
+1845 PRTEDSITKH

-1868 QRQFFN
+1868 QRINFDE
-1874 KQTNV
+1874 QTNV
-1879 DSTYVEVSGTAIIY
+1879 GSTQVTVSGGKIW

-1904 VNGNAKVKVSGGV
+1904 VIGNAEVTVSGDAE
-1917 IGSTGSSYVDGNV
+1917 IGTRGTSYVDGNI

-1943 EGVVCGNTDVEISSG
+1943 AGVVCGNIEVNILGGTM
-1958 KILGSIYGG
+1958 LGSIFGG
-1967 GRLASVGTYLVN
+1967 GRLASVGTFLTP
-1979 PDDQNYTSQYG
+1979 PDDNNYG
-1990 NMQPDNGS
+1990 KMQSGDD
-1998 ESHGHI
+1998 HGFI
-2004 KIGISGDAVIGHNKT
+2004 TVNISGGTIGNDVANATH
-2019 SEQYGGYVFAGCMGR
+2019 GGKVFGGCMGR
-2034 LYKLD
+2034 LKMQD
-2039 GTTLNTNWDRLA
+2039 GNYNPLWTGLA
-2051 KAKTTEVTIS
+2051 HAKKSVVNITGGKI
-2061 GSATVK
+2061 K

-2073 GEFGFVN
+2073 GEFGFVDSLAV
-2080 ENTQVNIAGGTVNG
+2080 VNIGGGTVDSN
-2094 IVYGGGYGSDVE
+2094 VYGGGYGSLDSTAHKNLANKMDASNGMT
-2106 VAKVLAGRVYG
+2106 AKVLAGRVYNR
-2117 KTEVNI
+2117 TEVNI
-2123 TAGTVKGD
+2123 TGGSVANN

-2138 ASVGTANTPN
+2138 ASVGDENT
-2148 TGNTT
+2148 TTKGNTM
-2153 VNIGKNNND
+2153 VNIGAVSGSNYSGNA
-2162 TYEGTAI
+2162 T
-2169 IGGNIFGANNK
+2169 IGG
-2180 AGTPMGYTN
+2180 
-2189 VNIYST
+2189 
-2195 KHSDSDKVQPTASN
+2195 
-2209 FATPQAF
+2209 
-2216 YNYVSTAAAHATTAF
+2216 
-2231 ALQNVYGA
+2231 NVYGA
-2239 GNEADYTPM
+2239 NNIAGTPFGNTRVNIYGTARGGKKEVSYTAADREYAIAGVFGGGREADYAPKNDNKR
-2248 GGVSANVHIYGC
+2248 AYVHIYGC
-2260 QNTVRMVYG
+2260 ENTIKNFFGGGDAAAVYG
-2269 GGRAANAGVKG
+2269 AKD
-2280 GENTSAV
+2280 
-2287 PTTCNVTIDGGRIDT
+2287 TIDGGR
-2302 LFAGGDG
+2302 F
-2309 HLKYTSG
+2309 HF
-2316 EHTGEYRA
+2316 
-2324 ADIIGDVNAA
+2324 V
-2334 VNGGFYSAV
+2334 
-2343 FGASNT
+2343 
-2349 AGEITGASNLS
+2349 
-2360 VNAAGNCGTGS
+2360 
-2371 GSDGKEYIGV
+2371 
-2381 LFGGGN
+2381 FGGGN
-2387 LADAQSDV
+2387 GEVTKADI
-2395 TLTVGCG
+2395 G
-2402 AGHIQEVYGGC
+2402 AGGTGLVVQAGIIDSLFGGSNKKGSIYGPVNTVLNHEKSSCTEQIGVFFAGSNEANIGGSLTTDIVCGVDTIGEIYGGC
-2413 NLANITGNVT
+2413 HLADIAGNVK
-2423 LNLYGGTY
+2423 LNISGGKFHY
-2431 TNVFGG
+2431 VFGG
-2437 SRGAL
+2437 SK
-2442 AGDDARFT
+2442 
-2450 NGKAAN
+2450 GKAGNNPADSAN
-2456 ITGNVTLNLYG
+2456 IGGTVTLNIYG
-2467 GTIDGEAFGGS
+2467 GQIDTAFGGS
-2478 NRNGN
+2478 NVNGN
-2483 ITGTIKVNMIDH
+2483 IGKEIIVNVEDTSSTCSLKLKGVYGGGKDAAHTPSVATLASPIVNIKHGTVSGDVNGGGLGTTAVVTANPKVYIGDNDDGHAATVRNVYGGGEAAEVQGTTYVQMQNSNSQVDTIFGGGDEADVSGLASVRILGGTVRYDVYGGGALSKTGGTYVALRGGTITEDLYGGGHGK
-2495 KATDCGLV
+2495 KAVGENAPVGADVDGDVTVYDSVGTV
-2503 VHNIYG
+2503 RNVYG
-2509 ASNLADYT
+2509 CNNQYGS
-2517 PTGTNVVSPQVNLIH
+2517 PTGTVNVYIYDA
-2532 GKVTKKKDANNQ
+2532 VT
-2544 PIDGTGHVFGGAK
+2544 
-2557 GGTENNTIY
+2557 
-2566 PATVAASPRV
+2566 
-2576 RMGYASEMDQEG
+2576 
-2588 ITLVNTS
+2588 
-2595 NKSQVEVEGNV
+2595 GNV
-2606 YGGGSLSPVTQ
+2606 YGGGNEADAKIL
-2617 NTSVTMQRTEE
+2617 TSNDATK
-2628 TDSYTSVADGNIFGG
+2628 SY
-2643 GKEAAVTGTATV
+2643 
-2655 AINGGAVGVDVYGG
+2655 
-2669 GELATTGGTS
+2669 
-2679 VTFTKGTVTGTGA
+2679 VTFVTSGA
-2692 GNIYG
+2692 YAQN
-2697 GGKGE
+2697 
-2702 STTQGGSANI
+2702 
-2712 EADVTGPVTV
+2712 
-2722 YIEGGTVNNVFGCNY
+2722 
-2737 INGAPTGNVTVNVTG
+2737 
-2752 GTVNENIY
+2752 
-2760 GGGNLANAKHAETT
+2760 
-2774 DNYITVSTVNV
+2774 
-2785 SGGSALKVFGGGKS
+2785 VFGGGH
-2799 ASAGRCTVN
+2799 
-2808 VSGAAAIAK
+2808 AAATGFSTVTINGGTVAK

-2823 DNSGYVYYDAE
+2823 ESSGDVKFDAV
-2834 VNLTGGMV
+2834 VNLNGGQV
-2842 GADGTLANRADGVFG
+2842 GTSTNRADGVFG
-2857 GGYGSATSVIGNV
+2857 GGLGISTGVVNHV
-2870 TVTFGDNPDTRKDTP
+2870 TVNYTNGT
-2885 ILYGDLYG
+2885 LYGDLYG
-2893 GSAFG
+2893 GSSLG
-2898 SVNTTQTTNT
+2898 TVNTTNSNCTTAVN
-2908 VVNAYNGTIVG
+2908 VVGGTIDG
-2919 NVYGGGKGDAGTGH
+2919 NIYGGGKGQSGQS
-2933 GNWGNVYGVVTVN
+2933 YGQVNGKIIVN
-2946 IGTGTLTNPTD
+2946 IGRNNSKKISGEYTRDYQGSANISGSIFGCNNAGGTPKDN
-2957 ISSKVVADGLS
+2957 VEV
-2968 GNVYIRMYDGGTK
+2968 NVYATNQSSSQEVNDTAA
-2981 GGCIFGG
+2981 
-2988 NNIGG
+2988 
-2993 SPQDNVYVK
+2993 NVDD
-3002 IWKTYRASNEETGG
+3002 EQF
-3016 ALYAIDQ
+3016 AIDQ

-3032 FPNNGK
+3032 YNPASGKSITTHIYGCNN
-3038 TVFTRIHG
+3038 TI
-3046 CDNTVRRVFG
+3046 RRVFG
-3056 GGNAADVPNVLLYVD
+3056 GSNAADATSVSLIID
-3071 GGRFD
+3071 GGRFGHV
-3076 YGWGG
+3076 YAG
-3081 GNGERGENYA
+3081 GNGETTQANITQSLYMGRHGGR
-3091 ADVYGSVTGYYSGT
+3091 YGSFTVQGNNLATVPANYTLVQNGDSCGVTNIGDYFCGNDN
-3105 WLHELTAGSN
+3105 GSN
-3115 ANGNVP
+3115 NNP
-3121 SSHLTEDPSKCG
+3121 INRTIRCG
-3133 AANVEDLYC
+3133 EFTKV
-3142 GSTSTIYVGSK
+3142 
-3153 TTTIACGSGTYKNIY
+3153 KN
-3168 GGSKFND
+3168 
-3175 YYGNIKIILNGS
+3175 L
-3187 KAENVYG
+3187 YG
-3194 GCNSASVKAFDA
+3194 GCNKGHQTGDITLTIEGGEIDNVFGGCKGTQT
-3206 SHTPSTDS
+3206 TPANVNGNITLT
-3214 IGKGGNVEI
+3214 IKGGTIKNV
-3223 VLRGGT
+3223 
-3229 FDNIYGGCN
+3229 FGGCN
-3238 ISGSVE
+3238 INGNVT
-3244 GKITIT
+3244 GTIT
-3250 VDSTTQAHD
+3250 VN
-3259 SCRLVIHN
+3259 VIDGEDGN
-3267 IYGGGRE
+3267 CPLILNNVYGGGRE
-3274 AAYTPSTA
+3274 AHYQPTTA
-3282 IVGTTLATPEVN
+3282 GLYPKVN
-3294 VLRGSVTKKA
+3294 IYHLKEGNSVK
-3304 VVVQG
+3304 
-3309 VTTYTGGNVYGGG
+3309 GNVYGGG
-3322 YGTTATVQA
+3322 WGSSAYVQT
-3331 NPVVNIGGQA
+3331 NPVVSIGDSNNTSNKVKVDGC
-3341 GYRAI
+3341 I
-3346 VRGSVYGG
+3346 YGG
-3354 GEDAPVNGSTSVNVL
+3354 GEEAEVRGNTTVNIKNASTTVN
-3369 QNKASNS
+3369 SN
-3376 YTLTGTVFGG
+3376 VFGG
-3386 GNNADV
+3386 GNLANV
-3392 TGNVNVVIG
+3392 TGNVDIVIG
-3401 DNNAGPTIN
+3401 NNNAGPIVN
-3410 GDIYGG
+3410 GDVYGG
-3416 GAFAHTG
+3416 GALAHTG
-3423 TSGHTDA
+3423 TSGNTDA
-3430 ATYYNNVSLYNGT
+3430 TTYHNNVSLYNGT
-3443 VNGNIYGGGL
+3443 VKGNVYGGGL

-3468 KVYGGTADTVFGC
+3468 KVYGGQADTVFGC
-3481 NNVNGAP
+3481 NNINGAP
-3488 QSTVKV
+3488 QSTVAV
-3494 DVYGT
+3494 DVYGCDT
-3499 DQPTEGKAL
+3499 LGT
-3508 KAVFGGG
+3508 VFGGG
-3515 NQAAYTYVGA
+3515 NLAAASLAPKVM
-3525 TVVSPAVAVHNCTPK
+3525 VHNCTPK

-3552 VPATDVTIYGG
+3552 VSATDVTIYGG
-3563 DITTVYGGG
+3563 TIDSVFGGG
-3572 NGVKPDGT
+3572 NGRVKEAPVNGT
-3580 LVGNEFTMVGG
+3580 STVKIHGG
-3591 TNATGNTNVK
+3591 TVK
-3601 IYGGNINNVFGGN
+3601 NVFGGN
-3614 NVSGNILG
+3614 NTSGNIADTIG
-3622 SIEVSF
+3622 VTI
-3628 DAQGEGTSTACT
+3628 DALAETGHSLCT
-3640 MAVGNVYGG
+3640 LAVGNVYGG
-3649 GNLAHYNPTDKTI
+3649 GNLAIYAPSAESAKGKDKFSPKVTI
-3662 TSPLV
+3662 KSGTIE
-3667 TLTKGTVTG
+3667 GTVY
-3676 NVFGGGKGSDQDIF
+3676 GGGKGIETSLT
-3690 AGRTVSNPKVE
+3690 AGMVRSNTLVDMQGGTVKYS
-3701 MNGAEM
+3701 
-3707 RVHGNIY
+3707 IY
-3714 GGGEMATVGAFQRD
+3714 GGGELASVGD
-3728 ENNHYAVTGAPTNGT
+3728 INSNYDGCKSGT
-3743 GKTTVVISNGTVGP
+3743 GLTKVLISGGVVGDTTNAR
-3757 TVLMMPDFHG
+3757 MPSTTDPEGDEFG
-3767 HVFGGGKGITGDV
+3767 YVFAGGKGVVDSVTCGNANKLALVDSTYLEISD
-3780 SINALIPNLNY
+3780 SALI
-3791 VKETDVTISGSAF
+3791 TA
-3804 VKGSVYG
+3804 SVYG
-3811 GSENG
+3811 GCENG
-3816 HVYGDT
+3816 MVLRNTH
-3822 YVKIHGG
+3822 VKISGG
-3829 QIGCGWDA
+3829 QIGTGYDVKKNKWDA
-3837 TKSANEKDLDAPYT
+3837 AYTKEQWAAAKNAVTRGTMGSYANPFHECDHFPYGV
-3851 DWAVESLYEC
+3851 DEGGKMVYKV
-3861 NSWPFTSPYL
+3861 
-3871 PYDPYAADNDPD
+3871 YDIFAGKEGYNPAEAD
-3883 ARPATSASDGH
+3883 TIASNGH
-3894 TFYGNVFG
+3894 SFYGNVFG
-3902 GGSGYFPYAAGQWL
+3902 GGSGYYPFWDNVNKKSVWRRTAG
-3916 RSAGAVYGNTRVEI
+3916 RVNGNTLVEI
-3930 TGGHILTSIYGGNEM
+3930 TDSAHILTSVYGGNEY
-3945 TDVGKYNYTTNGAT
+3945 TDVLGHS
-3959 LTGDGTCTVTMSG
+3959 TVKMSG
-3972 GTLGVPRT
+3972 GTLGVPRSLDS
-3980 EAQIAAHPVTCY
+3980 IAAHPVTCY
-3992 LFGAGKGDPRKE
+3992 LFGAGMGDPRAE

-4009 NVGSATVT
+4009 TVDSVYVE
-4017 VSGGWIYGSVF
+4017 VSGGIIYGSVF

-4036 IGNAEVNISGNIPG
+4036 KGNANVVVKD
-4050 SSYSADAASEAT
+4050 SAF
-4062 KIGTRGISYVDGNIF
+4062 IGTWGTSYVDGNVF

-4085 DVLTTGVVAGNVTVN
+4085 DVLTPGVVAGNVTVD
-4100 ITGGAMLGSVYGGG
+4100 IQGGTMLGSIYGGG
-4114 RLASVGTHLVPTTHD
+4114 RLASVGTHLVDTND
-4129 DYGKIIDDDANATHG
+4129 SRYGKIQDGEKYGH
-4144 YITVNI
+4144 ITINI
-4150 SGGVIGNDQSYDVS
+4150 SGGTIGNNNEYIYVAPGTTIDASWRASHNLPLTEFDENNRVS
-4164 LDHSRGGNVF
+4164 HTKGGNVF
-4174 GGCMGRLTLLDGSY
+4174 GGCMGRIYELDGTTKNPIWSR
-4188 ILPRWH
+4188 LAVCKETR
-4194 DLGKAYQTNVNISGN
+4194 VNISGN
-4209 AKIKGNVYGGSELG
+4209 AIIKS
-4223 TVEQNATVKI
+4223 
-4233 FGSAVIGNIDEN
+4233 S
-4245 TSVYRHGNVY
+4245 VY
-4255 GGGYGNE
+4255 GGGEIGTVNGSVSGQDVAGHTYVTVTGGTIGSPVMIGDSIAYYCGSIFGGGYGSE
-4262 ILTQTQLDDQAKRDS
+4262 DLTIDNAVDS
-4277 VPLYAG
+4277 AG
-4283 LTYDTTSVEIDGLAT
+4283 RVFGTTVVTLKGGT
-4298 VGGSVFGGGDMASVG
+4298 VRKNVFGGGDLATV
-4313 TPVITSG
+4313 
-4320 EFTGFSQ
+4320 TGS
-4327 NTGTTIVTVKG
+4327 TTVTVTG
-4338 GTVGPVNDA
+4338 GTVGPLDGTNL
-4347 HQNGHVYGGGR
+4347 NGNVYGA
-4358 GKSSDD
+4358 GKGKPSDN
-4364 YKKYSNVAST
+4364 YRQYCNVERT
-4374 SVTISGGQVKGD
+4374 YVTIKGGEIKGD

-4392 DAHVLGNTVVNIN
+4392 DAHVIGHTSVLIDSV
-4405 TGANIGTNGTD
+4405 ANIGTDGLTNYD
-4416 NHNGNVFGGGRG
+4416 GNVFGGGRG
-4428 SGAGTDN
+4428 SGHYKIANDRSSFIIDT
-4435 NFVLNRT
+4435 T
-4442 CGRVGGNTKVTMDGG
+4442 CGRVGGNTSVTMKNG
-4457 AILGSIFGGGRMALV
+4457 AIKGSLFGGGRMALV
-4472 GIDVDGGL
+4472 GIETS
-4480 GKYMDPED
+4480 GKPDFLNG
-4488 NVYLSSAHGK
+4488 NVYDSINHGMA
-4498 TIIEVKGNASIGT
+4498 TINISGGHIGNPDGDALLASDFSI
-4511 TNSWE
+4511 
-4516 LLRSDYNVGDIFGS
+4516 GDIFGS
-4530 GKGDVDYY
+4530 GKGDGIDSTDVL
-4538 NSVEAGRVMNTQIT
+4538 AGRVMNTKIT
-4552 ISGSPAIRGSVFG
+4552 INGNARIYGSVFG

-4571 IGWWDVTG
+4571 IGWWETDGTFISKTG
-4579 DKKGEFYANTGEST
+4579 SST
-4593 ISISG
+4593 ITVNGCDS
-4598 TPTIGTADEFNH
+4598 IGTLREFDANYIAQH
-4610 YVKPEHN
+4610 GDWTTTNQIGRLVHS
-4617 DLNARTGNENPGER
+4617 
-4631 TIYNDEGKLI
+4631 
-4641 HTCTGNVI
+4641 CTGNVI
-4649 GGSQGDADTEPYEGT
+4649 GGSQGDAATTPYEGT
-4664 SVYKTHWASMGR
+4664 TDKYKRHWVSMGR
-4676 SKSSTITISG
+4676 SRTATVTIG
-4686 GIIMGEVFGGAEQG
+4686 GGHILGEVFGGAEQG
-4700 TLAGNTTVTI
+4700 TVRGNTRVNI
-4710 SGGTIGT
+4710 NGGIIGT
-4717 VINAGETNEYNFGS
+4717 LIGTGSDAYYFGS
-4731 VYGGAYGSNDV
+4731 VYGGGYGSNDV

-4826 DVVELDQ
+4826 DVVGLDQ

-5114 YVTINGGTVKHSVY
+5114 HVTINGGTVKHSVY

-5383 GLQFAGFATCKNSV
+5383 SPDSTYGDKRIFKFENFATCKNSV

-5436 YGGGKGSWQDTTLD
+5436 YGGGKGSWQDTTID
-5450 VNCRHCYDNDT
+5450 ANCKTCYDYDT

-5514 THGGVYGSNQY
+5514 SHGGVYGSNQY

-5543 ATDSAI
+5543 ATDSAT
-5549 FVGTAPTTPTYA
+5549 FVGTAPTTPAYA

-5575 PKDGK
+5575 PNDGK
-5580 QIYLNIYTCDNTIQD
+5580 QIYLNIYSCDNTIQD

-5618 HVFGGGN
+5618 RVFGGGN

-5656 GSVKNSIVTISHDST
+5656 GSVNNSIVTISHDST

-5725 GTIENVYGGSK
+5725 GTIDNVYGGSK

-5782 ITGKVMV
+5782 ITGKIMV

-5843 SAKASINANPKV
+5843 SAKASANANPKV
-5855 TVGGDLSNT
+5855 TIGGDLSNT

-5905 NADTVGGTQVF
+5905 NADTVGGAQVF
-5916 VTGGKV
+5916 VTSGKV

-6063 NQSGDISGKIQVNI
+6063 NQSGIISGKIQVNI
-6077 DKTGDCDWYVGHVFG
+6077 DKTGTCDWYVGHVFG

-6107 KVGTV
+6107 KAGTV
-6112 TYNVFGGGNDITT
+6112 TYDVFGGGNDITT

-6184 PQTVVT
+6184 VATQVQNGSTV
-6190 GKATIDISGT
+6190 DISGT
-6200 NTRVDNDVYGGGNEG
+6200 NTRVDHDVYGGGNEG